1 MIKKLTKFGRSTLSV
16 ILCLTML
23 LTTFCFFDIGSVISN
38 AMVTV
43 TENNKMKGS
52 LSSQFM
58 YAPEIAYLKPGSS
71 AFQYFSNYDP
81 ATGKAISTNDATSRL
96 EFDYKGATEIAI
108 GVNRV
113 YYKNGENDVDFSGTL
128 KINNVTVTQNKVAY
142 NATTS
147 TSFSSIASSASGA
160 ISVTLNAS
168 QCSLTG
174 AATGTTYYIQ
184 WVFRYKVD
192 GAYHF
197 AFMYTGV
204 YVPLLDQA
212 GTSTSQR
219 YIKSGS
225 NPTENHSW
233 SFITGAMKYSGGN
246 RKSQFLGTTANTLLA
261 APLVSFVGRAQN
273 ENNYT
278 IPCGDGQALNEN
290 NFSSSQTPY
299 NTFVYNRP
307 KRGSNELYYDT
318 TSISVPSSY
327 SGTVAGNVSITNT
340 GDGVIGSGITLGMA
354 YIVVD
359 TSRYTNYNQI
369 PYLSAGYAQFYHD
382 LDGNGN
388 KLNSIKS
395 VKRYNKGSSTS
406 IAYDGTIYCDVDTSN
421 YTDHDSYSVARGL
434 YKFNGSV
441 IDGLVTFDTWFYN
454 GYKHFVGYTESIG
467 VHHYNGLYTETVN
480 KQTLRTVYN
489 DASHSHIDYKTYS
502 SGYSAYYTELKSV
515 AETLCN
521 PQLYSKTTTSLSGT
535 ASGSVKAIETSIIN
549 STTTADNY
557 VYFYVPEVIY
567 LTPGKTTFQY
577 YSDMSSVSLSNGVCT
592 PTVNSANKDTTGN
605 IYFYYKNASK
615 VKITQSGASSVSLS
629 GGNVTSF
636 NSYVNTSQSAVT
648 TANISGGS
656 VSSAAS
662 TYITWTATYV
672 EDNIEKTVTAKSYVY
687 SPYTSAF
694 SAAARYKCSD
704 GTNHFC
710 DSFAYLSGVHSITGM
725 NDVNRYASAT
735 NLTPLLGRLKE
746 PVNNTHMTP
755 DGTWIDGSSTS
766 NAYASR
772 FSDDSGSSD
781 RVVVAHAGTGK
792 IYVDTSRFTDL
803 NKIPNLTFGFGV
815 TDRQNANELYY
826 FVADYTGIN
835 TRGNGSTTSH
845 FDEWNRTPNYVMWGN
860 KNTKQT
866 VSEGMKYNNG
876 VVPGTN
882 TLSTTDGTENKVI
895 GTQVYTYQSGD
906 RALNALYLHLD
917 IVRAN
922 RSGLRKAVEYA
933 AKYSYA
939 LQAEYFNGSTQWTNY
954 TTALANAQ
962 NALTKVDGTANFGIF
977 PEGNVAGSGLAKTLK
992 DAVDVLL
999 NANRGTAPRN
1009 TNNYTATQKN
1019 VGLVANSN
1027 GTFTVAAIAE
1037 AASDGTASISKT
1049 FKAYDKVE
1057 FSAEQ
1062 YEGYKYVGYI
1072 KGGASSNGDAF
1083 SATDYNNMVNSTDP
1097 VSKSKNE
1104 TLTFG
1109 NAKNVN
1115 YSYTFYYI
1123 LNPDVLFDNEFDFDQ
1138 WALKATFSGAYS
1150 FDMATNTA
1158 TITNPGTSTDY
1169 STSNINGTGSYYM
1182 NVLPNHTY
1190 RISMKVKM
1198 GSTAGT
1204 VDYMA
1209 FAFRDAN
1216 RSNPSVGTS
1225 PYYSRPSISLAANA
1239 EGTLTSEFKIPSD
1252 ASYMTLR
1259 LGLRT
1264 ASITASFSDIYIQD
1278 ITTPGGFKDDVTDA
1292 TPHAN
1297 LSLISGS
1304 QIGNVASISRTGYA
1318 FDGWYN
1324 NQDSTGNG
1332 TGTKYTST
1340 STVGN
1345 SNLRLYAKWTVAP
1358 ELMFDNEFR
1367 FDNITASDIASGA
1380 NNSTFD
1386 IDYGS
1391 NKLRLNAKGADAYT
1405 GQWYGI
1411 KSGAF
1416 AVTPGHTY
1424 RIRTTVKNTSSSA
1437 KYAVVYIFCF
1447 ADSNLN
1453 STDTNGNRKS
1463 VGVTVASG
1471 AESTIDF
1478 YYTVQT
1484 GRYYG
1489 ALRFG
1494 INDSA
1499 NGDTAEFSNIYVQDT
1514 TSPGG
1519 VADDVTPADPINK
1532 VKLPGETVGSL
1543 ADIERSGYTFTGWN
1557 TAKNGTGTTYT
1568 ESTKMP
1574 SSNTQLWSQWEVN
1587 SYTITFAPNGGSV
1600 TPTSKTFT
1608 INDSISLPTPTRT
1621 GYTFSGWKV
1630 TEKADVSNW
1639 TLNDV
1644 YTGTSIP
1651 AGKYGNVTLTAQW
1664 TANKITVK
1672 FSGNGATGGATAD
1685 QVFTYDS
1692 AQALRA
1698 NGFTRAYTVTYNGNF
1713 SGKTPTLGATS
1724 QTATYTFK
1732 NWNNAAAGNGSYTYT
1747 NGQTVTNPNGAT
1759 SGTTYLYAQWNSAS
1773 VKLPTAT
1780 LPGYTFLGWYDAAT
1794 GGNKIGGAGDSYT
1807 PTAAKTLY
1815 AHWSANAITVKFSGN
1830 GATSGSMTDQVFTY
1844 DTAQALK
1851 SNGFS
1856 RAYTVTYNGNFSG
1869 KTPTLGAT
1877 SQTATYTFK
1886 NWNNAAAGNGSY
1898 TYTNG
1903 QTVTNPNGAT
1913 SGTTYLYAQWNSAS
1927 VKLPTATLPGYTFLG
1942 WYDAATGGNK
1952 IGGAG
1957 DSYTPT
1963 AAKTLYAHWSAN
1975 AITVKFSGNGATS
1988 GSMTDQVFTYD
1999 TAQALKS
2006 NGFSRAYTVTYNGN
2020 FSGKTPTLGAT
2031 SQTATY
2037 TFKNWN
2043 NAAAGNGSYTYTNGQ
2058 TVTNPN
2064 GATSGT
2070 TYLYAQWNS
2079 ASVKLPTAT
2088 LPGYTFLGW
2097 YDAAT
2102 GGNKIGGA
2110 GDSYTPTA
2118 AKTLYAHWSANA
2130 ITVKF
2135 SGNGATSGSMTDQV
2149 FTYDTAQALKSNGFS
2164 RAYTVTYN
2172 GNFSGKTPTLGATSQ
2187 TATYTFKN
2195 WNNAAAGNGSYTYTN
2210 GQTVTNPN
2218 GATSGTTYL
2227 YAQWNSASVKLPTA
2241 TLPGYTFL
2249 GWYDAA
2255 TGGNKIG
2262 GAGDSYTPTAA
2273 KTLYAHWQANKITVK
2288 FSGNGAT
2295 GGATADQVFTYDS
2308 AQALRAN
2315 GFSRAYTV
2323 TYSGNFAGRTPTLGA
2338 TSQTATYT
2346 FKNWN
2351 NAAAGNGSYT
2361 YTNGQTV
2368 TNPNGAT
2375 SGTTYLYAQW
2385 NSASVKLPTAT
2396 LPGYTFLGWYDAAT
2410 GGNKIGGAGDS
2421 YTPTAAKTLYAHWNA
2436 NTNTAY
2442 KVNVYVMNTSGG
2454 YPTSPTTHSYT
2465 GTTDTSV
2472 TIDPSRYYP
2481 DKSGQFSLDSDKG
2494 NVLTGTIKGDGSLV
2508 LVVYIKRA
2516 SHTVTYDSATNG
2528 GSTAT
2533 QTRTVYYQGA
2543 VDFTLKAEKSD
2554 WTFIGWNTD
2563 KNATE
2568 KLDSLTMGTSNV
2580 TLYAIFSKTVTV
2592 HFYSGSKGAV
2602 HNQFQITFK
2611 NNETAGSVKSPTSF
2625 GTIDGWTALG
2635 WTASTAASKAVGDA
2649 AIKGGT
2655 TITVAPAKNE
2665 YVYYAVYTQ
2674 SQTLKY
2680 ESNANGDTSVKNIPA
2695 NGTLAGAYYNS
2706 SDAKLNITRTIPST
2720 VPTRNGYTFK
2730 SWNTQ
2735 ANGSGTNYAAG
2746 ARYTNSAQ
2754 IDTLYA
2760 QWTENQYTITYVN
2773 GNGNADSKVGYK
2785 ITAEITIIAAPTYDG
2800 YVFVGWK
2807 VTTVTNGNW
2816 TSGDLYGAGA
2826 KIGSGKYGNVTLV
2839 AQWVYVKDAETKA
2852 DEYNQDNTISIV
2864 TGVDGNGNTTSIT
2877 TTKYDAESFKKYQDA
2892 INAYNNAKKSI
2903 PTDINASN
2911 YSEKLSTATKNLQD
2925 AINALVNIT
2934 LTERGVVTDYLN
2946 NFLIDSS
2953 GTRHNL
2959 NEMNL
2964 NHYDLATTVETAKN
2978 ALVNGNAIKAKS
2990 YGITAKD
2997 TDGKTFQTKINE
3009 YVAAMAKAFKTKTQ
3023 VKTEGPG
3030 FKVYENA
3037 DAAKAVTD
3045 ANGKTLAGATAV
3057 NYAYAGKGNYTYYC
3071 YTNSTNPTV
3080 LITVDDIV
3088 NAGRVC
3094 YPTTAKA
3101 TAAPTLSGSAKNAN
3115 AAYTI
3120 TKIPAGNAD
3129 NAYLTYTKL
3138 SIGGASSY
3146 YQQKQVIT
3154 LTPEFT
3160 SGTNGTVTYEFTAT
3174 DDALNPNVATQ
3185 SALSSGIGNANSWQ
3199 KNLADDTTNT
3209 KKITIVIDYHSGDQM
3224 TVTGDQVNRD
3234 TYLNQY
3240 HLFRQSGGASNWE
3253 LPKTG
3258 DKVYKVN
3265 DGTYKQTDRG
3275 SFTFTY
3281 ELGATDIGNGKINT
3295 TDVNEIIKLFKDE
3308 SNYSAAKKLSFVGT
3322 KYWTKNSN
3330 GTRVQHEGSGL
3341 GYQVWGNNWSFNY
3354 YPKSESYTYVH
3365 LVDRWG
3371 NVVDK
3376 VFYVGKQDIKEVT
3389 VTTASADGAYTILED
3404 GGSGIDTLSLNA
3416 GTLEILTDENSTLEN
3431 NVYRTTGNT
3440 VRIKTGEANKSYTL
3454 SMKDKATNASTATL
3468 ESDGNGIITLSI
3480 DDAMYKSG
3488 VYTFMLNGTE
3498 INLYD
3503 GVNNDKYI
3511 LNVYDGEAEEGE
3523 AAEMIVITT
3532 GEVGKTRFTDTDG
3545 NTVTVAASE
3554 TNEDGTKT
3562 WRMSKSRPAGEYEY
3576 RISVKVGH
3584 DWIEENSTGKLIFT
3598 EKQLDTGR
3606 IVKAEYDEESGLY
3619 KLTIEGRATKIQFI
3633 TEDGMTRTYTRYSEA
3648 VKSRKSYDAEGNEV
3662 PDTGRLLDHEVWL
3675 VNARLYSG
3683 QNYTVA
3689 GKFEAGWNREGTAT
3703 LTGH

>member
-219 YIKSGS
+219 YIASGS

-246 RKSQFLGTTANTLLA
+246 RKSQFLGTTANKLMA

-307 KRGSNELYYDT
+307 TRGQNELYYDT

-327 SGTVAGNVSITNT
+327 SGNVAGNVSITNT

-382 LDGNGN
+382 QDGNGN

-395 VKRYNKGSSTS
+395 VKRYDKGSSTS

-421 YTDHDSYSVARGL
+421 YKDHDSYSVARGL
-434 YKFNGSV
+434 YKFNGS
-441 IDGLVTFDTWFYN
+441 IIEGLVTFDTWFFN

-467 VHHYNGLYTETVN
+467 VHHYNGLFTETVN

-535 ASGSVKAIETSIIN
+535 ASGSVKAIETSIVN

-592 PTVNSANKDTTGN
+592 PTVNSANNDATGN

-755 DGTWIDGSSTS
+755 DGTWVDGSSTS

-772 FSDDSGSSD
+772 FSDDSGGSD
-781 RVVVAHAGTGK
+781 RVVVSHAGTGK

-803 NKIPNLTFGFGV
+803 KMIPNLTFGFGV
-815 TDRQNANELYY
+815 TDREKADELYY
-826 FVADYTGIN
+826 FVADYTGIS
-835 TRGNGSTTSH
+835 TRGNGSTTSY

-866 VSEGMKYNNG
+866 VSEGMKYNNL

-917 IVRAN
+917 VVRAN

-933 AKYSYA
+933 TKYSYA

-962 NALTKVDGTANFGIF
+962 DALTKVDGTANFGTY
-977 PEGNVAGSGLAKTLK
+977 NVDSTKRSGLAKTLM

-1009 TNNYTATQKN
+1009 TSNYTATQKN

-1072 KGGASSNGDAF
+1072 KDGASSNGDAF

-1104 TLTFG
+1104 TLVFG

-1138 WALKATFSGAYS
+1138 WALKATFSGAHS

-1216 RSNPSVGTS
+1216 RTNPSVGTS

-1304 QIGNVASISRTGYA
+1304 QIGNVASISRMGYA

-1391 NKLRLNAKGADAYT
+1391 NKLRLNAKGSDAYT

-1437 KYAVVYIFCF
+1437 KYAAVYIFCF

-1453 STDTNGNRKS
+1453 STDTDGNRKS
-1463 VGVTVASG
+1463 AGVTVASG

-1478 YYTVQT
+1478 NYTVQT

-1532 VKLPGETVGSL
+1532 VKLPGESVGSL

-1574 SSNTQLWSQWEVN
+1574 SSNTQLWSQWDVN

-1651 AGKYGNVTLTAQW
+1651 AGKYGNATLTAQWTVNTYTITYKYNNGVADTTAKYTIEQSITLPSPSKTGYTFAGWKVTTAGGNWKTTDSVYKGTVAAGKYGNVTLTAQWTVNTYTITYKYNNGAADTTAKYTIEQSITLPSPTKAGYTFAGWKVTTAGGNWKTTDSVYKGTVAAGKYGNVTLTAQW
-1664 TANKITVK
+1664 TANTYTITYVYN
-1672 FSGNGATGGATAD
+1672 NG
-1685 QVFTYDS
+1685 S
-1692 AQALRA
+1692 A
-1698 NGFTRAYTVTYNGNF
+1698 NT
-1713 SGKTPTLGATS
+1713 
-1724 QTATYTFK
+1724 TATY
-1732 NWNNAAAGNGSYTYT
+1732 NIEQAI
-1747 NGQTVTNPNGAT
+1747 
-1759 SGTTYLYAQWNSAS
+1759 
-1773 VKLPTAT
+1773 T
-1780 LPGYTFLGWYDAAT
+1780 LPSPTKTGYTFAGWKVTTA
-1794 GGNKIGGAGDSYT
+1794 GGNWKTTDSVYKGTVAAGKYGNVTLTAQWTVNTYT
-1807 PTAAKTLY
+1807 
-1815 AHWSANAITVKFSGN
+1815 ITYKYNN
-1830 GATSGSMTDQVFTY
+1830 GAA
-1844 DTAQALK
+1844 DTTAK
-1851 SNGFS
+1851 
-1856 RAYTVTYNGNFSG
+1856 YTIEQSI
-1869 KTPTLGAT
+1869 
-1877 SQTATYTFK
+1877 
-1886 NWNNAAAGNGSY
+1886 
-1898 TYTNG
+1898 
-1903 QTVTNPNGAT
+1903 
-1913 SGTTYLYAQWNSAS
+1913 
-1927 VKLPTATLPGYTFLG
+1927 TLPSPSKTGYTFAG
-1942 WYDAATGGNK
+1942 WKVTTAGGNWK
-1952 IGGAG
+1952 TTDSVYKGTVAAG
-1957 DSYTPT
+1957 KYGNV
-1963 AAKTLYAHWSAN
+1963 TL
-1975 AITVKFSGNGATS
+1975 
-1988 GSMTDQVFTYD
+1988 
-1999 TAQALKS
+1999 TAQWTA
-2006 NGFSRAYTVTYNGN
+2006 NVYTI
-2020 FSGKTPTLGAT
+2020 
-2031 SQTATY
+2031 
-2037 TFKNWN
+2037 
-2043 NAAAGNGSYTYTNGQ
+2043 
-2058 TVTNPN
+2058 
-2064 GATSGT
+2064 
-2070 TYLYAQWNS
+2070 
-2079 ASVKLPTAT
+2079 
-2088 LPGYTFLGW
+2088 TFL
-2097 YDAAT
+2097 
-2102 GGNKIGGA
+2102 
-2110 GDSYTPTA
+2110 P
-2118 AKTLYAHWSANA
+2118 
-2130 ITVKF
+2130 
-2135 SGNGATSGSMTDQV
+2135 
-2149 FTYDTAQALKSNGFS
+2149 
-2164 RAYTVTYN
+2164 
-2172 GNFSGKTPTLGATSQ
+2172 
-2187 TATYTFKN
+2187 
-2195 WNNAAAGNGSYTYTN
+2195 
-2210 GQTVTNPN
+2210 
-2218 GATSGTTYL
+2218 
-2227 YAQWNSASVKLPTA
+2227 
-2241 TLPGYTFL
+2241 
-2249 GWYDAA
+2249 
-2255 TGGNKIG
+2255 
-2262 GAGDSYTPTAA
+2262 
-2273 KTLYAHWQANKITVK
+2273 
-2288 FSGNGAT
+2288 
-2295 GGATADQVFTYDS
+2295 
-2308 AQALRAN
+2308 
-2315 GFSRAYTV
+2315 
-2323 TYSGNFAGRTPTLGA
+2323 
-2338 TSQTATYT
+2338 
-2346 FKNWN
+2346 
-2351 NAAAGNGSYT
+2351 
-2361 YTNGQTV
+2361 
-2368 TNPNGAT
+2368 
-2375 SGTTYLYAQW
+2375 
-2385 NSASVKLPTAT
+2385 
-2396 LPGYTFLGWYDAAT
+2396 
-2410 GGNKIGGAGDS
+2410 
-2421 YTPTAAKTLYAHWNA
+2421 
-2436 NTNTAY
+2436 
-2442 KVNVYVMNTSGG
+2442 
-2454 YPTSPTTHSYT
+2454 
-2465 GTTDTSV
+2465 
-2472 TIDPSRYYP
+2472 
-2481 DKSGQFSLDSDKG
+2481 
-2494 NVLTGTIKGDGSLV
+2494 
-2508 LVVYIKRA
+2508 
-2516 SHTVTYDSATNG
+2516 NG
-2528 GSTAT
+2528 GSVNPTSKTFTIESTIDLPTPTKDSYVFDGWLVTTAEGNWT
-2533 QTRTVYYQGA
+2533 NG
-2543 VDFTLKAEKSD
+2543 TLY
-2554 WTFIGWNTD
+2554 TD
-2563 KNATE
+2563 SSIAAGKY
-2568 KLDSLTMGTSNV
+2568 GNV
-2580 TLYAIFSKTVTV
+2580 TVTAQWHKTVTV

-2911 YSEKLSTATKNLQD
+2911 YSAKLSTATKNLQD

-2964 NHYDLATTVETAKN
+2964 NHYDLATTAETAKN

-3080 LITVDDIV
+3080 LITVDDIA
-3088 NAGRVC
+3088 NSGRVC

-3174 DDALNPNVATQ
+3174 DDALTPNVATQ
-3185 SALSSGIGNANSWQ
+3185 SALSSGIGDANSWQ

-3209 KKITIVIDYHSGDQM
+3209 KKITIVVDYHSGDQM

-3258 DKVYKVN
+3258 DRVYKVN
-3265 DGTYKQTDRG
+3265 DTTYGQTDRG

-3371 NVVDK
+3371 NAVDK

-3468 ESDGNGIITLSI
+3468 KSDGNGIITLSI

-3619 KLTIEGRATKIQFI
+3619 RLTIEGRATKIQFI

>member
-71 AFQYFSNYDP
+71 AVQYFSNYDP

-174 AATGTTYYIQ
+174 AAMGTTYYIQ

-1391 NKLRLNAKGADAYT
+1391 NKLRLNAKGSDAYT

-1437 KYAVVYIFCF
+1437 KYAAVYIFCF

-1453 STDTNGNRKS
+1453 STDTDGNRKS
-1463 VGVTVASG
+1463 AGVTVASG

-1478 YYTVQT
+1478 NYTVQT

-1532 VKLPGETVGSL
+1532 VKLSGETVGSL

-1664 TANKITVK
+1664 TV
-1672 FSGNGATGGATAD
+1672 
-1685 QVFTYDS
+1685 
-1692 AQALRA
+1692 
-1698 NGFTRAYTVTYNGNF
+1698 
-1713 SGKTPTLGATS
+1713 
-1724 QTATYTFK
+1724 
-1732 NWNNAAAGNGSYTYT
+1732 
-1747 NGQTVTNPNGAT
+1747 
-1759 SGTTYLYAQWNSAS
+1759 
-1773 VKLPTAT
+1773 
-1780 LPGYTFLGWYDAAT
+1780 
-1794 GGNKIGGAGDSYT
+1794 
-1807 PTAAKTLY
+1807 
-1815 AHWSANAITVKFSGN
+1815 
-1830 GATSGSMTDQVFTY
+1830 
-1844 DTAQALK
+1844 
-1851 SNGFS
+1851 
-1856 RAYTVTYNGNFSG
+1856 
-1869 KTPTLGAT
+1869 
-1877 SQTATYTFK
+1877 
-1886 NWNNAAAGNGSY
+1886 
-1898 TYTNG
+1898 
-1903 QTVTNPNGAT
+1903 
-1913 SGTTYLYAQWNSAS
+1913 
-1927 VKLPTATLPGYTFLG
+1927 
-1942 WYDAATGGNK
+1942 
-1952 IGGAG
+1952 
-1957 DSYTPT
+1957 
-1963 AAKTLYAHWSAN
+1963 
-1975 AITVKFSGNGATS
+1975 
-1988 GSMTDQVFTYD
+1988 
-1999 TAQALKS
+1999 
-2006 NGFSRAYTVTYNGN
+2006 
-2020 FSGKTPTLGAT
+2020 
-2031 SQTATY
+2031 
-2037 TFKNWN
+2037 
-2043 NAAAGNGSYTYTNGQ
+2043 
-2058 TVTNPN
+2058 
-2064 GATSGT
+2064 
-2070 TYLYAQWNS
+2070 
-2079 ASVKLPTAT
+2079 
-2088 LPGYTFLGW
+2088 
-2097 YDAAT
+2097 
-2102 GGNKIGGA
+2102 
-2110 GDSYTPTA
+2110 
-2118 AKTLYAHWSANA
+2118 
-2130 ITVKF
+2130 
-2135 SGNGATSGSMTDQV
+2135 
-2149 FTYDTAQALKSNGFS
+2149 
-2164 RAYTVTYN
+2164 
-2172 GNFSGKTPTLGATSQ
+2172 
-2187 TATYTFKN
+2187 
-2195 WNNAAAGNGSYTYTN
+2195 
-2210 GQTVTNPN
+2210 
-2218 GATSGTTYL
+2218 
-2227 YAQWNSASVKLPTA
+2227 
-2241 TLPGYTFL
+2241 
-2249 GWYDAA
+2249 
-2255 TGGNKIG
+2255 
-2262 GAGDSYTPTAA
+2262 
-2273 KTLYAHWQANKITVK
+2273 
-2288 FSGNGAT
+2288 
-2295 GGATADQVFTYDS
+2295 
-2308 AQALRAN
+2308 
-2315 GFSRAYTV
+2315 
-2323 TYSGNFAGRTPTLGA
+2323 
-2338 TSQTATYT
+2338 
-2346 FKNWN
+2346 
-2351 NAAAGNGSYT
+2351 
-2361 YTNGQTV
+2361 
-2368 TNPNGAT
+2368 
-2375 SGTTYLYAQW
+2375 
-2385 NSASVKLPTAT
+2385 
-2396 LPGYTFLGWYDAAT
+2396 
-2410 GGNKIGGAGDS
+2410 
-2421 YTPTAAKTLYAHWNA
+2421 
-2436 NTNTAY
+2436 NT
-2442 KVNVYVMNTSGG
+2442 
-2454 YPTSPTTHSYT
+2454 
-2465 GTTDTSV
+2465 
-2472 TIDPSRYYP
+2472 
-2481 DKSGQFSLDSDKG
+2481 
-2494 NVLTGTIKGDGSLV
+2494 
-2508 LVVYIKRA
+2508 
-2516 SHTVTYDSATNG
+2516 
-2528 GSTAT
+2528 
-2533 QTRTVYYQGA
+2533 
-2543 VDFTLKAEKSD
+2543 
-2554 WTFIGWNTD
+2554 
-2563 KNATE
+2563 
-2568 KLDSLTMGTSNV
+2568 
-2580 TLYAIFSKTVTV
+2580 
-2592 HFYSGSKGAV
+2592 
-2602 HNQFQITFK
+2602 
-2611 NNETAGSVKSPTSF
+2611 
-2625 GTIDGWTALG
+2625 
-2635 WTASTAASKAVGDA
+2635 
-2649 AIKGGT
+2649 
-2655 TITVAPAKNE
+2655 
-2665 YVYYAVYTQ
+2665 
-2674 SQTLKY
+2674 
-2680 ESNANGDTSVKNIPA
+2680 
-2695 NGTLAGAYYNS
+2695 
-2706 SDAKLNITRTIPST
+2706 
-2720 VPTRNGYTFK
+2720 
-2730 SWNTQ
+2730 
-2735 ANGSGTNYAAG
+2735 
-2746 ARYTNSAQ
+2746 
-2754 IDTLYA
+2754 
-2760 QWTENQYTITYVN
+2760 YTITYKYNN
-2773 GNGNADSKVGYK
+2773 GAADTTAKYTIEQSITLPSPSKTGY
-2785 ITAEITIIAAPTYDG
+2785 TFA
-2800 YVFVGWK
+2800 GWK
-2807 VTTVTNGNW
+2807 VTTAGGNW
-2816 TSGDLYGAGA
+2816 NTTDSVYKGTVAA
-2826 KIGSGKYGNVTLV
+2826 GKYGNVTLT
-2839 AQWVYVKDAETKA
+2839 AQWTV
-2852 DEYNQDNTISIV
+2852 NTY
-2864 TGVDGNGNTTSIT
+2864 TIT
-2877 TTKYDAESFKKYQDA
+2877 YK
-2892 INAYNNAKKSI
+2892 YNN
-2903 PTDINASN
+2903 
-2911 YSEKLSTATKNLQD
+2911 
-2925 AINALVNIT
+2925 
-2934 LTERGVVTDYLN
+2934 G
-2946 NFLIDSS
+2946 
-2953 GTRHNL
+2953 
-2959 NEMNL
+2959 
-2964 NHYDLATTVETAKN
+2964 
-2978 ALVNGNAIKAKS
+2978 
-2990 YGITAKD
+2990 
-2997 TDGKTFQTKINE
+2997 
-3009 YVAAMAKAFKTKTQ
+3009 AA
-3023 VKTEGPG
+3023 
-3030 FKVYENA
+3030 
-3037 DAAKAVTD
+3037 D
-3045 ANGKTLAGATAV
+3045 
-3057 NYAYAGKGNYTYYC
+3057 
-3071 YTNSTNPTV
+3071 
-3080 LITVDDIV
+3080 
-3088 NAGRVC
+3088 
-3094 YPTTAKA
+3094 TTAK
-3101 TAAPTLSGSAKNAN
+3101 
-3115 AAYTI
+3115 YTI
-3120 TKIPAGNAD
+3120 EQ
-3129 NAYLTYTKL
+3129 
-3138 SIGGASSY
+3138 S
-3146 YQQKQVIT
+3146 IT
-3154 LTPEFT
+3154 LPSPT
-3160 SGTNGTVTYEFTAT
+3160 
-3174 DDALNPNVATQ
+3174 
-3185 SALSSGIGNANSWQ
+3185 
-3199 KNLADDTTNT
+3199 
-3209 KKITIVIDYHSGDQM
+3209 
-3224 TVTGDQVNRD
+3224 
-3234 TYLNQY
+3234 
-3240 HLFRQSGGASNWE
+3240 
-3253 LPKTG
+3253 KTG
-3258 DKVYKVN
+3258 YTFAGWKVTTA
-3265 DGTYKQTDRG
+3265 G
-3275 SFTFTY
+3275 
-3281 ELGATDIGNGKINT
+3281 GNWNT
-3295 TDVNEIIKLFKDE
+3295 TD
-3308 SNYSAAKKLSFVGT
+3308 
-3322 KYWTKNSN
+3322 
-3330 GTRVQHEGSGL
+3330 
-3341 GYQVWGNNWSFNY
+3341 
-3354 YPKSESYTYVH
+3354 
-3365 LVDRWG
+3365 
-3371 NVVDK
+3371 
-3376 VFYVGKQDIKEVT
+3376 
-3389 VTTASADGAYTILED
+3389 
-3404 GGSGIDTLSLNA
+3404 
-3416 GTLEILTDENSTLEN
+3416 
-3431 NVYRTTGNT
+3431 
-3440 VRIKTGEANKSYTL
+3440 
-3454 SMKDKATNASTATL
+3454 
-3468 ESDGNGIITLSI
+3468 
-3480 DDAMYKSG
+3480 
-3488 VYTFMLNGTE
+3488 
-3498 INLYD
+3498 
-3503 GVNNDKYI
+3503 
-3511 LNVYDGEAEEGE
+3511 
-3523 AAEMIVITT
+3523 
-3532 GEVGKTRFTDTDG
+3532 
-3545 NTVTVAASE
+3545 
-3554 TNEDGTKT
+3554 
-3562 WRMSKSRPAGEYEY
+3562 
-3576 RISVKVGH
+3576 SV
-3584 DWIEENSTGKLIFT
+3584 
-3598 EKQLDTGR
+3598 
-3606 IVKAEYDEESGLY
+3606 
-3619 KLTIEGRATKIQFI
+3619 
-3633 TEDGMTRTYTRYSEA
+3633 
-3648 VKSRKSYDAEGNEV
+3648 
-3662 PDTGRLLDHEVWL
+3662 
-3675 VNARLYSG
+3675 
-3683 QNYTVA
+3683 
-3689 GKFEAGWNREGTAT
+3689 
-3703 LTGH
+3703 

>member
-108 GVNRV
+108 GVNKV

-246 RKSQFLGTTANTLLA
+246 RKSQFLGTTANKLMA

-278 IPCGDGQALNEN
+278 IPGGDGQALNEN

-299 NTFVYNRP
+299 NTFVYNRGS
-307 KRGSNELYYDT
+307 RGKNELYYDT

-327 SGTVAGNVSITNT
+327 SGTVTGNVSITNT

-434 YKFNGSV
+434 YKFNGSI

-454 GYKHFVGYTESIG
+454 GYKHITGYTESIG
-467 VHHYNGLYTETVN
+467 VHHYNGLYTEKVD

-535 ASGSVKAIETSIIN
+535 ASGSVKAIETSIVN

-648 TANISGGS
+648 TASISGGS

-687 SPYTSAF
+687 SPYVGSV
-694 SAAARYKCSD
+694 AAAALGR
-704 GTNHFC
+704 
-710 DSFAYLSGVHSITGM
+710 DSSGECE
-725 NDVNRYASAT
+725 SAT
-735 NLTPLLGRLKE
+735 SIIWGIHGLKE
-746 PVNNTHMTP
+746 NVYKNMNIYYATNSNTTSDHGNTKNGYGGGYNPKPILTKPTYDTNGTGYRWFNRTDPYNNKKVYSTASGF
-755 DGTWIDGSSTS
+755 DGMS
-766 NAYASR
+766 YVYR
-772 FSDDSGSSD
+772 DSGNGGM
-781 RVVVAHAGTGK
+781 VAVSGIGSL
-792 IYVDTSRFTDL
+792 YVDTSRFS
-803 NKIPNLTFGFGV
+803 NFGQIPNFAMFTNHDSDSNMCRYAEIMTKSV
-815 TDRQNANELYY
+815 NSRTS
-826 FVADYTGIN
+826 
-835 TRGNGSTTSH
+835 GSAI
-845 FDEWNRTPNYVMWGN
+845 
-860 KNTKQT
+860 KQT
-866 VSEGMKYNNG
+866 VVKGDKTTYSSTKPQAYNISGTDLSSFSTSG
-876 VVPGTN
+876 VASFILYAYSNNQDRKGEWTN
-882 TLSTTDGTENKVI
+882 AYSAVDV
-895 GTQVYTYQSGD
+895 SASD
-906 RALNALYLHLD
+906 
-917 IVRAN
+917 

-939 LQAEYFNGSTQWTNY
+939 LQAEYFNNTDTSTDYRWTAYVN
-954 TTALANAQ
+954 ALSNAQ
-962 NALTKVDGTANFGIF
+962 DALTKVDGTADFGTY
-977 PEGNVAGSGLAKTLK
+977 NVDSTKRSGLAKTLM

-1009 TNNYTATQKN
+1009 TSNYTATQKN

-1072 KGGASSNGDAF
+1072 KDGASSNGDAF

-1104 TLTFG
+1104 TLVFG

-1138 WALKATFSGAYS
+1138 WALKATFSGAHS

-1216 RSNPSVGTS
+1216 RTNPSVGTS

-1380 NNSTFD
+1380 NNSTYD

-1391 NKLRLNAKGADAYT
+1391 NKLRLNAKGSDAYT

-1447 ADSNLN
+1447 ADSNLS

-1478 YYTVQT
+1478 NYTVQT

-1574 SSNTQLWSQWEVN
+1574 SSNTQLWSQWDVN

-1651 AGKYGNVTLTAQW
+1651 SGKYGNVTLTAQWTVNTYTITYKYNNGAADTTAKYTIEQSITLPSPSKTGYTFAGWKVTTAGGNWNTTDSVYKGTVAAGKYGNVTLTAQWTVNTYTITYKYNNGAADTTAKYTIEQSITLPSPTKTGYTFAGWKVTTAGGNWKTTDSVYKGTVAAGKYGNVTLTAQW
-1664 TANKITVK
+1664 TANTYTITYVYN
-1672 FSGNGATGGATAD
+1672 NG
-1685 QVFTYDS
+1685 S
-1692 AQALRA
+1692 A
-1698 NGFTRAYTVTYNGNF
+1698 NT
-1713 SGKTPTLGATS
+1713 
-1724 QTATYTFK
+1724 TATY
-1732 NWNNAAAGNGSYTYT
+1732 NIEQAI
-1747 NGQTVTNPNGAT
+1747 
-1759 SGTTYLYAQWNSAS
+1759 
-1773 VKLPTAT
+1773 T
-1780 LPGYTFLGWYDAAT
+1780 LPSPSKTGYTFAGWKVTTA
-1794 GGNKIGGAGDSYT
+1794 GGNWKTTDSVYKGTVAAGKYGNVTLTAQWTANTYT
-1807 PTAAKTLY
+1807 ITY
-1815 AHWSANAITVKFSGN
+1815 VYNNGSANT
-1830 GATSGSMTDQVFTY
+1830 
-1844 DTAQALK
+1844 
-1851 SNGFS
+1851 
-1856 RAYTVTYNGNFSG
+1856 
-1869 KTPTLGAT
+1869 
-1877 SQTATYTFK
+1877 TATY
-1886 NWNNAAAGNGSY
+1886 NIEQAI
-1898 TYTNG
+1898 
-1903 QTVTNPNGAT
+1903 
-1913 SGTTYLYAQWNSAS
+1913 
-1927 VKLPTATLPGYTFLG
+1927 TLPSPSKTGYTFAG
-1942 WYDAATGGNK
+1942 WKVTTAGGNWK
-1952 IGGAG
+1952 TTDSVYKGTVAAGKYGNVTLTAQWTVNTYTITYKYNNGAADTTAKYTIEQSITLPSPTKTGYTFAGWKVTTAGGNWKTSDSVYKGTVAAG
-1957 DSYTPT
+1957 KYGNVTLTAQWTANTYTIT
-1963 AAKTLYAHWSAN
+1963 YVYNNGSAN
-1975 AITVKFSGNGATS
+1975 T
-1988 GSMTDQVFTYD
+1988 
-1999 TAQALKS
+1999 
-2006 NGFSRAYTVTYNGN
+2006 
-2020 FSGKTPTLGAT
+2020 
-2031 SQTATY
+2031 TATY
-2037 TFKNWN
+2037 NIEQ
-2043 NAAAGNGSYTYTNGQ
+2043 AI
-2058 TVTNPN
+2058 
-2064 GATSGT
+2064 
-2070 TYLYAQWNS
+2070 
-2079 ASVKLPTAT
+2079 T
-2088 LPGYTFLGW
+2088 LPSPTKTGYTFAGW
-2097 YDAAT
+2097 KVTTA
-2102 GGNKIGGA
+2102 GGNWKTTDSVYKGTVAA
-2110 GDSYTPTA
+2110 GKYGNVTLTAQWTVNTYT
-2118 AKTLYAHWSANA
+2118 
-2130 ITVKF
+2130 ITYKYN
-2135 SGNGATSGSMTDQV
+2135 NGAA
-2149 FTYDTAQALKSNGFS
+2149 DTTAK
-2164 RAYTVTYN
+2164 YTIEQ
-2172 GNFSGKTPTLGATSQ
+2172 SI
-2187 TATYTFKN
+2187 
-2195 WNNAAAGNGSYTYTN
+2195 
-2210 GQTVTNPN
+2210 
-2218 GATSGTTYL
+2218 
-2227 YAQWNSASVKLPTA
+2227 
-2241 TLPGYTFL
+2241 TLPSPTKTGYTFA
-2249 GWYDAA
+2249 GWKVTTA
-2255 TGGNKIG
+2255 GGNWKTT
-2262 GAGDSYTPTAA
+2262 DSVY
-2273 KTLYAHWQANKITVK
+2273 KGTV
-2288 FSGNGAT
+2288 
-2295 GGATADQVFTYDS
+2295 
-2308 AQALRAN
+2308 
-2315 GFSRAYTV
+2315 
-2323 TYSGNFAGRTPTLGA
+2323 
-2338 TSQTATYT
+2338 
-2346 FKNWN
+2346 
-2351 NAAAGNGSYT
+2351 AAGKYGNVTLTARWTANVYT
-2361 YTNGQTV
+2361 I
-2368 TNPNGAT
+2368 
-2375 SGTTYLYAQW
+2375 
-2385 NSASVKLPTAT
+2385 
-2396 LPGYTFLGWYDAAT
+2396 TFL
-2410 GGNKIGGAGDS
+2410 
-2421 YTPTAAKTLYAHWNA
+2421 P
-2436 NTNTAY
+2436 
-2442 KVNVYVMNTSGG
+2442 
-2454 YPTSPTTHSYT
+2454 
-2465 GTTDTSV
+2465 
-2472 TIDPSRYYP
+2472 
-2481 DKSGQFSLDSDKG
+2481 
-2494 NVLTGTIKGDGSLV
+2494 
-2508 LVVYIKRA
+2508 
-2516 SHTVTYDSATNG
+2516 NG
-2528 GSTAT
+2528 GSVNPTSKTFTIESTIDLPTPTKDSYVFDGWLVTTAEGNWT
-2533 QTRTVYYQGA
+2533 NG
-2543 VDFTLKAEKSD
+2543 TLY
-2554 WTFIGWNTD
+2554 TD
-2563 KNATE
+2563 SSIPAGKY
-2568 KLDSLTMGTSNV
+2568 GNV
-2580 TLYAIFSKTVTV
+2580 TVTAQWHKTVTV

-2611 NNETAGSVKSPTSF
+2611 NNETAGSVKSPASF

-2911 YSEKLSTATKNLQD
+2911 YSEKLSAATKTLQD

-3080 LITVDDIV
+3080 LITVDDIA
-3088 NAGRVC
+3088 NSGRVC

-3129 NAYLTYTKL
+3129 NDYLTYTKL

-3174 DDALNPNVATQ
+3174 DDALTPNVATQ
-3185 SALSSGIGNANSWQ
+3185 SALSSGIGDANSWQ

-3371 NVVDK
+3371 NAVDK

-3468 ESDGNGIITLSI
+3468 KSDGNGIITLSI

-3545 NTVTVAASE
+3545 NTITVAASE

>member
-219 YIKSGS
+219 YIASGS

-246 RKSQFLGTTANTLLA
+246 RKSQFLGTTANKLMA

-307 KRGSNELYYDT
+307 TRGQNELYYDT

-327 SGTVAGNVSITNT
+327 SGNVAGNVSITNT

-382 LDGNGN
+382 QDGNGN

-395 VKRYNKGSSTS
+395 VKRYDKGSSTS

-421 YTDHDSYSVARGL
+421 YKDHDSYSVARGL
-434 YKFNGSV
+434 YKFNGS
-441 IDGLVTFDTWFYN
+441 IIEGLVTFDTWFFN

-467 VHHYNGLYTETVN
+467 VHHYNGLFTETVN

-535 ASGSVKAIETSIIN
+535 ASGSVKAIETSIVN
-549 STTTADNY
+549 STTTTDNY

-577 YSDMSSVSLSNGVCT
+577 YSDMSSVTVSDGVCT
-592 PTVNSANKDTTGN
+592 ATLNNLRNDVTGN

-672 EDNIEKTVTAKSYVY
+672 EDNIEKTVTAQTRVY
-687 SPYTSAF
+687 SPYLSPF
-694 SAAARYKCSD
+694 VAAAKQRTKPRLQSA
-704 GTNHFC
+704 NFC
-710 DSFAYLSGVHSITGM
+710 DSFAYISGVHDITPMSGT
-725 NDVNRYASAT
+725 NRYPSAE
-735 NLTPLLGRLKE
+735 NLIPLLGKIKE
-746 PVNNTHMTP
+746 PVNGQHVAP
-755 DGTWIDGSSTS
+755 DGVWVDESSSDYAKGSSYYGDNTTS
-766 NAYASR
+766 SHTYVS
-772 FSDDSGSSD
+772 
-781 RVVVAHAGTGK
+781 HAGTGT
-792 IYVDTSRFTDL
+792 IYVDVSRFSNL
-803 NKIPNLTFGFGV
+803 SQVPNLTFGFGI
-815 TDRQNANELYY
+815 TDVEDSSGPNY
-826 FVADYTGIN
+826 FVADYTGISVN
-835 TRGNGSTTSH
+835 GNGKK
-845 FDEWNRTPNYVMWGN
+845 DENAEWNRTPKKYLWNED
-860 KNTKQT
+860 KNGT
-866 VSEGMKYNNG
+866 SGEGMKYEDDII
-876 VVPGTN
+876 PGLDDLTKA
-882 TLSTTDGTENKVI
+882 DGTDNLQI
-895 GTQVYTYQSGD
+895 GALTDAWRGGR
-906 RALNALYLHLD
+906 RAQNALFLHLD
-917 IVRAN
+917 VVRTDKT
-922 RSGLRKAVEYA
+922 GIRKAIEYA
-933 AKYSYA
+933 NKYSYA
-939 LQAEYFNGSTQWTNY
+939 LQEDYFNTSSSEWLTYKTKLAAAQD
-954 TTALANAQ
+954 ALV
-962 NALTKVDGTANFGIF
+962 KVDGRTADFDSKVGYGVF

-999 NANRGTAPRN
+999 NSNRGTAPRN
-1009 TNNYTATQKN
+1009 TSNYTATQTN

-1083 SATDYNNMVNSTDP
+1083 SATDYNSMVNSSDP

-1109 NAKNVN
+1109 NAKNVD

-1123 LNPDVLFDNEFDFDQ
+1123 VNPDVLFDNEFDFDS
-1138 WALKATFSGAYS
+1138 WASGILSAKKGTYGGMAA
-1150 FDMATNTA
+1150 FDFATNSY
-1158 TITNPGTSTDY
+1158 TITSNGTQVQPRFLGDQGGASYLGHRIDTKTTLIPGHKYRISYSVIGTADTTAHVAVFMFSTTSATDY
-1169 STSNINGTGSYYM
+1169 SVTGE
-1182 NVLPNHTY
+1182 
-1190 RISMKVKM
+1190 I
-1198 GSTAGT
+1198 
-1204 VDYMA
+1204 
-1209 FAFRDAN
+1209 
-1216 RSNPSVGTS
+1216 
-1225 PYYSRPSISLAANA
+1225 
-1239 EGTLTSEFKIPSD
+1239 D
-1252 ASYMTLR
+1252 AST
-1259 LGLRT
+1259 
-1264 ASITASFSDIYIQD
+1264 SIKANVKTSYSAEFTVKEGYTYPTFRFGIHGGSSNVPSGVSLTYSDIYLQD

-1292 TPHAN
+1292 TPHAV
-1297 LSLISGS
+1297 LGLIPGS
-1304 QIGNVASISRTGYA
+1304 QIGTMSSISRTGYA

-1391 NKLRLNAKGADAYT
+1391 NKLRLNAKGSDAYT

-1437 KYAVVYIFCF
+1437 KYAAVYIFCF

-1453 STDTNGNRKS
+1453 STDTDGNRKS
-1463 VGVTVASG
+1463 AGVTVASG

-1478 YYTVQT
+1478 NYTVQT

-1574 SSNTQLWSQWEVN
+1574 SSNTQLWSQWDVN

-1651 AGKYGNVTLTAQW
+1651 AGKYGNVTVTAQWTVNTYTITYKYNNGAADTTATYNIEQAITLPSPTKTGYTFAGWKVTTAGGNWKTTDSVYKGTVAAGKYGNVTLTAQWTVNTYTITYKYNNGAADTTAKYTIEQSITLPSPTKTGYTFAGWKVTTAGGNWKTTDSVYKGTVAAGKYGNVTLTAQWVANTYTITYVYNNGSANTTATYNIEQAITLPSPTKTGYTFAGWKVTTAGGNWKTTDSVYKGTVAAGKYGNVTLTAQW
-1664 TANKITVK
+1664 TANTYTITYVYN
-1672 FSGNGATGGATAD
+1672 NG
-1685 QVFTYDS
+1685 S
-1692 AQALRA
+1692 A
-1698 NGFTRAYTVTYNGNF
+1698 NT
-1713 SGKTPTLGATS
+1713 
-1724 QTATYTFK
+1724 TATY
-1732 NWNNAAAGNGSYTYT
+1732 NIEQAI
-1747 NGQTVTNPNGAT
+1747 
-1759 SGTTYLYAQWNSAS
+1759 
-1773 VKLPTAT
+1773 T
-1780 LPGYTFLGWYDAAT
+1780 LPSPTKTGYTFAGWKVTTA
-1794 GGNKIGGAGDSYT
+1794 GGNWNTTDSVYKGTVAAGKYGNVTLTAQWTVNTYT
-1807 PTAAKTLY
+1807 IMYKY
-1815 AHWSANAITVKFSGN
+1815 NN
-1830 GATSGSMTDQVFTY
+1830 GAA
-1844 DTAQALK
+1844 DTTAK
-1851 SNGFS
+1851 
-1856 RAYTVTYNGNFSG
+1856 YTIEQSI
-1869 KTPTLGAT
+1869 
-1877 SQTATYTFK
+1877 
-1886 NWNNAAAGNGSY
+1886 
-1898 TYTNG
+1898 
-1903 QTVTNPNGAT
+1903 
-1913 SGTTYLYAQWNSAS
+1913 
-1927 VKLPTATLPGYTFLG
+1927 TLPSPSKTGYTFAG
-1942 WYDAATGGNK
+1942 WKVTTAGGNWK
-1952 IGGAG
+1952 TTDSVYKGTVAAG
-1957 DSYTPT
+1957 KYGNV
-1963 AAKTLYAHWSAN
+1963 TL
-1975 AITVKFSGNGATS
+1975 
-1988 GSMTDQVFTYD
+1988 
-1999 TAQALKS
+1999 TAQWTA
-2006 NGFSRAYTVTYNGN
+2006 NVYTI
-2020 FSGKTPTLGAT
+2020 
-2031 SQTATY
+2031 
-2037 TFKNWN
+2037 
-2043 NAAAGNGSYTYTNGQ
+2043 
-2058 TVTNPN
+2058 
-2064 GATSGT
+2064 
-2070 TYLYAQWNS
+2070 
-2079 ASVKLPTAT
+2079 
-2088 LPGYTFLGW
+2088 TFL
-2097 YDAAT
+2097 
-2102 GGNKIGGA
+2102 
-2110 GDSYTPTA
+2110 P
-2118 AKTLYAHWSANA
+2118 
-2130 ITVKF
+2130 
-2135 SGNGATSGSMTDQV
+2135 
-2149 FTYDTAQALKSNGFS
+2149 
-2164 RAYTVTYN
+2164 
-2172 GNFSGKTPTLGATSQ
+2172 
-2187 TATYTFKN
+2187 
-2195 WNNAAAGNGSYTYTN
+2195 
-2210 GQTVTNPN
+2210 
-2218 GATSGTTYL
+2218 
-2227 YAQWNSASVKLPTA
+2227 
-2241 TLPGYTFL
+2241 
-2249 GWYDAA
+2249 
-2255 TGGNKIG
+2255 
-2262 GAGDSYTPTAA
+2262 
-2273 KTLYAHWQANKITVK
+2273 
-2288 FSGNGAT
+2288 
-2295 GGATADQVFTYDS
+2295 
-2308 AQALRAN
+2308 
-2315 GFSRAYTV
+2315 
-2323 TYSGNFAGRTPTLGA
+2323 
-2338 TSQTATYT
+2338 
-2346 FKNWN
+2346 
-2351 NAAAGNGSYT
+2351 
-2361 YTNGQTV
+2361 
-2368 TNPNGAT
+2368 
-2375 SGTTYLYAQW
+2375 
-2385 NSASVKLPTAT
+2385 
-2396 LPGYTFLGWYDAAT
+2396 
-2410 GGNKIGGAGDS
+2410 
-2421 YTPTAAKTLYAHWNA
+2421 
-2436 NTNTAY
+2436 
-2442 KVNVYVMNTSGG
+2442 
-2454 YPTSPTTHSYT
+2454 
-2465 GTTDTSV
+2465 
-2472 TIDPSRYYP
+2472 
-2481 DKSGQFSLDSDKG
+2481 
-2494 NVLTGTIKGDGSLV
+2494 
-2508 LVVYIKRA
+2508 
-2516 SHTVTYDSATNG
+2516 NG
-2528 GSTAT
+2528 GSVNPTSKTFTIESTIELPTPTKDSYVFDGWLVTTAEGNWT
-2533 QTRTVYYQGA
+2533 NG
-2543 VDFTLKAEKSD
+2543 TLY
-2554 WTFIGWNTD
+2554 TD
-2563 KNATE
+2563 SSIAAGKY
-2568 KLDSLTMGTSNV
+2568 GNV
-2580 TLYAIFSKTVTV
+2580 TVTAQWHKTVTV

-2911 YSEKLSTATKNLQD
+2911 YSAKLSTATKNLQD

-3080 LITVDDIV
+3080 LITVDDIA

-3129 NAYLTYTKL
+3129 NDYLTYTKL

-3174 DDALNPNVATQ
+3174 DDALTPNVATQ
-3185 SALSSGIGNANSWQ
+3185 SALSSGIGDANSWQ

-3209 KKITIVIDYHSGDQM
+3209 KKITIVVDYHSGDQM

-3330 GTRVQHEGSGL
+3330 GTRVQHDGSGL

-3371 NVVDK
+3371 NAVDK

-3584 DWIEENSTGKLIFT
+3584 NWIEENSTGKLIFT

-3619 KLTIEGRATKIQFI
+3619 RLTIEGRATKIQFI

-3703 LTGH
+3703 LTVH

>member
-108 GVNRV
+108 GVNKV

-246 RKSQFLGTTANTLLA
+246 RKSQFLGTTANKLMA

-278 IPCGDGQALNEN
+278 IPGGDGQALNEN

-299 NTFVYNRP
+299 NTFVYNRGS
-307 KRGSNELYYDT
+307 RGKNELYYDT

-327 SGTVAGNVSITNT
+327 SGTVTGNVSITNT

-434 YKFNGSV
+434 YKFNGSI

-454 GYKHFVGYTESIG
+454 GYKHITGYTESIG
-467 VHHYNGLYTETVN
+467 VHHYNGLYTEKVD

-535 ASGSVKAIETSIIN
+535 ASGSVKAIETSIVN

-648 TANISGGS
+648 TASISGGS

-687 SPYTSAF
+687 SPYVGSV
-694 SAAARYKCSD
+694 AAAALGR
-704 GTNHFC
+704 
-710 DSFAYLSGVHSITGM
+710 DSSGECE
-725 NDVNRYASAT
+725 SAT
-735 NLTPLLGRLKE
+735 SIIWGIHGLKE
-746 PVNNTHMTP
+746 NVYKNMNIYYATNSNTTSDHGNTKNGYGGGYNPKPILTKPTYDTNGTGYRWFNRTDPYNNKKVYSTASGF
-755 DGTWIDGSSTS
+755 DGMS
-766 NAYASR
+766 YVYR
-772 FSDDSGSSD
+772 DSGNGGM
-781 RVVVAHAGTGK
+781 VAVSGIGSL
-792 IYVDTSRFTDL
+792 YVDTSRFS
-803 NKIPNLTFGFGV
+803 NFGQIPNFAMFTNHDSDSNMCRYAEIMTKSV
-815 TDRQNANELYY
+815 NSRTS
-826 FVADYTGIN
+826 
-835 TRGNGSTTSH
+835 GSAI
-845 FDEWNRTPNYVMWGN
+845 
-860 KNTKQT
+860 KQT
-866 VSEGMKYNNG
+866 VVKGDKTTYSSTKPQAYNISGTDLSSFSTSG
-876 VVPGTN
+876 VASFILYAYSNNQDRKGEWTN
-882 TLSTTDGTENKVI
+882 AYSAVDV
-895 GTQVYTYQSGD
+895 SASD
-906 RALNALYLHLD
+906 
-917 IVRAN
+917 

-939 LQAEYFNGSTQWTNY
+939 LQAEYFNNTDTSTDYRWTAYVN
-954 TTALANAQ
+954 ALSNAQ
-962 NALTKVDGTANFGIF
+962 DALTKVDGTADFGTY
-977 PEGNVAGSGLAKTLK
+977 NVDSTKRSGLAKTLM

-1009 TNNYTATQKN
+1009 TSNYTATQKN

-1072 KGGASSNGDAF
+1072 KDGASSNGDAF

-1104 TLTFG
+1104 TLVFG

-1138 WALKATFSGAYS
+1138 WALKATFSGAHS

-1216 RSNPSVGTS
+1216 RTNPSVGTS

-1380 NNSTFD
+1380 NNSTYD

-1391 NKLRLNAKGADAYT
+1391 NKLRLNAKGSDAYT

-1447 ADSNLN
+1447 ADSNLS

-1478 YYTVQT
+1478 NYTVQT

-1574 SSNTQLWSQWEVN
+1574 SSNTQLWSQWDVN

-1651 AGKYGNVTLTAQW
+1651 SGKYGNVTLTAQWTVNTYTITYKYNNGAADTTAKYTIEQSITLPSPSKTGYTFAGWKVTTAGGNWKTTDSVYKGTVAAGKYGNVTLTAQWTVNTYTITYKYNNGAADTTAKYTIEQSITLPSPTKTGYTFAGWKVTTAGGNWKTSDSVYKGTVAAGKYGNVTLTAQW
-1664 TANKITVK
+1664 TANTYTITYVYN
-1672 FSGNGATGGATAD
+1672 NG
-1685 QVFTYDS
+1685 S
-1692 AQALRA
+1692 A
-1698 NGFTRAYTVTYNGNF
+1698 NT
-1713 SGKTPTLGATS
+1713 
-1724 QTATYTFK
+1724 TATY
-1732 NWNNAAAGNGSYTYT
+1732 NIEQAI
-1747 NGQTVTNPNGAT
+1747 
-1759 SGTTYLYAQWNSAS
+1759 
-1773 VKLPTAT
+1773 T
-1780 LPGYTFLGWYDAAT
+1780 LPSPTKTGYTFAGWKVTTA
-1794 GGNKIGGAGDSYT
+1794 GGNWKTSDSVYKGTVAAGKYGNVTLTAQWTANTYT
-1807 PTAAKTLY
+1807 ITY
-1815 AHWSANAITVKFSGN
+1815 VYNNGSANT
-1830 GATSGSMTDQVFTY
+1830 
-1844 DTAQALK
+1844 
-1851 SNGFS
+1851 
-1856 RAYTVTYNGNFSG
+1856 
-1869 KTPTLGAT
+1869 
-1877 SQTATYTFK
+1877 TATY
-1886 NWNNAAAGNGSY
+1886 NIEQAI
-1898 TYTNG
+1898 
-1903 QTVTNPNGAT
+1903 
-1913 SGTTYLYAQWNSAS
+1913 
-1927 VKLPTATLPGYTFLG
+1927 TLPSPTKTGYTFAG
-1942 WYDAATGGNK
+1942 WKVTTAGGNWK
-1952 IGGAG
+1952 TTDSVYKGTVAAG
-1957 DSYTPT
+1957 KYGNVTLTAQWTVNTYT
-1963 AAKTLYAHWSAN
+1963 
-1975 AITVKFSGNGATS
+1975 ITYKYNNGAA
-1988 GSMTDQVFTYD
+1988 D
-1999 TAQALKS
+1999 TTAK
-2006 NGFSRAYTVTYNGN
+2006 YTIEQ
-2020 FSGKTPTLGAT
+2020 SI
-2031 SQTATY
+2031 
-2037 TFKNWN
+2037 
-2043 NAAAGNGSYTYTNGQ
+2043 
-2058 TVTNPN
+2058 
-2064 GATSGT
+2064 
-2070 TYLYAQWNS
+2070 
-2079 ASVKLPTAT
+2079 T
-2088 LPGYTFLGW
+2088 LPSPTKAGYTFAGW
-2097 YDAAT
+2097 KVTTA
-2102 GGNKIGGA
+2102 GGNWKTT
-2110 GDSYTPTA
+2110 DSVY
-2118 AKTLYAHWSANA
+2118 KG
-2130 ITVKF
+2130 TV
-2135 SGNGATSGSMTDQV
+2135 
-2149 FTYDTAQALKSNGFS
+2149 
-2164 RAYTVTYN
+2164 
-2172 GNFSGKTPTLGATSQ
+2172 
-2187 TATYTFKN
+2187 
-2195 WNNAAAGNGSYTYTN
+2195 AAGKYGNVTLTARWTANVYTI
-2210 GQTVTNPN
+2210 
-2218 GATSGTTYL
+2218 
-2227 YAQWNSASVKLPTA
+2227 
-2241 TLPGYTFL
+2241 TFL
-2249 GWYDAA
+2249 
-2255 TGGNKIG
+2255 
-2262 GAGDSYTPTAA
+2262 P
-2273 KTLYAHWQANKITVK
+2273 
-2288 FSGNGAT
+2288 
-2295 GGATADQVFTYDS
+2295 
-2308 AQALRAN
+2308 
-2315 GFSRAYTV
+2315 
-2323 TYSGNFAGRTPTLGA
+2323 
-2338 TSQTATYT
+2338 
-2346 FKNWN
+2346 
-2351 NAAAGNGSYT
+2351 
-2361 YTNGQTV
+2361 
-2368 TNPNGAT
+2368 
-2375 SGTTYLYAQW
+2375 
-2385 NSASVKLPTAT
+2385 
-2396 LPGYTFLGWYDAAT
+2396 
-2410 GGNKIGGAGDS
+2410 
-2421 YTPTAAKTLYAHWNA
+2421 
-2436 NTNTAY
+2436 
-2442 KVNVYVMNTSGG
+2442 
-2454 YPTSPTTHSYT
+2454 
-2465 GTTDTSV
+2465 
-2472 TIDPSRYYP
+2472 
-2481 DKSGQFSLDSDKG
+2481 
-2494 NVLTGTIKGDGSLV
+2494 
-2508 LVVYIKRA
+2508 
-2516 SHTVTYDSATNG
+2516 NG
-2528 GSTAT
+2528 GSVNPTSKTFTIESTIDLPTPTKDSYVFDGWLVTTAEGNWT
-2533 QTRTVYYQGA
+2533 NG
-2543 VDFTLKAEKSD
+2543 TLY
-2554 WTFIGWNTD
+2554 TD
-2563 KNATE
+2563 SSIPAGKY
-2568 KLDSLTMGTSNV
+2568 GNV
-2580 TLYAIFSKTVTV
+2580 TVTAQWHKTVTV

-2611 NNETAGSVKSPTSF
+2611 NNETAGSVKSPASF

-2655 TITVAPAKNE
+2655 AITVAPAKNE

-2680 ESNANGDTSVKNIPA
+2680 ESNASGDTSVKNIPA

-2911 YSEKLSTATKNLQD
+2911 YSEKLSAATKTLQD

-3080 LITVDDIV
+3080 LITVDDIA

-3129 NAYLTYTKL
+3129 NDYLTYTKL

-3265 DGTYKQTDRG
+3265 DTTYGQTDRG

-3371 NVVDK
+3371 NAVDK

-3468 ESDGNGIITLSI
+3468 KSDGNGIITLSI

-3545 NTVTVAASE
+3545 NTITVAASE

>member
-1 MIKKLTKFGRSTLSV
+1 MGGKRMIKKFTKFGRSTLSV

-219 YIKSGS
+219 YIASGS

-246 RKSQFLGTTANTLLA
+246 RKSQFLGTTANKLMA

-307 KRGSNELYYDT
+307 TRGQNELYYDT

-327 SGTVAGNVSITNT
+327 SGNVAGNVSITNT

-359 TSRYTNYNQI
+359 TSRYSNYNQI

-382 LDGNGN
+382 QDGNGN

-421 YTDHDSYSVARGL
+421 YKDHDSYSVARGL
-434 YKFNGSV
+434 YKFNGS
-441 IDGLVTFDTWFYN
+441 IIEGLVTFDTWFFN

-467 VHHYNGLYTETVN
+467 VHHYNGLFTETVN

-521 PQLYSKTTTSLSGT
+521 PQLYSKTTTSLIGT
-535 ASGSVKAIETSIIN
+535 ASGSVKAIETSIVN

-592 PTVNSANKDTTGN
+592 PTVNSANKDATGN

-755 DGTWIDGSSTS
+755 DGTWVDGSSTS

-772 FSDDSGSSD
+772 FSDDSGGSD
-781 RVVVAHAGTGK
+781 RVVVSHAGTGK

-803 NKIPNLTFGFGV
+803 KMIPNLTFGFGV
-815 TDRQNANELYY
+815 TDREKADELYY
-826 FVADYTGIN
+826 FVADYTGIS
-835 TRGNGSTTSH
+835 TRGNGSTTSY

-866 VSEGMKYNNG
+866 VSEGMKYNNL

-917 IVRAN
+917 VVRAN

-933 AKYSYA
+933 TKYSYA

-962 NALTKVDGTANFGIF
+962 DALTKVDGTADFGTY
-977 PEGNVAGSGLAKTLK
+977 NVDSTKRSGLAKTLM

-1009 TNNYTATQKN
+1009 TSNYTATQKN

-1072 KGGASSNGDAF
+1072 KDGASSNGDAF
-1083 SATDYNNMVNSTDP
+1083 SATDYNNMVNSSDP

-1109 NAKNVN
+1109 NAKNVD

-1138 WALKATFSGAYS
+1138 WALKATFSGAHS

-1216 RSNPSVGTS
+1216 RSNPTVGTS

-1304 QIGNVASISRTGYA
+1304 QIGNVASISRMGYA

-1391 NKLRLNAKGADAYT
+1391 NKLRLNAKGSDAYT

-1437 KYAVVYIFCF
+1437 KYAAVYIFCF

-1453 STDTNGNRKS
+1453 STDTDGNRKS
-1463 VGVTVASG
+1463 AGVTVASG

-1478 YYTVQT
+1478 NYTVQT

-1532 VKLPGETVGSL
+1532 VKLPGENVGSL

-1574 SSNTQLWSQWEVN
+1574 SSNTQLWSQWDVN

-1664 TANKITVK
+1664 TV
-1672 FSGNGATGGATAD
+1672 
-1685 QVFTYDS
+1685 
-1692 AQALRA
+1692 
-1698 NGFTRAYTVTYNGNF
+1698 
-1713 SGKTPTLGATS
+1713 
-1724 QTATYTFK
+1724 
-1732 NWNNAAAGNGSYTYT
+1732 
-1747 NGQTVTNPNGAT
+1747 
-1759 SGTTYLYAQWNSAS
+1759 
-1773 VKLPTAT
+1773 
-1780 LPGYTFLGWYDAAT
+1780 
-1794 GGNKIGGAGDSYT
+1794 
-1807 PTAAKTLY
+1807 
-1815 AHWSANAITVKFSGN
+1815 
-1830 GATSGSMTDQVFTY
+1830 
-1844 DTAQALK
+1844 
-1851 SNGFS
+1851 
-1856 RAYTVTYNGNFSG
+1856 
-1869 KTPTLGAT
+1869 
-1877 SQTATYTFK
+1877 
-1886 NWNNAAAGNGSY
+1886 
-1898 TYTNG
+1898 
-1903 QTVTNPNGAT
+1903 
-1913 SGTTYLYAQWNSAS
+1913 
-1927 VKLPTATLPGYTFLG
+1927 
-1942 WYDAATGGNK
+1942 
-1952 IGGAG
+1952 
-1957 DSYTPT
+1957 
-1963 AAKTLYAHWSAN
+1963 
-1975 AITVKFSGNGATS
+1975 
-1988 GSMTDQVFTYD
+1988 
-1999 TAQALKS
+1999 
-2006 NGFSRAYTVTYNGN
+2006 
-2020 FSGKTPTLGAT
+2020 
-2031 SQTATY
+2031 
-2037 TFKNWN
+2037 
-2043 NAAAGNGSYTYTNGQ
+2043 
-2058 TVTNPN
+2058 
-2064 GATSGT
+2064 
-2070 TYLYAQWNS
+2070 
-2079 ASVKLPTAT
+2079 
-2088 LPGYTFLGW
+2088 
-2097 YDAAT
+2097 
-2102 GGNKIGGA
+2102 
-2110 GDSYTPTA
+2110 
-2118 AKTLYAHWSANA
+2118 
-2130 ITVKF
+2130 
-2135 SGNGATSGSMTDQV
+2135 
-2149 FTYDTAQALKSNGFS
+2149 
-2164 RAYTVTYN
+2164 
-2172 GNFSGKTPTLGATSQ
+2172 
-2187 TATYTFKN
+2187 
-2195 WNNAAAGNGSYTYTN
+2195 
-2210 GQTVTNPN
+2210 
-2218 GATSGTTYL
+2218 
-2227 YAQWNSASVKLPTA
+2227 
-2241 TLPGYTFL
+2241 
-2249 GWYDAA
+2249 
-2255 TGGNKIG
+2255 
-2262 GAGDSYTPTAA
+2262 
-2273 KTLYAHWQANKITVK
+2273 
-2288 FSGNGAT
+2288 
-2295 GGATADQVFTYDS
+2295 
-2308 AQALRAN
+2308 
-2315 GFSRAYTV
+2315 
-2323 TYSGNFAGRTPTLGA
+2323 
-2338 TSQTATYT
+2338 
-2346 FKNWN
+2346 
-2351 NAAAGNGSYT
+2351 
-2361 YTNGQTV
+2361 
-2368 TNPNGAT
+2368 
-2375 SGTTYLYAQW
+2375 
-2385 NSASVKLPTAT
+2385 
-2396 LPGYTFLGWYDAAT
+2396 
-2410 GGNKIGGAGDS
+2410 
-2421 YTPTAAKTLYAHWNA
+2421 
-2436 NTNTAY
+2436 NT
-2442 KVNVYVMNTSGG
+2442 
-2454 YPTSPTTHSYT
+2454 
-2465 GTTDTSV
+2465 
-2472 TIDPSRYYP
+2472 
-2481 DKSGQFSLDSDKG
+2481 
-2494 NVLTGTIKGDGSLV
+2494 
-2508 LVVYIKRA
+2508 
-2516 SHTVTYDSATNG
+2516 
-2528 GSTAT
+2528 
-2533 QTRTVYYQGA
+2533 
-2543 VDFTLKAEKSD
+2543 
-2554 WTFIGWNTD
+2554 
-2563 KNATE
+2563 
-2568 KLDSLTMGTSNV
+2568 
-2580 TLYAIFSKTVTV
+2580 
-2592 HFYSGSKGAV
+2592 
-2602 HNQFQITFK
+2602 
-2611 NNETAGSVKSPTSF
+2611 
-2625 GTIDGWTALG
+2625 
-2635 WTASTAASKAVGDA
+2635 
-2649 AIKGGT
+2649 
-2655 TITVAPAKNE
+2655 
-2665 YVYYAVYTQ
+2665 
-2674 SQTLKY
+2674 
-2680 ESNANGDTSVKNIPA
+2680 
-2695 NGTLAGAYYNS
+2695 
-2706 SDAKLNITRTIPST
+2706 
-2720 VPTRNGYTFK
+2720 
-2730 SWNTQ
+2730 
-2735 ANGSGTNYAAG
+2735 
-2746 ARYTNSAQ
+2746 
-2754 IDTLYA
+2754 
-2760 QWTENQYTITYVN
+2760 YTITYKYNN
-2773 GNGNADSKVGYK
+2773 GAADTTAKYTIEQSITLPSPSKTGY
-2785 ITAEITIIAAPTYDG
+2785 TFA
-2800 YVFVGWK
+2800 GWK
-2807 VTTVTNGNW
+2807 VTTAGGNW
-2816 TSGDLYGAGA
+2816 NTTDSVYKGTVAA
-2826 KIGSGKYGNVTLV
+2826 GKYGNVTLT
-2839 AQWVYVKDAETKA
+2839 AQWTV
-2852 DEYNQDNTISIV
+2852 NTY
-2864 TGVDGNGNTTSIT
+2864 TIT
-2877 TTKYDAESFKKYQDA
+2877 YK
-2892 INAYNNAKKSI
+2892 YNN
-2903 PTDINASN
+2903 
-2911 YSEKLSTATKNLQD
+2911 
-2925 AINALVNIT
+2925 
-2934 LTERGVVTDYLN
+2934 G
-2946 NFLIDSS
+2946 
-2953 GTRHNL
+2953 
-2959 NEMNL
+2959 
-2964 NHYDLATTVETAKN
+2964 
-2978 ALVNGNAIKAKS
+2978 
-2990 YGITAKD
+2990 
-2997 TDGKTFQTKINE
+2997 
-3009 YVAAMAKAFKTKTQ
+3009 AA
-3023 VKTEGPG
+3023 
-3030 FKVYENA
+3030 
-3037 DAAKAVTD
+3037 D
-3045 ANGKTLAGATAV
+3045 
-3057 NYAYAGKGNYTYYC
+3057 
-3071 YTNSTNPTV
+3071 
-3080 LITVDDIV
+3080 
-3088 NAGRVC
+3088 
-3094 YPTTAKA
+3094 TTAK
-3101 TAAPTLSGSAKNAN
+3101 
-3115 AAYTI
+3115 YTI
-3120 TKIPAGNAD
+3120 EQ
-3129 NAYLTYTKL
+3129 
-3138 SIGGASSY
+3138 S
-3146 YQQKQVIT
+3146 IT
-3154 LTPEFT
+3154 LE
-3160 SGTNGTVTYEFTAT
+3160 
-3174 DDALNPNVATQ
+3174 PNKGRLHV
-3185 SALSSGIGNANSWQ
+3185 
-3199 KNLADDTTNT
+3199 
-3209 KKITIVIDYHSGDQM
+3209 
-3224 TVTGDQVNRD
+3224 
-3234 TYLNQY
+3234 
-3240 HLFRQSGGASNWE
+3240 
-3253 LPKTG
+3253 
-3258 DKVYKVN
+3258 
-3265 DGTYKQTDRG
+3265 
-3275 SFTFTY
+3275 
-3281 ELGATDIGNGKINT
+3281 
-3295 TDVNEIIKLFKDE
+3295 
-3308 SNYSAAKKLSFVGT
+3308 
-3322 KYWTKNSN
+3322 
-3330 GTRVQHEGSGL
+3330 
-3341 GYQVWGNNWSFNY
+3341 
-3354 YPKSESYTYVH
+3354 
-3365 LVDRWG
+3365 
-3371 NVVDK
+3371 
-3376 VFYVGKQDIKEVT
+3376 
-3389 VTTASADGAYTILED
+3389 
-3404 GGSGIDTLSLNA
+3404 
-3416 GTLEILTDENSTLEN
+3416 
-3431 NVYRTTGNT
+3431 
-3440 VRIKTGEANKSYTL
+3440 
-3454 SMKDKATNASTATL
+3454 
-3468 ESDGNGIITLSI
+3468 
-3480 DDAMYKSG
+3480 
-3488 VYTFMLNGTE
+3488 
-3498 INLYD
+3498 LY
-3503 GVNNDKYI
+3503 
-3511 LNVYDGEAEEGE
+3511 
-3523 AAEMIVITT
+3523 
-3532 GEVGKTRFTDTDG
+3532 
-3545 NTVTVAASE
+3545 
-3554 TNEDGTKT
+3554 
-3562 WRMSKSRPAGEYEY
+3562 
-3576 RISVKVGH
+3576 
-3584 DWIEENSTGKLIFT
+3584 
-3598 EKQLDTGR
+3598 TGR
-3606 IVKAEYDEESGLY
+3606 
-3619 KLTIEGRATKIQFI
+3619 
-3633 TEDGMTRTYTRYSEA
+3633 
-3648 VKSRKSYDAEGNEV
+3648 
-3662 PDTGRLLDHEVWL
+3662 
-3675 VNARLYSG
+3675 
-3683 QNYTVA
+3683 
-3689 GKFEAGWNREGTAT
+3689 
-3703 LTGH
+3703 

>member
-219 YIKSGS
+219 YIASGS

-246 RKSQFLGTTANTLLA
+246 RKSQFLGTTANKLMA

-307 KRGSNELYYDT
+307 TRGQNELYYDT

-327 SGTVAGNVSITNT
+327 SGNVAGNVSITNT

-359 TSRYTNYNQI
+359 TSRYSNYNQI

-382 LDGNGN
+382 QDGNGN

-421 YTDHDSYSVARGL
+421 YKDHDSYSVARGL
-434 YKFNGSV
+434 YKFNGS
-441 IDGLVTFDTWFYN
+441 IIEGLVTFDTWFFN

-467 VHHYNGLYTETVN
+467 VHHYNGLFTETVN

-535 ASGSVKAIETSIIN
+535 ASGSVKAIETSIVN

-592 PTVNSANKDTTGN
+592 PTVNSANKDATGN

-755 DGTWIDGSSTS
+755 DGTWVDGSSTS

-772 FSDDSGSSD
+772 FSDDSGGSD
-781 RVVVAHAGTGK
+781 RVVVSHAGTGK

-815 TDRQNANELYY
+815 TDREKADELYY
-826 FVADYTGIN
+826 FVADYTGIS
-835 TRGNGSTTSH
+835 TRGNGSTTSY

-866 VSEGMKYNNG
+866 VSEGMKYNNL

-917 IVRAN
+917 VVRAN

-933 AKYSYA
+933 TKYSYA

-962 NALTKVDGTANFGIF
+962 DALTKVDGTADFGTY
-977 PEGNVAGSGLAKTLK
+977 NVDSTKRSGLAKTLM

-1009 TNNYTATQKN
+1009 TSNYTATQKN

-1072 KGGASSNGDAF
+1072 KDGASSNGDAF

-1104 TLTFG
+1104 TLVFG

-1138 WALKATFSGAYS
+1138 WALKATFSGAHS

-1216 RSNPSVGTS
+1216 RTNPSVGTS

-1304 QIGNVASISRTGYA
+1304 QIGNVASISRMGYA

-1391 NKLRLNAKGADAYT
+1391 NKLRLNAKGSDAYT

-1437 KYAVVYIFCF
+1437 KYAAVYIFCF

-1453 STDTNGNRKS
+1453 STDTDGNRKS
-1463 VGVTVASG
+1463 AGVTVASG

-1478 YYTVQT
+1478 NYTVQT

-1532 VKLPGETVGSL
+1532 VKLPGESVGSL

-1574 SSNTQLWSQWEVN
+1574 SSNTQLWSQWDVN

-1664 TANKITVK
+1664 TVNTYTITYK
-1672 FSGNGATGGATAD
+1672 YNNGAADTTAKYTIEQSITLPSPSKTGYTFAGWKVTTAGGNWNTTDSVYKGTVAAGKYGNVTLTAQWTVNTYTITYKYNNGAADTTAKYTIEQSITLPSPSKTGYTFAGWKVTTAGGNWKTTD
-1685 QVFTYDS
+1685 SVYKGTVAAGKYGNVTLTAQWTANTYTITYVYNNGS
-1692 AQALRA
+1692 A
-1698 NGFTRAYTVTYNGNF
+1698 NT
-1713 SGKTPTLGATS
+1713 
-1724 QTATYTFK
+1724 TATY
-1732 NWNNAAAGNGSYTYT
+1732 NIEQAI
-1747 NGQTVTNPNGAT
+1747 
-1759 SGTTYLYAQWNSAS
+1759 
-1773 VKLPTAT
+1773 T
-1780 LPGYTFLGWYDAAT
+1780 LPSPTKTGYTFAGWKVTTA
-1794 GGNKIGGAGDSYT
+1794 GGNWKTTDSVYKGTVAAGKYGNVTLTAQWTVNTYT
-1807 PTAAKTLY
+1807 
-1815 AHWSANAITVKFSGN
+1815 ITYKYNN
-1830 GATSGSMTDQVFTY
+1830 GAA
-1844 DTAQALK
+1844 DTTAK
-1851 SNGFS
+1851 
-1856 RAYTVTYNGNFSG
+1856 YTIEQSI
-1869 KTPTLGAT
+1869 
-1877 SQTATYTFK
+1877 
-1886 NWNNAAAGNGSY
+1886 
-1898 TYTNG
+1898 
-1903 QTVTNPNGAT
+1903 
-1913 SGTTYLYAQWNSAS
+1913 
-1927 VKLPTATLPGYTFLG
+1927 TLPSPSKTGYTFAG
-1942 WYDAATGGNK
+1942 WKVTTAGGNWK
-1952 IGGAG
+1952 TTDSVYKGTVAAG
-1957 DSYTPT
+1957 KYGNV
-1963 AAKTLYAHWSAN
+1963 TL
-1975 AITVKFSGNGATS
+1975 
-1988 GSMTDQVFTYD
+1988 
-1999 TAQALKS
+1999 TAQWTA
-2006 NGFSRAYTVTYNGN
+2006 NVYTI
-2020 FSGKTPTLGAT
+2020 
-2031 SQTATY
+2031 
-2037 TFKNWN
+2037 
-2043 NAAAGNGSYTYTNGQ
+2043 
-2058 TVTNPN
+2058 
-2064 GATSGT
+2064 
-2070 TYLYAQWNS
+2070 
-2079 ASVKLPTAT
+2079 
-2088 LPGYTFLGW
+2088 TFL
-2097 YDAAT
+2097 
-2102 GGNKIGGA
+2102 
-2110 GDSYTPTA
+2110 P
-2118 AKTLYAHWSANA
+2118 
-2130 ITVKF
+2130 
-2135 SGNGATSGSMTDQV
+2135 
-2149 FTYDTAQALKSNGFS
+2149 
-2164 RAYTVTYN
+2164 
-2172 GNFSGKTPTLGATSQ
+2172 
-2187 TATYTFKN
+2187 
-2195 WNNAAAGNGSYTYTN
+2195 
-2210 GQTVTNPN
+2210 
-2218 GATSGTTYL
+2218 
-2227 YAQWNSASVKLPTA
+2227 
-2241 TLPGYTFL
+2241 
-2249 GWYDAA
+2249 
-2255 TGGNKIG
+2255 
-2262 GAGDSYTPTAA
+2262 
-2273 KTLYAHWQANKITVK
+2273 
-2288 FSGNGAT
+2288 
-2295 GGATADQVFTYDS
+2295 
-2308 AQALRAN
+2308 
-2315 GFSRAYTV
+2315 
-2323 TYSGNFAGRTPTLGA
+2323 
-2338 TSQTATYT
+2338 
-2346 FKNWN
+2346 
-2351 NAAAGNGSYT
+2351 
-2361 YTNGQTV
+2361 
-2368 TNPNGAT
+2368 
-2375 SGTTYLYAQW
+2375 
-2385 NSASVKLPTAT
+2385 
-2396 LPGYTFLGWYDAAT
+2396 
-2410 GGNKIGGAGDS
+2410 
-2421 YTPTAAKTLYAHWNA
+2421 
-2436 NTNTAY
+2436 
-2442 KVNVYVMNTSGG
+2442 
-2454 YPTSPTTHSYT
+2454 
-2465 GTTDTSV
+2465 
-2472 TIDPSRYYP
+2472 
-2481 DKSGQFSLDSDKG
+2481 
-2494 NVLTGTIKGDGSLV
+2494 
-2508 LVVYIKRA
+2508 
-2516 SHTVTYDSATNG
+2516 NG
-2528 GSTAT
+2528 GSVNPTSKTFTIESTIELPTPTKDSYVFDGWLVTTAEGNWT
-2533 QTRTVYYQGA
+2533 NG
-2543 VDFTLKAEKSD
+2543 TLY
-2554 WTFIGWNTD
+2554 TD
-2563 KNATE
+2563 SSIPAGKY
-2568 KLDSLTMGTSNV
+2568 GNV
-2580 TLYAIFSKTVTV
+2580 TVTAQWHKTVTV

-2680 ESNANGDTSVKNIPA
+2680 ESNASGDTSVKNIPA

-2892 INAYNNAKKSI
+2892 INAYNNARKSI
-2903 PTDINASN
+2903 PTDINASD
-2911 YSEKLSTATKNLQD
+2911 YSAKLSTATKNLQD

-3080 LITVDDIV
+3080 LITVDDIA

-3120 TKIPAGNAD
+3120 TKIPADNAD
-3129 NAYLTYTKL
+3129 NDYLTYTKL

-3174 DDALNPNVATQ
+3174 DDALTPNVATQ
-3185 SALSSGIGNANSWQ
+3185 SALSSGIGDANSWQ

-3209 KKITIVIDYHSGDQM
+3209 KKITIVVDYHSGDQM
-3224 TVTGDQVNRD
+3224 TVTGDQVQSD
-3234 TYLNQY
+3234 KWLNQY

-3258 DKVYKVN
+3258 DRVYKVN
-3265 DGTYKQTDRG
+3265 DTTYGQTDRG

-3371 NVVDK
+3371 NAVDK

-3468 ESDGNGIITLSI
+3468 KSDGNGIITLSI

-3606 IVKAEYDEESGLY
+3606 IVKAEYDKESGFY
-3619 KLTIEGRATKIQFI
+3619 RLTIEGRATKIQFI

-3689 GKFEAGWNREGTAT
+3689 GKFESGWNREGTAT

>member
-108 GVNRV
+108 GVNKV

-160 ISVTLNAS
+160 ISVTLNAN

-219 YIKSGS
+219 YIASGS

-246 RKSQFLGTTANTLLA
+246 RKSQFLGTTANKLMA

-290 NFSSSQTPY
+290 NFSSSKTPY

-307 KRGSNELYYDT
+307 TRGQNELYYDT

-327 SGTVAGNVSITNT
+327 SGTVTGNVSITNT

-359 TSRYTNYNQI
+359 TSRYSNYNQI

-382 LDGNGN
+382 QDGNGN

-421 YTDHDSYSVARGL
+421 YKDHDSYSVARGL
-434 YKFNGSV
+434 YKFNGS
-441 IDGLVTFDTWFYN
+441 IIEGLVTFDTWFFN

-467 VHHYNGLYTETVN
+467 VHHYNGLFTETVN

-521 PQLYSKTTTSLSGT
+521 PQLYSKKTTSLSGT
-535 ASGSVKAIETSIIN
+535 ASGSVKAIETSIVN

-577 YSDMSSVSLSNGVCT
+577 YSDMSSISLSNGVCT
-592 PTVNSANKDTTGN
+592 PTVNSANKDATGN

-755 DGTWIDGSSTS
+755 DGTWVDGSSTS

-772 FSDDSGSSD
+772 FSDDSGGSD
-781 RVVVAHAGTGK
+781 RVVVSHAGTGK

-803 NKIPNLTFGFGV
+803 KMIPNLTFGFGV
-815 TDRQNANELYY
+815 TDREKADELYY
-826 FVADYTGIN
+826 FVADYTGIS
-835 TRGNGSTTSH
+835 TRGNGSTTSY

-866 VSEGMKYNNG
+866 VSEGMKYNNL

-917 IVRAN
+917 VVRAN

-933 AKYSYA
+933 TKYSYA

-962 NALTKVDGTANFGIF
+962 DALTKVDGTANFGTY
-977 PEGNVAGSGLAKTLK
+977 NVDSTKRSGLAKTLM

-1009 TNNYTATQKN
+1009 TSNYTATQKN

-1104 TLTFG
+1104 TLAFG

-1138 WALKATFSGAYS
+1138 WALKATFSGAHS

-1216 RSNPSVGTS
+1216 RTNPSVGTS

-1304 QIGNVASISRTGYA
+1304 QIGNVASISRMGYA

-1391 NKLRLNAKGADAYT
+1391 NKLRLNAKGSDAYT

-1437 KYAVVYIFCF
+1437 KYAAVYIFCF

-1453 STDTNGNRKS
+1453 STDTDGNRKS
-1463 VGVTVASG
+1463 AGVTVASG

-1478 YYTVQT
+1478 NYTVQT

-1532 VKLPGETVGSL
+1532 VKLPGESVGSL

-1574 SSNTQLWSQWEVN
+1574 SSNTQLWSQWDVN

-1651 AGKYGNVTLTAQW
+1651 AGKYGNATLTAQWTVNTYTITYKYNNGVADTTAKYTIEQSITLPSPSKTGYTFAGWKVTTAGGNWKTTDSVYKGTVAAGKYGNVTLTAQW
-1664 TANKITVK
+1664 TANTYTITYVYN
-1672 FSGNGATGGATAD
+1672 NG
-1685 QVFTYDS
+1685 S
-1692 AQALRA
+1692 A
-1698 NGFTRAYTVTYNGNF
+1698 NT
-1713 SGKTPTLGATS
+1713 
-1724 QTATYTFK
+1724 TATY
-1732 NWNNAAAGNGSYTYT
+1732 NIEQAI
-1747 NGQTVTNPNGAT
+1747 
-1759 SGTTYLYAQWNSAS
+1759 
-1773 VKLPTAT
+1773 T
-1780 LPGYTFLGWYDAAT
+1780 LPSPTKTGYTFAGWKVTTA
-1794 GGNKIGGAGDSYT
+1794 GGNWKTTDSVYKGTVAAGKYGNVTLTAQWTANTYT
-1807 PTAAKTLY
+1807 ITY
-1815 AHWSANAITVKFSGN
+1815 VYNNGSANT
-1830 GATSGSMTDQVFTY
+1830 
-1844 DTAQALK
+1844 
-1851 SNGFS
+1851 
-1856 RAYTVTYNGNFSG
+1856 
-1869 KTPTLGAT
+1869 
-1877 SQTATYTFK
+1877 TATY
-1886 NWNNAAAGNGSY
+1886 NIEQAI
-1898 TYTNG
+1898 
-1903 QTVTNPNGAT
+1903 
-1913 SGTTYLYAQWNSAS
+1913 
-1927 VKLPTATLPGYTFLG
+1927 TLPSPTKTGYTFAG
-1942 WYDAATGGNK
+1942 WKVTTAGGNWK
-1952 IGGAG
+1952 TTDSVYKGTVAAG
-1957 DSYTPT
+1957 KYGNVTLTAQWTANTYTIT
-1963 AAKTLYAHWSAN
+1963 YVYNNGSAN
-1975 AITVKFSGNGATS
+1975 T
-1988 GSMTDQVFTYD
+1988 
-1999 TAQALKS
+1999 
-2006 NGFSRAYTVTYNGN
+2006 
-2020 FSGKTPTLGAT
+2020 
-2031 SQTATY
+2031 TATY
-2037 TFKNWN
+2037 NIEQ
-2043 NAAAGNGSYTYTNGQ
+2043 AI
-2058 TVTNPN
+2058 
-2064 GATSGT
+2064 
-2070 TYLYAQWNS
+2070 
-2079 ASVKLPTAT
+2079 T
-2088 LPGYTFLGW
+2088 LPSPTKTGYTFAGW
-2097 YDAAT
+2097 KVTTA
-2102 GGNKIGGA
+2102 GGNWKTTDSVYKGTVAA
-2110 GDSYTPTA
+2110 GKYGNV
-2118 AKTLYAHWSANA
+2118 TL
-2130 ITVKF
+2130 
-2135 SGNGATSGSMTDQV
+2135 
-2149 FTYDTAQALKSNGFS
+2149 TAQWTANV
-2164 RAYTVTYN
+2164 YTI
-2172 GNFSGKTPTLGATSQ
+2172 
-2187 TATYTFKN
+2187 
-2195 WNNAAAGNGSYTYTN
+2195 
-2210 GQTVTNPN
+2210 
-2218 GATSGTTYL
+2218 
-2227 YAQWNSASVKLPTA
+2227 
-2241 TLPGYTFL
+2241 TFL
-2249 GWYDAA
+2249 
-2255 TGGNKIG
+2255 
-2262 GAGDSYTPTAA
+2262 P
-2273 KTLYAHWQANKITVK
+2273 
-2288 FSGNGAT
+2288 
-2295 GGATADQVFTYDS
+2295 
-2308 AQALRAN
+2308 
-2315 GFSRAYTV
+2315 
-2323 TYSGNFAGRTPTLGA
+2323 
-2338 TSQTATYT
+2338 
-2346 FKNWN
+2346 
-2351 NAAAGNGSYT
+2351 
-2361 YTNGQTV
+2361 
-2368 TNPNGAT
+2368 
-2375 SGTTYLYAQW
+2375 
-2385 NSASVKLPTAT
+2385 
-2396 LPGYTFLGWYDAAT
+2396 
-2410 GGNKIGGAGDS
+2410 
-2421 YTPTAAKTLYAHWNA
+2421 
-2436 NTNTAY
+2436 
-2442 KVNVYVMNTSGG
+2442 
-2454 YPTSPTTHSYT
+2454 
-2465 GTTDTSV
+2465 
-2472 TIDPSRYYP
+2472 
-2481 DKSGQFSLDSDKG
+2481 
-2494 NVLTGTIKGDGSLV
+2494 
-2508 LVVYIKRA
+2508 
-2516 SHTVTYDSATNG
+2516 NG
-2528 GSTAT
+2528 GSVNPTSKTFTIESTIDLPTPTKDSYVFDGWLVTTAEGNWT
-2533 QTRTVYYQGA
+2533 NG
-2543 VDFTLKAEKSD
+2543 TLY
-2554 WTFIGWNTD
+2554 TD
-2563 KNATE
+2563 SSIAAGKY
-2568 KLDSLTMGTSNV
+2568 GNV
-2580 TLYAIFSKTVTV
+2580 TVTAQWHKTVTV

-2602 HNQFQITFK
+2602 HNQFRITFK

-2892 INAYNNAKKSI
+2892 INAYNNARKSI
-2903 PTDINASN
+2903 PTDINASD
-2911 YSEKLSTATKNLQD
+2911 YSAKLSTATKNLQD

-3080 LITVDDIV
+3080 LITVDDIA
-3088 NAGRVC
+3088 NSGRVC

-3129 NAYLTYTKL
+3129 NDYLTYTKL

-3185 SALSSGIGNANSWQ
+3185 SALSSGIGDANSWQ
-3199 KNLADDTTNT
+3199 KNLTDDTTNT
-3209 KKITIVIDYHSGDQM
+3209 KKITIVVDYHSGDQM
-3224 TVTGDQVNRD
+3224 TVTGDQVQSD
-3234 TYLNQY
+3234 KWLNQY

-3258 DKVYKVN
+3258 DRVYKVN
-3265 DGTYKQTDRG
+3265 DTTYGQTDRG

-3371 NVVDK
+3371 NAVDK

-3532 GEVGKTRFTDTDG
+3532 GEVVKTRFTDTDG

-3584 DWIEENSTGKLIFT
+3584 NWIEENSTGKLIFT

-3619 KLTIEGRATKIQFI
+3619 RLTIEGRATKIQFI

>member
-1 MIKKLTKFGRSTLSV
+1 MIKKFTKFGRSTLSV

-219 YIKSGS
+219 YIASGS

-246 RKSQFLGTTANTLLA
+246 RKSQFLGTTANKLMA

-307 KRGSNELYYDT
+307 TRGQNELYYDT

-327 SGTVAGNVSITNT
+327 SGNVAGNVSITNT

-359 TSRYTNYNQI
+359 TSRYSNYNQI

-382 LDGNGN
+382 QDGNGN

-421 YTDHDSYSVARGL
+421 YKDHDSYSVARGL
-434 YKFNGSV
+434 YKFNGS
-441 IDGLVTFDTWFYN
+441 IIEGLVTFDTWFFN

-467 VHHYNGLYTETVN
+467 VHHYNGLFTETVN

-535 ASGSVKAIETSIIN
+535 ASGSVKAIETSIVN

-592 PTVNSANKDTTGN
+592 PTVNSANKDATGN

-755 DGTWIDGSSTS
+755 DGTWVDGSSTS

-772 FSDDSGSSD
+772 FSDDSGGSD
-781 RVVVAHAGTGK
+781 RVVVSHAGTGK

-803 NKIPNLTFGFGV
+803 KMIPNLTFGFGV
-815 TDRQNANELYY
+815 TDREKADELYY
-826 FVADYTGIN
+826 FVADYTGIS
-835 TRGNGSTTSH
+835 TRGNGSTTSY

-866 VSEGMKYNNG
+866 VSEGMKYNNL

-917 IVRAN
+917 VVRAN

-933 AKYSYA
+933 TKYSYA

-962 NALTKVDGTANFGIF
+962 DALTKVDGTADFGTY
-977 PEGNVAGSGLAKTLK
+977 NVDSTKRSGLAKTLM

-1009 TNNYTATQKN
+1009 TSNYTATQKN

-1072 KGGASSNGDAF
+1072 KDGASSNGDAF

-1104 TLTFG
+1104 TLVFG

-1115 YSYTFYYI
+1115 YSYTFYYV

-1138 WALKATFSGAYS
+1138 WALKATFSGAHS

-1216 RSNPSVGTS
+1216 RTNPSVGTS

-1304 QIGNVASISRTGYA
+1304 QIGNVASISRMGYA

-1391 NKLRLNAKGADAYT
+1391 NKLRLNAKGSDAYT

-1437 KYAVVYIFCF
+1437 KYAAVYIFCF

-1453 STDTNGNRKS
+1453 STDTDGNRKS
-1463 VGVTVASG
+1463 AGVTVASG

-1478 YYTVQT
+1478 NYTVQT

-1532 VKLPGETVGSL
+1532 VKLPGESVGSL

-1574 SSNTQLWSQWEVN
+1574 SSNTQLWSQWDVN

-1664 TANKITVK
+1664 TVNTYTITYK
-1672 FSGNGATGGATAD
+1672 YNNGAADTTAKYTIEQSITLPSPSKTGYTFAGWKVTTAGGNWNTTDSVYKGTVAAGKYGNVTLTAQWTVNTYTITYKYNNGAADTTAKYTIEQAITLPSPTKTGYTFAGWKVTTAGGNWKTTD
-1685 QVFTYDS
+1685 SVYKGTVAAGKYGNVTLTAQWTANTYTITYVYNNGS
-1692 AQALRA
+1692 A
-1698 NGFTRAYTVTYNGNF
+1698 NT
-1713 SGKTPTLGATS
+1713 
-1724 QTATYTFK
+1724 TATY
-1732 NWNNAAAGNGSYTYT
+1732 NIEQAI
-1747 NGQTVTNPNGAT
+1747 
-1759 SGTTYLYAQWNSAS
+1759 
-1773 VKLPTAT
+1773 T
-1780 LPGYTFLGWYDAAT
+1780 LPSPTKTGYTFAGWKVTTA
-1794 GGNKIGGAGDSYT
+1794 GGNWKTTDSVYKGTVAAGKYGNVTLTAQWTANTYT
-1807 PTAAKTLY
+1807 ITY
-1815 AHWSANAITVKFSGN
+1815 VYNNGSANT
-1830 GATSGSMTDQVFTY
+1830 
-1844 DTAQALK
+1844 
-1851 SNGFS
+1851 
-1856 RAYTVTYNGNFSG
+1856 
-1869 KTPTLGAT
+1869 
-1877 SQTATYTFK
+1877 TATY
-1886 NWNNAAAGNGSY
+1886 NIEQAI
-1898 TYTNG
+1898 
-1903 QTVTNPNGAT
+1903 
-1913 SGTTYLYAQWNSAS
+1913 
-1927 VKLPTATLPGYTFLG
+1927 TLPSPTKTGYTFAG
-1942 WYDAATGGNK
+1942 WKVTTAGGNWK
-1952 IGGAG
+1952 TTDSVYKGTVAAG
-1957 DSYTPT
+1957 KYGNVTLTAQWTANTYTIT
-1963 AAKTLYAHWSAN
+1963 YVYNNGSAN
-1975 AITVKFSGNGATS
+1975 T
-1988 GSMTDQVFTYD
+1988 
-1999 TAQALKS
+1999 
-2006 NGFSRAYTVTYNGN
+2006 
-2020 FSGKTPTLGAT
+2020 
-2031 SQTATY
+2031 TATY
-2037 TFKNWN
+2037 NIEQ
-2043 NAAAGNGSYTYTNGQ
+2043 AI
-2058 TVTNPN
+2058 
-2064 GATSGT
+2064 
-2070 TYLYAQWNS
+2070 
-2079 ASVKLPTAT
+2079 T
-2088 LPGYTFLGW
+2088 LPSPTKTGYTFAGW
-2097 YDAAT
+2097 KVTTA
-2102 GGNKIGGA
+2102 GGNWKTTDSVYKGTVAA
-2110 GDSYTPTA
+2110 GKYGNVTLTAQWTANTYTIT
-2118 AKTLYAHWSANA
+2118 YVYNNGSAN
-2130 ITVKF
+2130 T
-2135 SGNGATSGSMTDQV
+2135 
-2149 FTYDTAQALKSNGFS
+2149 
-2164 RAYTVTYN
+2164 
-2172 GNFSGKTPTLGATSQ
+2172 
-2187 TATYTFKN
+2187 TATYN
-2195 WNNAAAGNGSYTYTN
+2195 IEQAI
-2210 GQTVTNPN
+2210 
-2218 GATSGTTYL
+2218 
-2227 YAQWNSASVKLPTA
+2227 
-2241 TLPGYTFL
+2241 TLPSPSKTGYTFA
-2249 GWYDAA
+2249 GWKVTTA
-2255 TGGNKIG
+2255 GGNWKTTDSVYKG
-2262 GAGDSYTPTAA
+2262 TVAAGKYGNVTLTAQWTVNTYT
-2273 KTLYAHWQANKITVK
+2273 ITYK
-2288 FSGNGAT
+2288 YNNGAADT
-2295 GGATADQVFTYDS
+2295 TAK
-2308 AQALRAN
+2308 
-2315 GFSRAYTV
+2315 YTIEQ
-2323 TYSGNFAGRTPTLGA
+2323 SI
-2338 TSQTATYT
+2338 
-2346 FKNWN
+2346 
-2351 NAAAGNGSYT
+2351 
-2361 YTNGQTV
+2361 
-2368 TNPNGAT
+2368 
-2375 SGTTYLYAQW
+2375 
-2385 NSASVKLPTAT
+2385 T
-2396 LPGYTFLGWYDAAT
+2396 LPSPSKTGYTFAGWKVTTA
-2410 GGNKIGGAGDS
+2410 GGNWKTTDSVYKGTVAAGK
-2421 YTPTAAKTLYAHWNA
+2421 YGNVTLTAQW
-2436 NTNTAY
+2436 TA
-2442 KVNVYVMNTSGG
+2442 NVY
-2454 YPTSPTTHSYT
+2454 
-2465 GTTDTSV
+2465 
-2472 TIDPSRYYP
+2472 TITFLP
-2481 DKSGQFSLDSDKG
+2481 
-2494 NVLTGTIKGDGSLV
+2494 
-2508 LVVYIKRA
+2508 
-2516 SHTVTYDSATNG
+2516 NG
-2528 GSTAT
+2528 GSVNPTSKTFTIESTIDLPTPTKDGYVFDGWLVTTAEGNWT
-2533 QTRTVYYQGA
+2533 NG
-2543 VDFTLKAEKSD
+2543 TLY
-2554 WTFIGWNTD
+2554 TD
-2563 KNATE
+2563 SSIAAGKY
-2568 KLDSLTMGTSNV
+2568 GNV
-2580 TLYAIFSKTVTV
+2580 TVTAQWHKTVTV

-2602 HNQFQITFK
+2602 HNQFRITFK

-2680 ESNANGDTSVKNIPA
+2680 ESNASGDTSVKNIPA

-2911 YSEKLSTATKNLQD
+2911 YSAKLSTATKNLQD

-3080 LITVDDIV
+3080 LITVDDIA

-3120 TKIPAGNAD
+3120 AKIPAGNAD
-3129 NAYLTYTKL
+3129 NDYLTYTKL

-3174 DDALNPNVATQ
+3174 DDALTPNVATQ
-3185 SALSSGIGNANSWQ
+3185 SALSSGIGDANSWQ

-3209 KKITIVIDYHSGDQM
+3209 KKITIVVDYHSGDQM

-3258 DKVYKVN
+3258 DRVYKVN
-3265 DGTYKQTDRG
+3265 DTTYGQTDRG

-3341 GYQVWGNNWSFNY
+3341 GYQAWGNNWSFNY

-3606 IVKAEYDEESGLY
+3606 IVKAEYDKESGLY

-3689 GKFEAGWNREGTAT
+3689 GKFESGWNREGTAT

>member
-246 RKSQFLGTTANTLLA
+246 RKSQFLGTTANKLMA

-1391 NKLRLNAKGADAYT
+1391 NKLRLNAKGSDAYT

-1437 KYAVVYIFCF
+1437 KYAAVYIFCF

-1463 VGVTVASG
+1463 AGVTVASG

-1478 YYTVQT
+1478 NYTVQT

-1532 VKLPGETVGSL
+1532 VKLSGETVGSL

-1630 TEKADVSNW
+1630 TEKADVSDW

-1664 TANKITVK
+1664 TV
-1672 FSGNGATGGATAD
+1672 
-1685 QVFTYDS
+1685 
-1692 AQALRA
+1692 
-1698 NGFTRAYTVTYNGNF
+1698 
-1713 SGKTPTLGATS
+1713 
-1724 QTATYTFK
+1724 
-1732 NWNNAAAGNGSYTYT
+1732 
-1747 NGQTVTNPNGAT
+1747 
-1759 SGTTYLYAQWNSAS
+1759 
-1773 VKLPTAT
+1773 
-1780 LPGYTFLGWYDAAT
+1780 
-1794 GGNKIGGAGDSYT
+1794 
-1807 PTAAKTLY
+1807 
-1815 AHWSANAITVKFSGN
+1815 
-1830 GATSGSMTDQVFTY
+1830 
-1844 DTAQALK
+1844 
-1851 SNGFS
+1851 
-1856 RAYTVTYNGNFSG
+1856 
-1869 KTPTLGAT
+1869 
-1877 SQTATYTFK
+1877 
-1886 NWNNAAAGNGSY
+1886 
-1898 TYTNG
+1898 
-1903 QTVTNPNGAT
+1903 
-1913 SGTTYLYAQWNSAS
+1913 
-1927 VKLPTATLPGYTFLG
+1927 
-1942 WYDAATGGNK
+1942 
-1952 IGGAG
+1952 
-1957 DSYTPT
+1957 
-1963 AAKTLYAHWSAN
+1963 
-1975 AITVKFSGNGATS
+1975 
-1988 GSMTDQVFTYD
+1988 
-1999 TAQALKS
+1999 
-2006 NGFSRAYTVTYNGN
+2006 
-2020 FSGKTPTLGAT
+2020 
-2031 SQTATY
+2031 
-2037 TFKNWN
+2037 
-2043 NAAAGNGSYTYTNGQ
+2043 
-2058 TVTNPN
+2058 
-2064 GATSGT
+2064 
-2070 TYLYAQWNS
+2070 
-2079 ASVKLPTAT
+2079 
-2088 LPGYTFLGW
+2088 
-2097 YDAAT
+2097 
-2102 GGNKIGGA
+2102 
-2110 GDSYTPTA
+2110 
-2118 AKTLYAHWSANA
+2118 
-2130 ITVKF
+2130 
-2135 SGNGATSGSMTDQV
+2135 
-2149 FTYDTAQALKSNGFS
+2149 
-2164 RAYTVTYN
+2164 
-2172 GNFSGKTPTLGATSQ
+2172 
-2187 TATYTFKN
+2187 
-2195 WNNAAAGNGSYTYTN
+2195 
-2210 GQTVTNPN
+2210 
-2218 GATSGTTYL
+2218 
-2227 YAQWNSASVKLPTA
+2227 
-2241 TLPGYTFL
+2241 
-2249 GWYDAA
+2249 
-2255 TGGNKIG
+2255 
-2262 GAGDSYTPTAA
+2262 
-2273 KTLYAHWQANKITVK
+2273 
-2288 FSGNGAT
+2288 
-2295 GGATADQVFTYDS
+2295 
-2308 AQALRAN
+2308 
-2315 GFSRAYTV
+2315 
-2323 TYSGNFAGRTPTLGA
+2323 
-2338 TSQTATYT
+2338 
-2346 FKNWN
+2346 
-2351 NAAAGNGSYT
+2351 
-2361 YTNGQTV
+2361 
-2368 TNPNGAT
+2368 
-2375 SGTTYLYAQW
+2375 
-2385 NSASVKLPTAT
+2385 
-2396 LPGYTFLGWYDAAT
+2396 
-2410 GGNKIGGAGDS
+2410 
-2421 YTPTAAKTLYAHWNA
+2421 
-2436 NTNTAY
+2436 NT
-2442 KVNVYVMNTSGG
+2442 
-2454 YPTSPTTHSYT
+2454 
-2465 GTTDTSV
+2465 
-2472 TIDPSRYYP
+2472 
-2481 DKSGQFSLDSDKG
+2481 
-2494 NVLTGTIKGDGSLV
+2494 
-2508 LVVYIKRA
+2508 
-2516 SHTVTYDSATNG
+2516 
-2528 GSTAT
+2528 
-2533 QTRTVYYQGA
+2533 
-2543 VDFTLKAEKSD
+2543 
-2554 WTFIGWNTD
+2554 
-2563 KNATE
+2563 
-2568 KLDSLTMGTSNV
+2568 
-2580 TLYAIFSKTVTV
+2580 
-2592 HFYSGSKGAV
+2592 
-2602 HNQFQITFK
+2602 
-2611 NNETAGSVKSPTSF
+2611 
-2625 GTIDGWTALG
+2625 
-2635 WTASTAASKAVGDA
+2635 
-2649 AIKGGT
+2649 
-2655 TITVAPAKNE
+2655 
-2665 YVYYAVYTQ
+2665 
-2674 SQTLKY
+2674 
-2680 ESNANGDTSVKNIPA
+2680 
-2695 NGTLAGAYYNS
+2695 
-2706 SDAKLNITRTIPST
+2706 
-2720 VPTRNGYTFK
+2720 
-2730 SWNTQ
+2730 
-2735 ANGSGTNYAAG
+2735 
-2746 ARYTNSAQ
+2746 
-2754 IDTLYA
+2754 
-2760 QWTENQYTITYVN
+2760 YTITYKYNN
-2773 GNGNADSKVGYK
+2773 GAADTTAKYTIEQSITLPSPTKTGY
-2785 ITAEITIIAAPTYDG
+2785 TFA
-2800 YVFVGWK
+2800 GWK
-2807 VTTVTNGNW
+2807 VTTAGGNW
-2816 TSGDLYGAGA
+2816 KTTDSVYKGTVAA
-2826 KIGSGKYGNVTLV
+2826 GKYGNVTLT
-2839 AQWVYVKDAETKA
+2839 AQWVA
-2852 DEYNQDNTISIV
+2852 NT
-2864 TGVDGNGNTTSIT
+2864 
-2877 TTKYDAESFKKYQDA
+2877 
-2892 INAYNNAKKSI
+2892 
-2903 PTDINASN
+2903 
-2911 YSEKLSTATKNLQD
+2911 
-2925 AINALVNIT
+2925 
-2934 LTERGVVTDYLN
+2934 
-2946 NFLIDSS
+2946 
-2953 GTRHNL
+2953 
-2959 NEMNL
+2959 
-2964 NHYDLATTVETAKN
+2964 
-2978 ALVNGNAIKAKS
+2978 
-2990 YGITAKD
+2990 
-2997 TDGKTFQTKINE
+2997 
-3009 YVAAMAKAFKTKTQ
+3009 
-3023 VKTEGPG
+3023 
-3030 FKVYENA
+3030 
-3037 DAAKAVTD
+3037 
-3045 ANGKTLAGATAV
+3045 
-3057 NYAYAGKGNYTYYC
+3057 
-3071 YTNSTNPTV
+3071 
-3080 LITVDDIV
+3080 
-3088 NAGRVC
+3088 
-3094 YPTTAKA
+3094 
-3101 TAAPTLSGSAKNAN
+3101 
-3115 AAYTI
+3115 YTI
-3120 TKIPAGNAD
+3120 TYVYNNGSANTTA
-3129 NAYLTYTKL
+3129 TYN
-3138 SIGGASSY
+3138 IEQA
-3146 YQQKQVIT
+3146 IT
-3154 LTPEFT
+3154 LPSPT
-3160 SGTNGTVTYEFTAT
+3160 
-3174 DDALNPNVATQ
+3174 
-3185 SALSSGIGNANSWQ
+3185 
-3199 KNLADDTTNT
+3199 
-3209 KKITIVIDYHSGDQM
+3209 
-3224 TVTGDQVNRD
+3224 
-3234 TYLNQY
+3234 
-3240 HLFRQSGGASNWE
+3240 
-3253 LPKTG
+3253 KTG
-3258 DKVYKVN
+3258 YTFAGWKVTTA
-3265 DGTYKQTDRG
+3265 G
-3275 SFTFTY
+3275 
-3281 ELGATDIGNGKINT
+3281 GNWNT
-3295 TDVNEIIKLFKDE
+3295 TD
-3308 SNYSAAKKLSFVGT
+3308 S
-3322 KYWTKNSN
+3322 
-3330 GTRVQHEGSGL
+3330 
-3341 GYQVWGNNWSFNY
+3341 
-3354 YPKSESYTYVH
+3354 
-3365 LVDRWG
+3365 
-3371 NVVDK
+3371 
-3376 VFYVGKQDIKEVT
+3376 
-3389 VTTASADGAYTILED
+3389 
-3404 GGSGIDTLSLNA
+3404 
-3416 GTLEILTDENSTLEN
+3416 
-3431 NVYRTTGNT
+3431 VYKG
-3440 VRIKTGEANKSYTL
+3440 
-3454 SMKDKATNASTATL
+3454 
-3468 ESDGNGIITLSI
+3468 
-3480 DDAMYKSG
+3480 
-3488 VYTFMLNGTE
+3488 
-3498 INLYD
+3498 
-3503 GVNNDKYI
+3503 
-3511 LNVYDGEAEEGE
+3511 
-3523 AAEMIVITT
+3523 
-3532 GEVGKTRFTDTDG
+3532 
-3545 NTVTVAASE
+3545 TVAA
-3554 TNEDGTKT
+3554 
-3562 WRMSKSRPAGEYEY
+3562 
-3576 RISVKVGH
+3576 
-3584 DWIEENSTGKLIFT
+3584 GKYGNVT
-3598 EKQLDTGR
+3598 
-3606 IVKAEYDEESGLY
+3606 
-3619 KLTIEGRATKIQFI
+3619 LTAQWTVN
-3633 TEDGMTRTYTRYSEA
+3633 TYTITVQPIQQQNTQLS
-3648 VKSRKSYDAEGNEV
+3648 SRSHFRAHPKQATRLQV
-3662 PDTGRLLDHEVWL
+3662 GR
-3675 VNARLYSG
+3675 
-3683 QNYTVA
+3683 
-3689 GKFEAGWNREGTAT
+3689 
-3703 LTGH
+3703 

>member
-71 AFQYFSNYDP
+71 AVQYFSNYDP

-1264 ASITASFSDIYIQD
+1264 ANITASFSDIYIQD

-1391 NKLRLNAKGADAYT
+1391 NKLRLNAKGSDSYT

-1437 KYAVVYIFCF
+1437 KYAAVYIFCF

-1453 STDTNGNRKS
+1453 STDTDGNRKS
-1463 VGVTVASG
+1463 AGVTVASG

-1478 YYTVQT
+1478 NYTVQT

-1532 VKLPGETVGSL
+1532 VKLPGENVGSL

-1574 SSNTQLWSQWEVN
+1574 SSNTQLWSQWDVN

-1664 TANKITVK
+1664 TVNTYTITYK
-1672 FSGNGATGGATAD
+1672 YNNGAADTTAKYTIEQSITLPSPSKTGYTFAGWKVTTAGGNWNTTDSVYKGTVAAGKYGNVTLTAQWTVNTYTITYKYNNGAADTTAKYTIEQSITLPSPTKTGYTFAGWKVTTAGGNWKTTD
-1685 QVFTYDS
+1685 SVYKGTVAAGKYGNVTLTAQWVANTYTITYVYNNGS
-1692 AQALRA
+1692 A
-1698 NGFTRAYTVTYNGNF
+1698 NT
-1713 SGKTPTLGATS
+1713 
-1724 QTATYTFK
+1724 TATY
-1732 NWNNAAAGNGSYTYT
+1732 NIEQAI
-1747 NGQTVTNPNGAT
+1747 
-1759 SGTTYLYAQWNSAS
+1759 
-1773 VKLPTAT
+1773 T
-1780 LPGYTFLGWYDAAT
+1780 LPSPTKTGYTFAGWKVTTA
-1794 GGNKIGGAGDSYT
+1794 GGNWNTTDSVYKGTVAAGKYGNVTLTAQWTVNTYTITYKYNNGAADTTAKYTIEQSITLPSPTKTGYTFAGWKVTTAGGNWNTTDSVYKGTVAAGKYGNVTLTAQWTVNTYTITYKYNNGAADTTAKYTIEQSITLPSPSKTGYTFAGWKVTTAGGNWKTTDSVYKGTVAAGKYGNVTLTAQWVANTYT
-1807 PTAAKTLY
+1807 ITY
-1815 AHWSANAITVKFSGN
+1815 VYNNGSANT
-1830 GATSGSMTDQVFTY
+1830 
-1844 DTAQALK
+1844 
-1851 SNGFS
+1851 
-1856 RAYTVTYNGNFSG
+1856 
-1869 KTPTLGAT
+1869 
-1877 SQTATYTFK
+1877 TATY
-1886 NWNNAAAGNGSY
+1886 NIEQAI
-1898 TYTNG
+1898 
-1903 QTVTNPNGAT
+1903 
-1913 SGTTYLYAQWNSAS
+1913 
-1927 VKLPTATLPGYTFLG
+1927 TLPSPTKTGYTFAG
-1942 WYDAATGGNK
+1942 WKVTTAGGNWK
-1952 IGGAG
+1952 TTDSVYKGTVAAG
-1957 DSYTPT
+1957 KYGNVTLTAQWTVNTYT
-1963 AAKTLYAHWSAN
+1963 
-1975 AITVKFSGNGATS
+1975 ITYKYNNGAA
-1988 GSMTDQVFTYD
+1988 D
-1999 TAQALKS
+1999 TTAK
-2006 NGFSRAYTVTYNGN
+2006 YTIEQ
-2020 FSGKTPTLGAT
+2020 SI
-2031 SQTATY
+2031 
-2037 TFKNWN
+2037 
-2043 NAAAGNGSYTYTNGQ
+2043 
-2058 TVTNPN
+2058 
-2064 GATSGT
+2064 
-2070 TYLYAQWNS
+2070 
-2079 ASVKLPTAT
+2079 T
-2088 LPGYTFLGW
+2088 LPSPSKTGYTFAGW
-2097 YDAAT
+2097 KVTTA
-2102 GGNKIGGA
+2102 GGNWKTTDSVYKGTVAA
-2110 GDSYTPTA
+2110 GKYGNV
-2118 AKTLYAHWSANA
+2118 TL
-2130 ITVKF
+2130 
-2135 SGNGATSGSMTDQV
+2135 
-2149 FTYDTAQALKSNGFS
+2149 TAQWTANV
-2164 RAYTVTYN
+2164 YTI
-2172 GNFSGKTPTLGATSQ
+2172 
-2187 TATYTFKN
+2187 
-2195 WNNAAAGNGSYTYTN
+2195 
-2210 GQTVTNPN
+2210 
-2218 GATSGTTYL
+2218 
-2227 YAQWNSASVKLPTA
+2227 
-2241 TLPGYTFL
+2241 TFL
-2249 GWYDAA
+2249 
-2255 TGGNKIG
+2255 
-2262 GAGDSYTPTAA
+2262 P
-2273 KTLYAHWQANKITVK
+2273 
-2288 FSGNGAT
+2288 
-2295 GGATADQVFTYDS
+2295 
-2308 AQALRAN
+2308 
-2315 GFSRAYTV
+2315 
-2323 TYSGNFAGRTPTLGA
+2323 
-2338 TSQTATYT
+2338 
-2346 FKNWN
+2346 
-2351 NAAAGNGSYT
+2351 
-2361 YTNGQTV
+2361 
-2368 TNPNGAT
+2368 
-2375 SGTTYLYAQW
+2375 
-2385 NSASVKLPTAT
+2385 
-2396 LPGYTFLGWYDAAT
+2396 
-2410 GGNKIGGAGDS
+2410 
-2421 YTPTAAKTLYAHWNA
+2421 
-2436 NTNTAY
+2436 
-2442 KVNVYVMNTSGG
+2442 
-2454 YPTSPTTHSYT
+2454 
-2465 GTTDTSV
+2465 
-2472 TIDPSRYYP
+2472 
-2481 DKSGQFSLDSDKG
+2481 
-2494 NVLTGTIKGDGSLV
+2494 
-2508 LVVYIKRA
+2508 
-2516 SHTVTYDSATNG
+2516 NG
-2528 GSTAT
+2528 GSVNPTSKTFTIESTIELPTPTKDSYVFDGWLVTTAEGNWT
-2533 QTRTVYYQGA
+2533 NG
-2543 VDFTLKAEKSD
+2543 TLY
-2554 WTFIGWNTD
+2554 TD
-2563 KNATE
+2563 SSIPAGKY
-2568 KLDSLTMGTSNV
+2568 GNV
-2580 TLYAIFSKTVTV
+2580 TVTAQWHKTVTV

-2611 NNETAGSVKSPTSF
+2611 NNETAGSVKSPASF

-2635 WTASTAASKAVGDA
+2635 WTASTAASKTVGDA

-2735 ANGSGTNYAAG
+2735 ANGSGTNYATG

-2911 YSEKLSTATKNLQD
+2911 YSEKLSAATKTLQD

-3080 LITVDDIV
+3080 LITVDDIA
-3088 NAGRVC
+3088 NSGRVC

-3129 NAYLTYTKL
+3129 NDYLTYTKL

-3308 SNYSAAKKLSFVGT
+3308 SNYSAAKKLTFVGT

-3576 RISVKVGH
+3576 RIGVKVGH

-3619 KLTIEGRATKIQFI
+3619 RLTIEGRATKIQFI

>member
-1 MIKKLTKFGRSTLSV
+1 MIKKFTKFGRSTLSV

-108 GVNRV
+108 GVNKV

-219 YIKSGS
+219 YIASGS

-246 RKSQFLGTTANTLLA
+246 RKSQFLGTTANKLMA

-307 KRGSNELYYDT
+307 TRGQNELYYDT

-327 SGTVAGNVSITNT
+327 SGNVAGNVSITNT

-382 LDGNGN
+382 QDGNGN

-421 YTDHDSYSVARGL
+421 YKDHDSYSVARGL
-434 YKFNGSV
+434 YKFNGSI
-441 IDGLVTFDTWFYN
+441 IDGLVTFDTWFFN

-467 VHHYNGLYTETVN
+467 VHHYNGLFTETVN

-535 ASGSVKAIETSIIN
+535 ASGSVKAIETSIVN

-592 PTVNSANKDTTGN
+592 PTVNSANKDATGN

-656 VSSAAS
+656 VSEAKSS
-662 TYITWTATYV
+662 YIKWTATYV

-687 SPYTSAF
+687 SPYVGSV
-694 SAAARYKCSD
+694 AAAALGR
-704 GTNHFC
+704 
-710 DSFAYLSGVHSITGM
+710 DSSGECE
-725 NDVNRYASAT
+725 SAT
-735 NLTPLLGRLKE
+735 SIIWGIHGLKE
-746 PVNNTHMTP
+746 NVYKNMNIYYATNSNTTSDHSNTKNGYGGGYNPKPILTKPTYDTNGTGYRWFNRTDPYNNKKVYSTASGF
-755 DGTWIDGSSTS
+755 DGMS
-766 NAYASR
+766 YVYR
-772 FSDDSGSSD
+772 DSGNGGM
-781 RVVVAHAGTGK
+781 VAVSGIGSL
-792 IYVDTSRFTDL
+792 YVDTSRFS
-803 NKIPNLTFGFGV
+803 NFGQIPNFAMFTNHDSDSNMCRYAEIMTKSV
-815 TDRQNANELYY
+815 NSRTS
-826 FVADYTGIN
+826 
-835 TRGNGSTTSH
+835 GSAI
-845 FDEWNRTPNYVMWGN
+845 
-860 KNTKQT
+860 KQT
-866 VSEGMKYNNG
+866 VVKGDKTTYSSTKPQAYNISGTDLSSFSTSG
-876 VVPGTN
+876 VASFILYAYTN
-882 TLSTTDGTENKVI
+882 NKDDK
-895 GTQVYTYQSGD
+895 GEWT
-906 RALNALYLHLD
+906 NAYSAVD
-917 IVRAN
+917 VSASD

-962 NALTKVDGTANFGIF
+962 DALTKVDGTANFGIF

-1072 KGGASSNGDAF
+1072 KDGASSNGDAF

-1138 WALKATFSGAYS
+1138 WALKATFSGAHS

-1216 RSNPSVGTS
+1216 RTNPSVGTS

-1391 NKLRLNAKGADAYT
+1391 NKLRLNAKGSDAYT

-1437 KYAVVYIFCF
+1437 KYAAVYIFCF

-1453 STDTNGNRKS
+1453 STDTDGNRKS
-1463 VGVTVASG
+1463 AGVTVASG

-1478 YYTVQT
+1478 NYTVQT

-1532 VKLPGETVGSL
+1532 VKLPGESVGSL

-1574 SSNTQLWSQWEVN
+1574 SSNTQLWSQWDVN

-1664 TANKITVK
+1664 TVNTYTITYK
-1672 FSGNGATGGATAD
+1672 YNNGAADTTAKYTIEQSITLPSPSKTGYTFAGWKVTTAGGNWNTTDSVYKGTVAAGKYGNVTLTAQWTVNTYTITYKYNNGAADTTAKYTIEQAITLPSPTKTGYTFAGWKVTTAGGNWKTTD
-1685 QVFTYDS
+1685 SVYKGTVAAGKYGNVTLTAQWTANTYTITYVYNNGS
-1692 AQALRA
+1692 A
-1698 NGFTRAYTVTYNGNF
+1698 NT
-1713 SGKTPTLGATS
+1713 
-1724 QTATYTFK
+1724 TATY
-1732 NWNNAAAGNGSYTYT
+1732 NIEQAI
-1747 NGQTVTNPNGAT
+1747 
-1759 SGTTYLYAQWNSAS
+1759 
-1773 VKLPTAT
+1773 T
-1780 LPGYTFLGWYDAAT
+1780 LPSPTKTGYTFAGWKVTTA
-1794 GGNKIGGAGDSYT
+1794 GGNWKTTDSVYKGTVAAGKYGNVTLTAQWTVNTYT
-1807 PTAAKTLY
+1807 
-1815 AHWSANAITVKFSGN
+1815 ITYKYNN
-1830 GATSGSMTDQVFTY
+1830 GAA
-1844 DTAQALK
+1844 DTTAK
-1851 SNGFS
+1851 
-1856 RAYTVTYNGNFSG
+1856 YTIEQSI
-1869 KTPTLGAT
+1869 
-1877 SQTATYTFK
+1877 
-1886 NWNNAAAGNGSY
+1886 
-1898 TYTNG
+1898 
-1903 QTVTNPNGAT
+1903 
-1913 SGTTYLYAQWNSAS
+1913 
-1927 VKLPTATLPGYTFLG
+1927 TLPSPSKTGYTFAG
-1942 WYDAATGGNK
+1942 WKVTTAGGNWK
-1952 IGGAG
+1952 TTDSVYKGTVAAG
-1957 DSYTPT
+1957 KYGNV
-1963 AAKTLYAHWSAN
+1963 TL
-1975 AITVKFSGNGATS
+1975 
-1988 GSMTDQVFTYD
+1988 
-1999 TAQALKS
+1999 TAQWTA
-2006 NGFSRAYTVTYNGN
+2006 NVYTI
-2020 FSGKTPTLGAT
+2020 
-2031 SQTATY
+2031 
-2037 TFKNWN
+2037 
-2043 NAAAGNGSYTYTNGQ
+2043 
-2058 TVTNPN
+2058 
-2064 GATSGT
+2064 
-2070 TYLYAQWNS
+2070 
-2079 ASVKLPTAT
+2079 
-2088 LPGYTFLGW
+2088 TFL
-2097 YDAAT
+2097 
-2102 GGNKIGGA
+2102 
-2110 GDSYTPTA
+2110 P
-2118 AKTLYAHWSANA
+2118 
-2130 ITVKF
+2130 
-2135 SGNGATSGSMTDQV
+2135 
-2149 FTYDTAQALKSNGFS
+2149 
-2164 RAYTVTYN
+2164 
-2172 GNFSGKTPTLGATSQ
+2172 
-2187 TATYTFKN
+2187 
-2195 WNNAAAGNGSYTYTN
+2195 
-2210 GQTVTNPN
+2210 
-2218 GATSGTTYL
+2218 
-2227 YAQWNSASVKLPTA
+2227 
-2241 TLPGYTFL
+2241 
-2249 GWYDAA
+2249 
-2255 TGGNKIG
+2255 
-2262 GAGDSYTPTAA
+2262 
-2273 KTLYAHWQANKITVK
+2273 
-2288 FSGNGAT
+2288 
-2295 GGATADQVFTYDS
+2295 
-2308 AQALRAN
+2308 
-2315 GFSRAYTV
+2315 
-2323 TYSGNFAGRTPTLGA
+2323 
-2338 TSQTATYT
+2338 
-2346 FKNWN
+2346 
-2351 NAAAGNGSYT
+2351 
-2361 YTNGQTV
+2361 
-2368 TNPNGAT
+2368 
-2375 SGTTYLYAQW
+2375 
-2385 NSASVKLPTAT
+2385 
-2396 LPGYTFLGWYDAAT
+2396 
-2410 GGNKIGGAGDS
+2410 
-2421 YTPTAAKTLYAHWNA
+2421 
-2436 NTNTAY
+2436 
-2442 KVNVYVMNTSGG
+2442 
-2454 YPTSPTTHSYT
+2454 
-2465 GTTDTSV
+2465 
-2472 TIDPSRYYP
+2472 
-2481 DKSGQFSLDSDKG
+2481 
-2494 NVLTGTIKGDGSLV
+2494 
-2508 LVVYIKRA
+2508 
-2516 SHTVTYDSATNG
+2516 NG
-2528 GSTAT
+2528 GSVNPTSKTFTIESTIDLPTPTKDSYVFDGWLVTTAEGNWT
-2533 QTRTVYYQGA
+2533 NG
-2543 VDFTLKAEKSD
+2543 TLY
-2554 WTFIGWNTD
+2554 TD
-2563 KNATE
+2563 SSIAAGKY
-2568 KLDSLTMGTSNV
+2568 GNV
-2580 TLYAIFSKTVTV
+2580 TVTAQWHKTVTV

-2602 HNQFQITFK
+2602 HNQFRITFK
-2611 NNETAGSVKSPTSF
+2611 NNEIAGSVKSPTSF

-2635 WTASTAASKAVGDA
+2635 WTASTAASKDVGDA

-2695 NGTLAGAYYNS
+2695 NGTLPGAYYNS

-2746 ARYTNSAQ
+2746 ARYTNNAQ

-2911 YSEKLSTATKNLQD
+2911 YSEKLSAATKTLQD

-3080 LITVDDIV
+3080 LITVDDIA

-3120 TKIPAGNAD
+3120 AKIPAGNAD
-3129 NAYLTYTKL
+3129 NDYLTYTKL

-3174 DDALNPNVATQ
+3174 DDALTPNVATQ
-3185 SALSSGIGNANSWQ
+3185 SALSSGIGDANSWQ

-3209 KKITIVIDYHSGDQM
+3209 KKITIVVDYHSGDQM

-3258 DKVYKVN
+3258 DRVYKVN
-3265 DGTYKQTDRG
+3265 DTTYGQTDRG

-3341 GYQVWGNNWSFNY
+3341 GYQAWGNNWSFNY

-3371 NVVDK
+3371 NAVDK
-3376 VFYVGKQDIKEVT
+3376 VFYVGKQDINEVS
-3389 VTTASADGAYTILED
+3389 VSTASTDGAYTILED

-3584 DWIEENSTGKLIFT
+3584 NWIEENSTGKLIFT

-3619 KLTIEGRATKIQFI
+3619 RLTIEGRATKIQFI

>member
-108 GVNRV
+108 GVNKV

-246 RKSQFLGTTANTLLA
+246 RKSQFLGTTANKLMA

-278 IPCGDGQALNEN
+278 IPGGDGQALNEN

-299 NTFVYNRP
+299 NTFVYNRGS
-307 KRGSNELYYDT
+307 RGKNELYYDT

-327 SGTVAGNVSITNT
+327 SGTVTGNVSITNT

-434 YKFNGSV
+434 YKFNGSI

-454 GYKHFVGYTESIG
+454 GYKHITGYTESIG
-467 VHHYNGLYTETVN
+467 VHHYNGLYTEKVD

-535 ASGSVKAIETSIIN
+535 ASGSVKAIETSIVN

-648 TANISGGS
+648 TASISGGS

-687 SPYTSAF
+687 SPYVGSV
-694 SAAARYKCSD
+694 AAAALGR
-704 GTNHFC
+704 
-710 DSFAYLSGVHSITGM
+710 DSSGECE
-725 NDVNRYASAT
+725 SAT
-735 NLTPLLGRLKE
+735 SIIWGIHGLKE
-746 PVNNTHMTP
+746 NVYKNMNIYYATNSNTTSDHGNTKNGYGGGYNPKPILTKPTYDTNGTGYRWFNRTDPYNNKKVYSTASGF
-755 DGTWIDGSSTS
+755 DGMS
-766 NAYASR
+766 YVYR
-772 FSDDSGSSD
+772 DSGNGGM
-781 RVVVAHAGTGK
+781 VAVSGIGSL
-792 IYVDTSRFTDL
+792 YVDTSRFS
-803 NKIPNLTFGFGV
+803 NFGQIPNFAMFTNHDSDSNMCRYAEIMTKSV
-815 TDRQNANELYY
+815 NSRTS
-826 FVADYTGIN
+826 
-835 TRGNGSTTSH
+835 GSAI
-845 FDEWNRTPNYVMWGN
+845 
-860 KNTKQT
+860 KQT
-866 VSEGMKYNNG
+866 VVKGDKTTYSSTKPQAYNISGTDLSSFSTSG
-876 VVPGTN
+876 VASFILYAYSNNQDRKGEWTN
-882 TLSTTDGTENKVI
+882 AYSAVDV
-895 GTQVYTYQSGD
+895 SASD
-906 RALNALYLHLD
+906 
-917 IVRAN
+917 

-939 LQAEYFNGSTQWTNY
+939 LQAEYFNNTDTSTDYRWTAYVN
-954 TTALANAQ
+954 ALSNAQ
-962 NALTKVDGTANFGIF
+962 DALTKVDGTADFGTY
-977 PEGNVAGSGLAKTLK
+977 NVDSTKRSGLAKTLM

-1009 TNNYTATQKN
+1009 TSNYTATQKN

-1072 KGGASSNGDAF
+1072 KDGASSNGDAF

-1104 TLTFG
+1104 TLVFG

-1138 WALKATFSGAYS
+1138 WALKATFSGAHS

-1216 RSNPSVGTS
+1216 RTNPSVGTS

-1380 NNSTFD
+1380 NNSTYD

-1391 NKLRLNAKGADAYT
+1391 NKLRLNAKGSDAYT

-1447 ADSNLN
+1447 ADSNLS

-1478 YYTVQT
+1478 NYTVQT

-1574 SSNTQLWSQWEVN
+1574 SSNTQLWSQWDVN

-1651 AGKYGNVTLTAQW
+1651 SGKYGNVTLTAQW
-1664 TANKITVK
+1664 T
-1672 FSGNGATGGATAD
+1672 
-1685 QVFTYDS
+1685 
-1692 AQALRA
+1692 
-1698 NGFTRAYTVTYNGNF
+1698 
-1713 SGKTPTLGATS
+1713 
-1724 QTATYTFK
+1724 
-1732 NWNNAAAGNGSYTYT
+1732 
-1747 NGQTVTNPNGAT
+1747 
-1759 SGTTYLYAQWNSAS
+1759 
-1773 VKLPTAT
+1773 
-1780 LPGYTFLGWYDAAT
+1780 
-1794 GGNKIGGAGDSYT
+1794 
-1807 PTAAKTLY
+1807 
-1815 AHWSANAITVKFSGN
+1815 
-1830 GATSGSMTDQVFTY
+1830 
-1844 DTAQALK
+1844 
-1851 SNGFS
+1851 
-1856 RAYTVTYNGNFSG
+1856 
-1869 KTPTLGAT
+1869 
-1877 SQTATYTFK
+1877 
-1886 NWNNAAAGNGSY
+1886 
-1898 TYTNG
+1898 
-1903 QTVTNPNGAT
+1903 
-1913 SGTTYLYAQWNSAS
+1913 
-1927 VKLPTATLPGYTFLG
+1927 
-1942 WYDAATGGNK
+1942 
-1952 IGGAG
+1952 
-1957 DSYTPT
+1957 
-1963 AAKTLYAHWSAN
+1963 
-1975 AITVKFSGNGATS
+1975 
-1988 GSMTDQVFTYD
+1988 
-1999 TAQALKS
+1999 
-2006 NGFSRAYTVTYNGN
+2006 
-2020 FSGKTPTLGAT
+2020 
-2031 SQTATY
+2031 
-2037 TFKNWN
+2037 
-2043 NAAAGNGSYTYTNGQ
+2043 
-2058 TVTNPN
+2058 
-2064 GATSGT
+2064 
-2070 TYLYAQWNS
+2070 
-2079 ASVKLPTAT
+2079 
-2088 LPGYTFLGW
+2088 
-2097 YDAAT
+2097 
-2102 GGNKIGGA
+2102 
-2110 GDSYTPTA
+2110 
-2118 AKTLYAHWSANA
+2118 
-2130 ITVKF
+2130 
-2135 SGNGATSGSMTDQV
+2135 
-2149 FTYDTAQALKSNGFS
+2149 
-2164 RAYTVTYN
+2164 
-2172 GNFSGKTPTLGATSQ
+2172 
-2187 TATYTFKN
+2187 
-2195 WNNAAAGNGSYTYTN
+2195 
-2210 GQTVTNPN
+2210 
-2218 GATSGTTYL
+2218 
-2227 YAQWNSASVKLPTA
+2227 
-2241 TLPGYTFL
+2241 
-2249 GWYDAA
+2249 
-2255 TGGNKIG
+2255 
-2262 GAGDSYTPTAA
+2262 
-2273 KTLYAHWQANKITVK
+2273 
-2288 FSGNGAT
+2288 
-2295 GGATADQVFTYDS
+2295 
-2308 AQALRAN
+2308 
-2315 GFSRAYTV
+2315 
-2323 TYSGNFAGRTPTLGA
+2323 
-2338 TSQTATYT
+2338 
-2346 FKNWN
+2346 
-2351 NAAAGNGSYT
+2351 
-2361 YTNGQTV
+2361 
-2368 TNPNGAT
+2368 
-2375 SGTTYLYAQW
+2375 
-2385 NSASVKLPTAT
+2385 
-2396 LPGYTFLGWYDAAT
+2396 
-2410 GGNKIGGAGDS
+2410 
-2421 YTPTAAKTLYAHWNA
+2421 
-2436 NTNTAY
+2436 
-2442 KVNVYVMNTSGG
+2442 
-2454 YPTSPTTHSYT
+2454 
-2465 GTTDTSV
+2465 
-2472 TIDPSRYYP
+2472 
-2481 DKSGQFSLDSDKG
+2481 
-2494 NVLTGTIKGDGSLV
+2494 
-2508 LVVYIKRA
+2508 
-2516 SHTVTYDSATNG
+2516 
-2528 GSTAT
+2528 
-2533 QTRTVYYQGA
+2533 
-2543 VDFTLKAEKSD
+2543 
-2554 WTFIGWNTD
+2554 
-2563 KNATE
+2563 
-2568 KLDSLTMGTSNV
+2568 
-2580 TLYAIFSKTVTV
+2580 
-2592 HFYSGSKGAV
+2592 
-2602 HNQFQITFK
+2602 
-2611 NNETAGSVKSPTSF
+2611 
-2625 GTIDGWTALG
+2625 
-2635 WTASTAASKAVGDA
+2635 
-2649 AIKGGT
+2649 
-2655 TITVAPAKNE
+2655 
-2665 YVYYAVYTQ
+2665 
-2674 SQTLKY
+2674 
-2680 ESNANGDTSVKNIPA
+2680 
-2695 NGTLAGAYYNS
+2695 
-2706 SDAKLNITRTIPST
+2706 
-2720 VPTRNGYTFK
+2720 
-2730 SWNTQ
+2730 
-2735 ANGSGTNYAAG
+2735 
-2746 ARYTNSAQ
+2746 
-2754 IDTLYA
+2754 
-2760 QWTENQYTITYVN
+2760 
-2773 GNGNADSKVGYK
+2773 
-2785 ITAEITIIAAPTYDG
+2785 
-2800 YVFVGWK
+2800 
-2807 VTTVTNGNW
+2807 
-2816 TSGDLYGAGA
+2816 
-2826 KIGSGKYGNVTLV
+2826 
-2839 AQWVYVKDAETKA
+2839 
-2852 DEYNQDNTISIV
+2852 
-2864 TGVDGNGNTTSIT
+2864 
-2877 TTKYDAESFKKYQDA
+2877 
-2892 INAYNNAKKSI
+2892 
-2903 PTDINASN
+2903 
-2911 YSEKLSTATKNLQD
+2911 
-2925 AINALVNIT
+2925 
-2934 LTERGVVTDYLN
+2934 
-2946 NFLIDSS
+2946 
-2953 GTRHNL
+2953 
-2959 NEMNL
+2959 
-2964 NHYDLATTVETAKN
+2964 
-2978 ALVNGNAIKAKS
+2978 
-2990 YGITAKD
+2990 
-2997 TDGKTFQTKINE
+2997 
-3009 YVAAMAKAFKTKTQ
+3009 
-3023 VKTEGPG
+3023 
-3030 FKVYENA
+3030 
-3037 DAAKAVTD
+3037 
-3045 ANGKTLAGATAV
+3045 
-3057 NYAYAGKGNYTYYC
+3057 
-3071 YTNSTNPTV
+3071 
-3080 LITVDDIV
+3080 
-3088 NAGRVC
+3088 
-3094 YPTTAKA
+3094 
-3101 TAAPTLSGSAKNAN
+3101 
-3115 AAYTI
+3115 
-3120 TKIPAGNAD
+3120 
-3129 NAYLTYTKL
+3129 
-3138 SIGGASSY
+3138 
-3146 YQQKQVIT
+3146 
-3154 LTPEFT
+3154 
-3160 SGTNGTVTYEFTAT
+3160 
-3174 DDALNPNVATQ
+3174 
-3185 SALSSGIGNANSWQ
+3185 
-3199 KNLADDTTNT
+3199 
-3209 KKITIVIDYHSGDQM
+3209 
-3224 TVTGDQVNRD
+3224 
-3234 TYLNQY
+3234 
-3240 HLFRQSGGASNWE
+3240 
-3253 LPKTG
+3253 
-3258 DKVYKVN
+3258 
-3265 DGTYKQTDRG
+3265 
-3275 SFTFTY
+3275 
-3281 ELGATDIGNGKINT
+3281 
-3295 TDVNEIIKLFKDE
+3295 
-3308 SNYSAAKKLSFVGT
+3308 
-3322 KYWTKNSN
+3322 
-3330 GTRVQHEGSGL
+3330 
-3341 GYQVWGNNWSFNY
+3341 
-3354 YPKSESYTYVH
+3354 
-3365 LVDRWG
+3365 
-3371 NVVDK
+3371 
-3376 VFYVGKQDIKEVT
+3376 
-3389 VTTASADGAYTILED
+3389 
-3404 GGSGIDTLSLNA
+3404 
-3416 GTLEILTDENSTLEN
+3416 
-3431 NVYRTTGNT
+3431 
-3440 VRIKTGEANKSYTL
+3440 
-3454 SMKDKATNASTATL
+3454 
-3468 ESDGNGIITLSI
+3468 
-3480 DDAMYKSG
+3480 
-3488 VYTFMLNGTE
+3488 
-3498 INLYD
+3498 
-3503 GVNNDKYI
+3503 
-3511 LNVYDGEAEEGE
+3511 
-3523 AAEMIVITT
+3523 
-3532 GEVGKTRFTDTDG
+3532 
-3545 NTVTVAASE
+3545 
-3554 TNEDGTKT
+3554 
-3562 WRMSKSRPAGEYEY
+3562 
-3576 RISVKVGH
+3576 
-3584 DWIEENSTGKLIFT
+3584 
-3598 EKQLDTGR
+3598 
-3606 IVKAEYDEESGLY
+3606 
-3619 KLTIEGRATKIQFI
+3619 
-3633 TEDGMTRTYTRYSEA
+3633 
-3648 VKSRKSYDAEGNEV
+3648 
-3662 PDTGRLLDHEVWL
+3662 
-3675 VNARLYSG
+3675 
-3683 QNYTVA
+3683 
-3689 GKFEAGWNREGTAT
+3689 
-3703 LTGH
+3703 

>member
-23 LTTFCFFDIGSVISN
+23 LTAFCFFDIGSVISN

-71 AFQYFSNYDP
+71 AVQYFSNYDP

-1391 NKLRLNAKGADAYT
+1391 NKLRLNAKGSDAYT

-1437 KYAVVYIFCF
+1437 KYAAVYIFCF

-1453 STDTNGNRKS
+1453 STDTDGNRKS
-1463 VGVTVASG
+1463 AGVTVASG

-1478 YYTVQT
+1478 NYTVQT

-1574 SSNTQLWSQWEVN
+1574 SSNTQLWSQWDVN

-1608 INDSISLPTPTRT
+1608 INNSISLPTPTRT

-1664 TANKITVK
+1664 TV
-1672 FSGNGATGGATAD
+1672 
-1685 QVFTYDS
+1685 
-1692 AQALRA
+1692 
-1698 NGFTRAYTVTYNGNF
+1698 
-1713 SGKTPTLGATS
+1713 
-1724 QTATYTFK
+1724 
-1732 NWNNAAAGNGSYTYT
+1732 
-1747 NGQTVTNPNGAT
+1747 
-1759 SGTTYLYAQWNSAS
+1759 
-1773 VKLPTAT
+1773 
-1780 LPGYTFLGWYDAAT
+1780 
-1794 GGNKIGGAGDSYT
+1794 
-1807 PTAAKTLY
+1807 
-1815 AHWSANAITVKFSGN
+1815 
-1830 GATSGSMTDQVFTY
+1830 
-1844 DTAQALK
+1844 
-1851 SNGFS
+1851 
-1856 RAYTVTYNGNFSG
+1856 
-1869 KTPTLGAT
+1869 
-1877 SQTATYTFK
+1877 
-1886 NWNNAAAGNGSY
+1886 
-1898 TYTNG
+1898 
-1903 QTVTNPNGAT
+1903 
-1913 SGTTYLYAQWNSAS
+1913 
-1927 VKLPTATLPGYTFLG
+1927 
-1942 WYDAATGGNK
+1942 
-1952 IGGAG
+1952 
-1957 DSYTPT
+1957 
-1963 AAKTLYAHWSAN
+1963 
-1975 AITVKFSGNGATS
+1975 
-1988 GSMTDQVFTYD
+1988 
-1999 TAQALKS
+1999 
-2006 NGFSRAYTVTYNGN
+2006 
-2020 FSGKTPTLGAT
+2020 
-2031 SQTATY
+2031 
-2037 TFKNWN
+2037 
-2043 NAAAGNGSYTYTNGQ
+2043 
-2058 TVTNPN
+2058 
-2064 GATSGT
+2064 
-2070 TYLYAQWNS
+2070 
-2079 ASVKLPTAT
+2079 
-2088 LPGYTFLGW
+2088 
-2097 YDAAT
+2097 
-2102 GGNKIGGA
+2102 
-2110 GDSYTPTA
+2110 
-2118 AKTLYAHWSANA
+2118 
-2130 ITVKF
+2130 
-2135 SGNGATSGSMTDQV
+2135 
-2149 FTYDTAQALKSNGFS
+2149 
-2164 RAYTVTYN
+2164 
-2172 GNFSGKTPTLGATSQ
+2172 
-2187 TATYTFKN
+2187 
-2195 WNNAAAGNGSYTYTN
+2195 
-2210 GQTVTNPN
+2210 
-2218 GATSGTTYL
+2218 
-2227 YAQWNSASVKLPTA
+2227 
-2241 TLPGYTFL
+2241 
-2249 GWYDAA
+2249 
-2255 TGGNKIG
+2255 
-2262 GAGDSYTPTAA
+2262 
-2273 KTLYAHWQANKITVK
+2273 
-2288 FSGNGAT
+2288 
-2295 GGATADQVFTYDS
+2295 
-2308 AQALRAN
+2308 
-2315 GFSRAYTV
+2315 
-2323 TYSGNFAGRTPTLGA
+2323 
-2338 TSQTATYT
+2338 
-2346 FKNWN
+2346 
-2351 NAAAGNGSYT
+2351 
-2361 YTNGQTV
+2361 
-2368 TNPNGAT
+2368 
-2375 SGTTYLYAQW
+2375 
-2385 NSASVKLPTAT
+2385 
-2396 LPGYTFLGWYDAAT
+2396 
-2410 GGNKIGGAGDS
+2410 
-2421 YTPTAAKTLYAHWNA
+2421 
-2436 NTNTAY
+2436 NT
-2442 KVNVYVMNTSGG
+2442 
-2454 YPTSPTTHSYT
+2454 
-2465 GTTDTSV
+2465 
-2472 TIDPSRYYP
+2472 
-2481 DKSGQFSLDSDKG
+2481 
-2494 NVLTGTIKGDGSLV
+2494 
-2508 LVVYIKRA
+2508 
-2516 SHTVTYDSATNG
+2516 
-2528 GSTAT
+2528 
-2533 QTRTVYYQGA
+2533 
-2543 VDFTLKAEKSD
+2543 
-2554 WTFIGWNTD
+2554 
-2563 KNATE
+2563 
-2568 KLDSLTMGTSNV
+2568 
-2580 TLYAIFSKTVTV
+2580 
-2592 HFYSGSKGAV
+2592 
-2602 HNQFQITFK
+2602 
-2611 NNETAGSVKSPTSF
+2611 
-2625 GTIDGWTALG
+2625 
-2635 WTASTAASKAVGDA
+2635 
-2649 AIKGGT
+2649 
-2655 TITVAPAKNE
+2655 
-2665 YVYYAVYTQ
+2665 
-2674 SQTLKY
+2674 
-2680 ESNANGDTSVKNIPA
+2680 
-2695 NGTLAGAYYNS
+2695 
-2706 SDAKLNITRTIPST
+2706 
-2720 VPTRNGYTFK
+2720 
-2730 SWNTQ
+2730 
-2735 ANGSGTNYAAG
+2735 
-2746 ARYTNSAQ
+2746 
-2754 IDTLYA
+2754 
-2760 QWTENQYTITYVN
+2760 YTITYKYNN
-2773 GNGNADSKVGYK
+2773 GAADTTAKYTIEQSITLPSPSKTGY
-2785 ITAEITIIAAPTYDG
+2785 TFA
-2800 YVFVGWK
+2800 GWK
-2807 VTTVTNGNW
+2807 VTTAGGNW
-2816 TSGDLYGAGA
+2816 NTTDSVYKGTVAA
-2826 KIGSGKYGNVTLV
+2826 GKYGNVTLT
-2839 AQWVYVKDAETKA
+2839 AQWTV
-2852 DEYNQDNTISIV
+2852 NT
-2864 TGVDGNGNTTSIT
+2864 
-2877 TTKYDAESFKKYQDA
+2877 
-2892 INAYNNAKKSI
+2892 
-2903 PTDINASN
+2903 
-2911 YSEKLSTATKNLQD
+2911 
-2925 AINALVNIT
+2925 
-2934 LTERGVVTDYLN
+2934 
-2946 NFLIDSS
+2946 
-2953 GTRHNL
+2953 
-2959 NEMNL
+2959 
-2964 NHYDLATTVETAKN
+2964 
-2978 ALVNGNAIKAKS
+2978 
-2990 YGITAKD
+2990 
-2997 TDGKTFQTKINE
+2997 
-3009 YVAAMAKAFKTKTQ
+3009 
-3023 VKTEGPG
+3023 
-3030 FKVYENA
+3030 
-3037 DAAKAVTD
+3037 
-3045 ANGKTLAGATAV
+3045 
-3057 NYAYAGKGNYTYYC
+3057 
-3071 YTNSTNPTV
+3071 
-3080 LITVDDIV
+3080 
-3088 NAGRVC
+3088 
-3094 YPTTAKA
+3094 
-3101 TAAPTLSGSAKNAN
+3101 
-3115 AAYTI
+3115 YTI
-3120 TKIPAGNAD
+3120 T
-3129 NAYLTYTKL
+3129 
-3138 SIGGASSY
+3138 
-3146 YQQKQVIT
+3146 
-3154 LTPEFT
+3154 
-3160 SGTNGTVTYEFTAT
+3160 
-3174 DDALNPNVATQ
+3174 
-3185 SALSSGIGNANSWQ
+3185 
-3199 KNLADDTTNT
+3199 
-3209 KKITIVIDYHSGDQM
+3209 
-3224 TVTGDQVNRD
+3224 
-3234 TYLNQY
+3234 
-3240 HLFRQSGGASNWE
+3240 
-3253 LPKTG
+3253 
-3258 DKVYKVN
+3258 YK
-3265 DGTYKQTDRG
+3265 YKD
-3275 SFTFTY
+3275 
-3281 ELGATDIGNGKINT
+3281 
-3295 TDVNEIIKLFKDE
+3295 
-3308 SNYSAAKKLSFVGT
+3308 
-3322 KYWTKNSN
+3322 
-3330 GTRVQHEGSGL
+3330 
-3341 GYQVWGNNWSFNY
+3341 
-3354 YPKSESYTYVH
+3354 
-3365 LVDRWG
+3365 
-3371 NVVDK
+3371 
-3376 VFYVGKQDIKEVT
+3376 
-3389 VTTASADGAYTILED
+3389 
-3404 GGSGIDTLSLNA
+3404 
-3416 GTLEILTDENSTLEN
+3416 
-3431 NVYRTTGNT
+3431 
-3440 VRIKTGEANKSYTL
+3440 
-3454 SMKDKATNASTATL
+3454 
-3468 ESDGNGIITLSI
+3468 
-3480 DDAMYKSG
+3480 
-3488 VYTFMLNGTE
+3488 
-3498 INLYD
+3498 
-3503 GVNNDKYI
+3503 
-3511 LNVYDGEAEEGE
+3511 
-3523 AAEMIVITT
+3523 
-3532 GEVGKTRFTDTDG
+3532 
-3545 NTVTVAASE
+3545 
-3554 TNEDGTKT
+3554 
-3562 WRMSKSRPAGEYEY
+3562 
-3576 RISVKVGH
+3576 
-3584 DWIEENSTGKLIFT
+3584 
-3598 EKQLDTGR
+3598 
-3606 IVKAEYDEESGLY
+3606 
-3619 KLTIEGRATKIQFI
+3619 
-3633 TEDGMTRTYTRYSEA
+3633 
-3648 VKSRKSYDAEGNEV
+3648 RKSV
-3662 PDTGRLLDHEVWL
+3662 V
-3675 VNARLYSG
+3675 
-3683 QNYTVA
+3683 
-3689 GKFEAGWNREGTAT
+3689 
-3703 LTGH
+3703 

>member
-1 MIKKLTKFGRSTLSV
+1 MIKKFTKFGRSTLSV

-219 YIKSGS
+219 YIASGS

-246 RKSQFLGTTANTLLA
+246 RKSQFLGTTANKLMA

-307 KRGSNELYYDT
+307 TRGQNELYYDT

-327 SGTVAGNVSITNT
+327 SGNVAGNVSITNT

-359 TSRYTNYNQI
+359 TSRYSNYNQI

-382 LDGNGN
+382 QDGNGN

-421 YTDHDSYSVARGL
+421 YKDHDSYSVARGL
-434 YKFNGSV
+434 YKFNGS
-441 IDGLVTFDTWFYN
+441 IIEGLVTFDTWFFN

-467 VHHYNGLYTETVN
+467 VHHYNGLFTETVN

-521 PQLYSKTTTSLSGT
+521 PQLYSKTTTSLIGT
-535 ASGSVKAIETSIIN
+535 ASGSVKAIETSIVN

-592 PTVNSANKDTTGN
+592 PTVNSANKDATGN

-755 DGTWIDGSSTS
+755 DGTWVDGSSTS

-772 FSDDSGSSD
+772 FSDDSGGSD
-781 RVVVAHAGTGK
+781 RVVVSHAGTGK

-803 NKIPNLTFGFGV
+803 KMIPNLTFGFGV
-815 TDRQNANELYY
+815 TDREKADELYY
-826 FVADYTGIN
+826 FVADYTGIS
-835 TRGNGSTTSH
+835 TRGNGSTTSY

-866 VSEGMKYNNG
+866 VSEGMKYNNL

-917 IVRAN
+917 VVRAN

-933 AKYSYA
+933 TKYSYA

-962 NALTKVDGTANFGIF
+962 DALTKVDGTADFGTY
-977 PEGNVAGSGLAKTLK
+977 NVDSTKRSGLAKTLM

-1009 TNNYTATQKN
+1009 TSNYTATQKN

-1072 KGGASSNGDAF
+1072 KDGASSNGDAF
-1083 SATDYNNMVNSTDP
+1083 SATDYNNMVNSSDP

-1109 NAKNVN
+1109 NAKNVD

-1138 WALKATFSGAYS
+1138 WALKATFSGAHS

-1216 RSNPSVGTS
+1216 RSNPTVGTS

-1304 QIGNVASISRTGYA
+1304 QIGNVASISRMGYA

-1391 NKLRLNAKGADAYT
+1391 NKLRLNAKGSDAYT

-1437 KYAVVYIFCF
+1437 KYAAVYIFCF

-1453 STDTNGNRKS
+1453 STDTDGNRKS
-1463 VGVTVASG
+1463 AGVTVASG

-1478 YYTVQT
+1478 NYTVQT

-1532 VKLPGETVGSL
+1532 VKLPGENVGSL

-1574 SSNTQLWSQWEVN
+1574 SSNTQLWSQWDVN

-1664 TANKITVK
+1664 TVNTYTITYK
-1672 FSGNGATGGATAD
+1672 YNNGAADTTAKYTIEQSITLPSPSKTGYTFAGWKVTTAGGNWNTTDSVYKGTVAAGKYGNVTLTAQWTVNTYTITYKYNNGAADTTAKYTIEQSITLPSPTKAGYTFAGWKVTTAGGNWKTTD
-1685 QVFTYDS
+1685 SVYKGTVAAGKYGNVTLTAQWTANTYTITYVYNNGS
-1692 AQALRA
+1692 A
-1698 NGFTRAYTVTYNGNF
+1698 NT
-1713 SGKTPTLGATS
+1713 
-1724 QTATYTFK
+1724 TATY
-1732 NWNNAAAGNGSYTYT
+1732 NIEQAI
-1747 NGQTVTNPNGAT
+1747 
-1759 SGTTYLYAQWNSAS
+1759 
-1773 VKLPTAT
+1773 T
-1780 LPGYTFLGWYDAAT
+1780 LPSPTKTGYTFAGWKVTTA
-1794 GGNKIGGAGDSYT
+1794 GGNWKTTDSVYKGTVAAGKYGNVTLTAQWTVNTYT
-1807 PTAAKTLY
+1807 
-1815 AHWSANAITVKFSGN
+1815 ITYKYNN
-1830 GATSGSMTDQVFTY
+1830 GAA
-1844 DTAQALK
+1844 DTTAK
-1851 SNGFS
+1851 
-1856 RAYTVTYNGNFSG
+1856 YTIEQSI
-1869 KTPTLGAT
+1869 
-1877 SQTATYTFK
+1877 
-1886 NWNNAAAGNGSY
+1886 
-1898 TYTNG
+1898 
-1903 QTVTNPNGAT
+1903 
-1913 SGTTYLYAQWNSAS
+1913 
-1927 VKLPTATLPGYTFLG
+1927 TLPSPSKTGYTFAG
-1942 WYDAATGGNK
+1942 WKVTTAGGNWK
-1952 IGGAG
+1952 TTDSVYKGTVAAG
-1957 DSYTPT
+1957 KYGNV
-1963 AAKTLYAHWSAN
+1963 TL
-1975 AITVKFSGNGATS
+1975 
-1988 GSMTDQVFTYD
+1988 
-1999 TAQALKS
+1999 TAQWTA
-2006 NGFSRAYTVTYNGN
+2006 NVYTI
-2020 FSGKTPTLGAT
+2020 
-2031 SQTATY
+2031 
-2037 TFKNWN
+2037 
-2043 NAAAGNGSYTYTNGQ
+2043 
-2058 TVTNPN
+2058 
-2064 GATSGT
+2064 
-2070 TYLYAQWNS
+2070 
-2079 ASVKLPTAT
+2079 
-2088 LPGYTFLGW
+2088 TFL
-2097 YDAAT
+2097 
-2102 GGNKIGGA
+2102 
-2110 GDSYTPTA
+2110 P
-2118 AKTLYAHWSANA
+2118 
-2130 ITVKF
+2130 
-2135 SGNGATSGSMTDQV
+2135 
-2149 FTYDTAQALKSNGFS
+2149 
-2164 RAYTVTYN
+2164 
-2172 GNFSGKTPTLGATSQ
+2172 
-2187 TATYTFKN
+2187 
-2195 WNNAAAGNGSYTYTN
+2195 
-2210 GQTVTNPN
+2210 
-2218 GATSGTTYL
+2218 
-2227 YAQWNSASVKLPTA
+2227 
-2241 TLPGYTFL
+2241 
-2249 GWYDAA
+2249 
-2255 TGGNKIG
+2255 
-2262 GAGDSYTPTAA
+2262 
-2273 KTLYAHWQANKITVK
+2273 
-2288 FSGNGAT
+2288 
-2295 GGATADQVFTYDS
+2295 
-2308 AQALRAN
+2308 
-2315 GFSRAYTV
+2315 
-2323 TYSGNFAGRTPTLGA
+2323 
-2338 TSQTATYT
+2338 
-2346 FKNWN
+2346 
-2351 NAAAGNGSYT
+2351 
-2361 YTNGQTV
+2361 
-2368 TNPNGAT
+2368 
-2375 SGTTYLYAQW
+2375 
-2385 NSASVKLPTAT
+2385 
-2396 LPGYTFLGWYDAAT
+2396 
-2410 GGNKIGGAGDS
+2410 
-2421 YTPTAAKTLYAHWNA
+2421 
-2436 NTNTAY
+2436 
-2442 KVNVYVMNTSGG
+2442 
-2454 YPTSPTTHSYT
+2454 
-2465 GTTDTSV
+2465 
-2472 TIDPSRYYP
+2472 
-2481 DKSGQFSLDSDKG
+2481 
-2494 NVLTGTIKGDGSLV
+2494 
-2508 LVVYIKRA
+2508 
-2516 SHTVTYDSATNG
+2516 NG
-2528 GSTAT
+2528 GSVNPTSKTFTIESTIELPTPTKDSYVFDGWLVTTAEGNWT
-2533 QTRTVYYQGA
+2533 NG
-2543 VDFTLKAEKSD
+2543 TLY
-2554 WTFIGWNTD
+2554 TD
-2563 KNATE
+2563 SSIAAGKY
-2568 KLDSLTMGTSNV
+2568 GNV
-2580 TLYAIFSKTVTV
+2580 TVTAQWHKTVTV

-2706 SDAKLNITRTIPST
+2706 SDAKLNITRMIPST

-2911 YSEKLSTATKNLQD
+2911 YSAKLSTATKNLQD

-3080 LITVDDIV
+3080 LITVDDIA

-3129 NAYLTYTKL
+3129 NDYLTYTKL

-3174 DDALNPNVATQ
+3174 DDALTPNVATQ
-3185 SALSSGIGNANSWQ
+3185 SALSSGIGDANSWQ

-3209 KKITIVIDYHSGDQM
+3209 KKITIVVDYHSGDQM

-3258 DKVYKVN
+3258 DRVYKVN
-3265 DGTYKQTDRG
+3265 DTTYGQTDRG

-3371 NVVDK
+3371 NAVDK

>member
-160 ISVTLNAS
+160 ISVTLNAN

-219 YIKSGS
+219 YIASGS

-246 RKSQFLGTTANTLLA
+246 RKSQFLGTTANKLMA

-307 KRGSNELYYDT
+307 TRGQNELYYDT

-327 SGTVAGNVSITNT
+327 SGNVAGNVSITNT

-359 TSRYTNYNQI
+359 TSRYSNYNQI

-382 LDGNGN
+382 QDGNGN

-421 YTDHDSYSVARGL
+421 YKDHDSYSVARGL
-434 YKFNGSV
+434 YKFNGS
-441 IDGLVTFDTWFYN
+441 IIEGLVTFDTWFFN

-467 VHHYNGLYTETVN
+467 VHHYNGLFTETVN

-521 PQLYSKTTTSLSGT
+521 PQLYSKKTTSLSGT
-535 ASGSVKAIETSIIN
+535 ASGSVKAIETSIVN

-592 PTVNSANKDTTGN
+592 PTVNSANKDATGN

-772 FSDDSGSSD
+772 FSDDSGGSD
-781 RVVVAHAGTGK
+781 RVVVSHAGTGK

-803 NKIPNLTFGFGV
+803 KMIPNLTFGFGV
-815 TDRQNANELYY
+815 TDREKADELYY
-826 FVADYTGIN
+826 FVADYTGIS
-835 TRGNGSTTSH
+835 TRGNGSTTSY

-866 VSEGMKYNNG
+866 VSEGMKYNNL

-882 TLSTTDGTENKVI
+882 SLSTTDGTENKVI

-917 IVRAN
+917 VVRAN

-962 NALTKVDGTANFGIF
+962 NALTKVDGTADFGTY
-977 PEGNVAGSGLAKTLK
+977 NVDSTKRSGLAKTLM

-1009 TNNYTATQKN
+1009 TSNYTATQKN

-1083 SATDYNNMVNSTDP
+1083 SATDYNSMVNSTDP

-1104 TLTFG
+1104 TLVFG

-1138 WALKATFSGAYS
+1138 WALKATFSGAHS

-1216 RSNPSVGTS
+1216 RTNPSVGTS

-1380 NNSTFD
+1380 NNSTYD

-1391 NKLRLNAKGADAYT
+1391 NKLRLNAKGSDAYT

-1494 INDSA
+1494 ISDSA

-1574 SSNTQLWSQWEVN
+1574 SSNTQLWSQWDVN

-1651 AGKYGNVTLTAQW
+1651 SGKYGNVTLTAQWTVNTYTITYKYNNGAADTTAKYTIEQSITLPSPSKTGYTFAGWKVTTAGGNWNTTDSVYKGTVAAGKYGNVTLTAQWTVNTYTITYKYNNGAADTTATYNIEQSITLPSPTKTGYTFAGWKVTTAGGNWKTTDSVYKGTVAAGKYGNVTLTAQWIANTYTITYVYNNGSANTTATYNIEQAITLPSPTKTGYTFAGWKVTTAGGNWKTTDSVYKGTVAVGKYGNVTLTAQWTANTYTITYKYNNGAADTTAKYTIEQSITLPSPTKTGYTFAGWKVTTAGGNWKTTDSVYKGTVAAGKYGNVTLTAQWTVNTYTITYKYNNGAADTTAKYTIEQSITLPSPTKTGYTFAGWKVTTAGGNWKTTDSVYKGTVAAGKYGNVTLTAQWTVNTYTITYVYNNGSANTTATYNIEQAITLPSPTKTGYTFAGWKVTTAGGNWKTTDSVYKGTVAAGKYGNVTLTAQWTVNTYTITYKYNNGAADTTAKYTIEQSITLPSPSKTGYTFAGWKVTTAGGNWKTTDSVYKGTVAAGKYGNVTLTAQW
-1664 TANKITVK
+1664 TANV
-1672 FSGNGATGGATAD
+1672 
-1685 QVFTYDS
+1685 
-1692 AQALRA
+1692 
-1698 NGFTRAYTVTYNGNF
+1698 YTI
-1713 SGKTPTLGATS
+1713 
-1724 QTATYTFK
+1724 
-1732 NWNNAAAGNGSYTYT
+1732 
-1747 NGQTVTNPNGAT
+1747 
-1759 SGTTYLYAQWNSAS
+1759 
-1773 VKLPTAT
+1773 
-1780 LPGYTFLGWYDAAT
+1780 TFL
-1794 GGNKIGGAGDSYT
+1794 
-1807 PTAAKTLY
+1807 P
-1815 AHWSANAITVKFSGN
+1815 
-1830 GATSGSMTDQVFTY
+1830 
-1844 DTAQALK
+1844 
-1851 SNGFS
+1851 
-1856 RAYTVTYNGNFSG
+1856 
-1869 KTPTLGAT
+1869 
-1877 SQTATYTFK
+1877 
-1886 NWNNAAAGNGSY
+1886 
-1898 TYTNG
+1898 
-1903 QTVTNPNGAT
+1903 
-1913 SGTTYLYAQWNSAS
+1913 
-1927 VKLPTATLPGYTFLG
+1927 
-1942 WYDAATGGNK
+1942 
-1952 IGGAG
+1952 
-1957 DSYTPT
+1957 
-1963 AAKTLYAHWSAN
+1963 
-1975 AITVKFSGNGATS
+1975 
-1988 GSMTDQVFTYD
+1988 
-1999 TAQALKS
+1999 
-2006 NGFSRAYTVTYNGN
+2006 
-2020 FSGKTPTLGAT
+2020 
-2031 SQTATY
+2031 
-2037 TFKNWN
+2037 
-2043 NAAAGNGSYTYTNGQ
+2043 
-2058 TVTNPN
+2058 
-2064 GATSGT
+2064 
-2070 TYLYAQWNS
+2070 
-2079 ASVKLPTAT
+2079 
-2088 LPGYTFLGW
+2088 
-2097 YDAAT
+2097 
-2102 GGNKIGGA
+2102 
-2110 GDSYTPTA
+2110 
-2118 AKTLYAHWSANA
+2118 
-2130 ITVKF
+2130 
-2135 SGNGATSGSMTDQV
+2135 
-2149 FTYDTAQALKSNGFS
+2149 
-2164 RAYTVTYN
+2164 
-2172 GNFSGKTPTLGATSQ
+2172 
-2187 TATYTFKN
+2187 
-2195 WNNAAAGNGSYTYTN
+2195 
-2210 GQTVTNPN
+2210 
-2218 GATSGTTYL
+2218 
-2227 YAQWNSASVKLPTA
+2227 
-2241 TLPGYTFL
+2241 
-2249 GWYDAA
+2249 
-2255 TGGNKIG
+2255 
-2262 GAGDSYTPTAA
+2262 
-2273 KTLYAHWQANKITVK
+2273 
-2288 FSGNGAT
+2288 
-2295 GGATADQVFTYDS
+2295 
-2308 AQALRAN
+2308 
-2315 GFSRAYTV
+2315 
-2323 TYSGNFAGRTPTLGA
+2323 
-2338 TSQTATYT
+2338 
-2346 FKNWN
+2346 
-2351 NAAAGNGSYT
+2351 
-2361 YTNGQTV
+2361 
-2368 TNPNGAT
+2368 
-2375 SGTTYLYAQW
+2375 
-2385 NSASVKLPTAT
+2385 
-2396 LPGYTFLGWYDAAT
+2396 
-2410 GGNKIGGAGDS
+2410 
-2421 YTPTAAKTLYAHWNA
+2421 
-2436 NTNTAY
+2436 
-2442 KVNVYVMNTSGG
+2442 
-2454 YPTSPTTHSYT
+2454 
-2465 GTTDTSV
+2465 
-2472 TIDPSRYYP
+2472 
-2481 DKSGQFSLDSDKG
+2481 
-2494 NVLTGTIKGDGSLV
+2494 
-2508 LVVYIKRA
+2508 
-2516 SHTVTYDSATNG
+2516 NG
-2528 GSTAT
+2528 GSVNPTSKTFTIESTIDLPTPTKDSYVFDGWLVTTAEGNWT
-2533 QTRTVYYQGA
+2533 NG
-2543 VDFTLKAEKSD
+2543 TLY
-2554 WTFIGWNTD
+2554 TD
-2563 KNATE
+2563 SSIPAGKY
-2568 KLDSLTMGTSNV
+2568 GNV
-2580 TLYAIFSKTVTV
+2580 TVTAQWHKTVTV

-2602 HNQFQITFK
+2602 HNQFKITFK
-2611 NNETAGSVKSPTSF
+2611 NNETAGSVKSPASF

-2655 TITVAPAKNE
+2655 AITVAPAKNE

-2680 ESNANGDTSVKNIPA
+2680 ESNASGDTSVKNVPA

-2706 SDAKLNITRTIPST
+2706 SDATLNITRTIPST

-2911 YSEKLSTATKNLQD
+2911 YSAKLSTATKNLQD

-3080 LITVDDIV
+3080 LITVDDIA

-3129 NAYLTYTKL
+3129 NDYLTYTKL

-3174 DDALNPNVATQ
+3174 DDALTPNVATQ
-3185 SALSSGIGNANSWQ
+3185 SALSSGIGDANSWQ

-3209 KKITIVIDYHSGDQM
+3209 KKITIVVDYHSGDQM
-3224 TVTGDQVNRD
+3224 TVTGDQVQSD
-3234 TYLNQY
+3234 KWLNQY

-3258 DKVYKVN
+3258 DRVYKVN
-3265 DGTYKQTDRG
+3265 DTTYGQTDRG

-3371 NVVDK
+3371 NAVDK

-3488 VYTFMLNGTE
+3488 VYTFMLNDTE

>member
-108 GVNRV
+108 GVNKV

-246 RKSQFLGTTANTLLA
+246 RKSQFLGTTANKLMA

-278 IPCGDGQALNEN
+278 IPGGDGQALNEN

-299 NTFVYNRP
+299 NTFVYNRGS
-307 KRGSNELYYDT
+307 RGKNELYYDT

-327 SGTVAGNVSITNT
+327 SGTVTGNVSITNT

-434 YKFNGSV
+434 YKFNGSI

-454 GYKHFVGYTESIG
+454 GYKHITGYTESIG
-467 VHHYNGLYTETVN
+467 VHHYNGLYTEKVD

-535 ASGSVKAIETSIIN
+535 ASGSVKAIETSIVN

-648 TANISGGS
+648 TASISGGS

-687 SPYTSAF
+687 SPYVGSV
-694 SAAARYKCSD
+694 AAAALGR
-704 GTNHFC
+704 
-710 DSFAYLSGVHSITGM
+710 DSSGECE
-725 NDVNRYASAT
+725 SAT
-735 NLTPLLGRLKE
+735 SIIWGIHGLKE
-746 PVNNTHMTP
+746 NVYKNMNIYYATNSNTTSDHGNTKNGYGGGYNPKPILTKPTYDTNGTGYRWFNRTDPYNNKKVYSTASGF
-755 DGTWIDGSSTS
+755 DGMS
-766 NAYASR
+766 YVYR
-772 FSDDSGSSD
+772 DSGNGGM
-781 RVVVAHAGTGK
+781 VAVSGIGSL
-792 IYVDTSRFTDL
+792 YVDTSRFS
-803 NKIPNLTFGFGV
+803 NFGQIPNFAMFTNHDSDSNMCRYAEIMTKSV
-815 TDRQNANELYY
+815 NSRTS
-826 FVADYTGIN
+826 
-835 TRGNGSTTSH
+835 GSAI
-845 FDEWNRTPNYVMWGN
+845 
-860 KNTKQT
+860 KQT
-866 VSEGMKYNNG
+866 VVKGDKTTYSSTKPQAYNISGTDLSSFSTSG
-876 VVPGTN
+876 VASFILYAYSNNQDRKGEWTN
-882 TLSTTDGTENKVI
+882 AYSAVDV
-895 GTQVYTYQSGD
+895 SASD
-906 RALNALYLHLD
+906 
-917 IVRAN
+917 

-939 LQAEYFNGSTQWTNY
+939 LQAEYFNNTDTSTDYRWTAYVN
-954 TTALANAQ
+954 ALSNAQ
-962 NALTKVDGTANFGIF
+962 DALTKVDGTADFGTY
-977 PEGNVAGSGLAKTLK
+977 NVDSTKRSGLAKTLM

-1009 TNNYTATQKN
+1009 TSNYTATQKN

-1072 KGGASSNGDAF
+1072 KDGASSNGDAF

-1104 TLTFG
+1104 TLVFG

-1138 WALKATFSGAYS
+1138 WALKATFSGAHS

-1216 RSNPSVGTS
+1216 RTNPSVGTS

-1380 NNSTFD
+1380 NNSTYD

-1391 NKLRLNAKGADAYT
+1391 NKLRLNAKGSDAYT

-1447 ADSNLN
+1447 ADSNLS

-1478 YYTVQT
+1478 NYTVQT

-1574 SSNTQLWSQWEVN
+1574 SSNTQLWSQWDVN

-1651 AGKYGNVTLTAQW
+1651 SGKYGNVTLTAQWTVNTYTITYKYNNGAADTTAKYTIEQSITLPSPTKTGYTFAGWKVTTAGGNWKTSDSVYKGTVAAGKYGNVTLTAQW
-1664 TANKITVK
+1664 TANTYTITYVYN
-1672 FSGNGATGGATAD
+1672 NG
-1685 QVFTYDS
+1685 S
-1692 AQALRA
+1692 A
-1698 NGFTRAYTVTYNGNF
+1698 NT
-1713 SGKTPTLGATS
+1713 
-1724 QTATYTFK
+1724 TATY
-1732 NWNNAAAGNGSYTYT
+1732 NIEQAI
-1747 NGQTVTNPNGAT
+1747 
-1759 SGTTYLYAQWNSAS
+1759 
-1773 VKLPTAT
+1773 T
-1780 LPGYTFLGWYDAAT
+1780 LPSPTKTGYTFAGWKVTTA
-1794 GGNKIGGAGDSYT
+1794 GGNWKTTDSVYKGTVAAGKYGNVTLTAQWTVNTYTITYKYNNGAADTTAKYT
-1807 PTAAKTLY
+1807 IEQ
-1815 AHWSANAITVKFSGN
+1815 AITLPSP
-1830 GATSGSMTDQVFTY
+1830 T
-1844 DTAQALK
+1844 
-1851 SNGFS
+1851 
-1856 RAYTVTYNGNFSG
+1856 
-1869 KTPTLGAT
+1869 KT
-1877 SQTATYTFK
+1877 
-1886 NWNNAAAGNGSY
+1886 
-1898 TYTNG
+1898 
-1903 QTVTNPNGAT
+1903 
-1913 SGTTYLYAQWNSAS
+1913 
-1927 VKLPTATLPGYTFLG
+1927 GYTFAG
-1942 WYDAATGGNK
+1942 WKVTTAGGNWK
-1952 IGGAG
+1952 TT
-1957 DSYTPT
+1957 DSVY
-1963 AAKTLYAHWSAN
+1963 KG
-1975 AITVKFSGNGATS
+1975 TV
-1988 GSMTDQVFTYD
+1988 
-1999 TAQALKS
+1999 
-2006 NGFSRAYTVTYNGN
+2006 
-2020 FSGKTPTLGAT
+2020 
-2031 SQTATY
+2031 
-2037 TFKNWN
+2037 
-2043 NAAAGNGSYTYTNGQ
+2043 AAGKYGNVTLTARWTANVYTI
-2058 TVTNPN
+2058 
-2064 GATSGT
+2064 
-2070 TYLYAQWNS
+2070 
-2079 ASVKLPTAT
+2079 
-2088 LPGYTFLGW
+2088 TFL
-2097 YDAAT
+2097 
-2102 GGNKIGGA
+2102 
-2110 GDSYTPTA
+2110 P
-2118 AKTLYAHWSANA
+2118 
-2130 ITVKF
+2130 
-2135 SGNGATSGSMTDQV
+2135 
-2149 FTYDTAQALKSNGFS
+2149 
-2164 RAYTVTYN
+2164 
-2172 GNFSGKTPTLGATSQ
+2172 
-2187 TATYTFKN
+2187 
-2195 WNNAAAGNGSYTYTN
+2195 
-2210 GQTVTNPN
+2210 
-2218 GATSGTTYL
+2218 
-2227 YAQWNSASVKLPTA
+2227 
-2241 TLPGYTFL
+2241 
-2249 GWYDAA
+2249 
-2255 TGGNKIG
+2255 
-2262 GAGDSYTPTAA
+2262 
-2273 KTLYAHWQANKITVK
+2273 
-2288 FSGNGAT
+2288 
-2295 GGATADQVFTYDS
+2295 
-2308 AQALRAN
+2308 
-2315 GFSRAYTV
+2315 
-2323 TYSGNFAGRTPTLGA
+2323 
-2338 TSQTATYT
+2338 
-2346 FKNWN
+2346 
-2351 NAAAGNGSYT
+2351 
-2361 YTNGQTV
+2361 
-2368 TNPNGAT
+2368 
-2375 SGTTYLYAQW
+2375 
-2385 NSASVKLPTAT
+2385 
-2396 LPGYTFLGWYDAAT
+2396 
-2410 GGNKIGGAGDS
+2410 
-2421 YTPTAAKTLYAHWNA
+2421 
-2436 NTNTAY
+2436 
-2442 KVNVYVMNTSGG
+2442 
-2454 YPTSPTTHSYT
+2454 
-2465 GTTDTSV
+2465 
-2472 TIDPSRYYP
+2472 
-2481 DKSGQFSLDSDKG
+2481 
-2494 NVLTGTIKGDGSLV
+2494 
-2508 LVVYIKRA
+2508 
-2516 SHTVTYDSATNG
+2516 NG
-2528 GSTAT
+2528 GSVNPTSKT
-2533 QTRTVYYQGA
+2533 
-2543 VDFTLKAEKSD
+2543 FTIESTIDLPTPMKDGYVFDGWLVTKAEGS
-2554 WTFIGWNTD
+2554 WTNGTLYTD
-2563 KNATE
+2563 SSIAAGKY
-2568 KLDSLTMGTSNV
+2568 GNV
-2580 TLYAIFSKTVTV
+2580 TVTAQWHKTVTV

-2611 NNETAGSVKSPTSF
+2611 NNETAGSVKSPASF

-2911 YSEKLSTATKNLQD
+2911 YSEKLSAATKTLQD

-3080 LITVDDIV
+3080 LITVDDIA
-3088 NAGRVC
+3088 NSGRVC

-3129 NAYLTYTKL
+3129 NDYLTYTKL

-3174 DDALNPNVATQ
+3174 DDALTPNVATQ
-3185 SALSSGIGNANSWQ
+3185 SALSSGIGDANSWQ

-3371 NVVDK
+3371 NAVDK

-3440 VRIKTGEANKSYTL
+3440 VRIKTAEANKSYTL

-3511 LNVYDGEAEEGE
+3511 VNVYDGEAEEGE

-3619 KLTIEGRATKIQFI
+3619 KLTIEGRVTKIQFI

>member
-1 MIKKLTKFGRSTLSV
+1 MIKKFTKFGRSTLSV

-108 GVNRV
+108 GVNKV

-219 YIKSGS
+219 YIASGS

-246 RKSQFLGTTANTLLA
+246 RKSQFLGTTANKLMA

-307 KRGSNELYYDT
+307 TRGQNELYYDT

-327 SGTVAGNVSITNT
+327 SGNVAGNVSITNT

-359 TSRYTNYNQI
+359 TSRYSNYNQI

-382 LDGNGN
+382 QDGNGN

-421 YTDHDSYSVARGL
+421 YKDHDSYSVARGL
-434 YKFNGSV
+434 YKFNGS
-441 IDGLVTFDTWFYN
+441 IIEGLVTFDTWFFN

-467 VHHYNGLYTETVN
+467 VHHYNGLFTETVN

-535 ASGSVKAIETSIIN
+535 ASGSVKAIETSIVN

-592 PTVNSANKDTTGN
+592 PTVNSANKDATGN

-755 DGTWIDGSSTS
+755 DGTWVDGSSTS

-772 FSDDSGSSD
+772 FSDDSGGSD
-781 RVVVAHAGTGK
+781 RVVVSHAGTGK

-803 NKIPNLTFGFGV
+803 KMIPNLTFGFGV
-815 TDRQNANELYY
+815 TDREKADELYY
-826 FVADYTGIN
+826 FVADYTGIS
-835 TRGNGSTTSH
+835 TRGNGSTTSY

-866 VSEGMKYNNG
+866 VSEGMKYNNL

-917 IVRAN
+917 VVRAN

-933 AKYSYA
+933 TKYSYA

-962 NALTKVDGTANFGIF
+962 DALTKVDGTANFGTY
-977 PEGNVAGSGLAKTLK
+977 NVDSTKRSGLAKTLM

-1009 TNNYTATQKN
+1009 TSNYTATQKN

-1037 AASDGTASISKT
+1037 AASDSTASISKT

-1072 KGGASSNGDAF
+1072 KDGASSNGDAF

-1104 TLTFG
+1104 TLVFG

-1138 WALKATFSGAYS
+1138 WALKATFSGAHS

-1216 RSNPSVGTS
+1216 RTNPSVGTS

-1304 QIGNVASISRTGYA
+1304 QIGNVASISRMGYA

-1391 NKLRLNAKGADAYT
+1391 NKLRLNAKGSDAYT

-1437 KYAVVYIFCF
+1437 KYAAVYIFCF

-1453 STDTNGNRKS
+1453 STDTDGNRKS
-1463 VGVTVASG
+1463 AGVTVASG

-1478 YYTVQT
+1478 NYTVQT

-1532 VKLPGETVGSL
+1532 VKLPGESVGSL

-1574 SSNTQLWSQWEVN
+1574 SSNTQLWSQWDVN

-1621 GYTFSGWKV
+1621 GYT
-1630 TEKADVSNW
+1630 
-1639 TLNDV
+1639 
-1644 YTGTSIP
+1644 
-1651 AGKYGNVTLTAQW
+1651 
-1664 TANKITVK
+1664 
-1672 FSGNGATGGATAD
+1672 
-1685 QVFTYDS
+1685 
-1692 AQALRA
+1692 
-1698 NGFTRAYTVTYNGNF
+1698 
-1713 SGKTPTLGATS
+1713 
-1724 QTATYTFK
+1724 
-1732 NWNNAAAGNGSYTYT
+1732 
-1747 NGQTVTNPNGAT
+1747 
-1759 SGTTYLYAQWNSAS
+1759 
-1773 VKLPTAT
+1773 
-1780 LPGYTFLGWYDAAT
+1780 
-1794 GGNKIGGAGDSYT
+1794 
-1807 PTAAKTLY
+1807 
-1815 AHWSANAITVKFSGN
+1815 
-1830 GATSGSMTDQVFTY
+1830 
-1844 DTAQALK
+1844 
-1851 SNGFS
+1851 
-1856 RAYTVTYNGNFSG
+1856 
-1869 KTPTLGAT
+1869 
-1877 SQTATYTFK
+1877 
-1886 NWNNAAAGNGSY
+1886 
-1898 TYTNG
+1898 
-1903 QTVTNPNGAT
+1903 
-1913 SGTTYLYAQWNSAS
+1913 
-1927 VKLPTATLPGYTFLG
+1927 
-1942 WYDAATGGNK
+1942 
-1952 IGGAG
+1952 
-1957 DSYTPT
+1957 
-1963 AAKTLYAHWSAN
+1963 
-1975 AITVKFSGNGATS
+1975 
-1988 GSMTDQVFTYD
+1988 
-1999 TAQALKS
+1999 
-2006 NGFSRAYTVTYNGN
+2006 
-2020 FSGKTPTLGAT
+2020 
-2031 SQTATY
+2031 
-2037 TFKNWN
+2037 
-2043 NAAAGNGSYTYTNGQ
+2043 
-2058 TVTNPN
+2058 
-2064 GATSGT
+2064 
-2070 TYLYAQWNS
+2070 
-2079 ASVKLPTAT
+2079 
-2088 LPGYTFLGW
+2088 
-2097 YDAAT
+2097 
-2102 GGNKIGGA
+2102 
-2110 GDSYTPTA
+2110 
-2118 AKTLYAHWSANA
+2118 
-2130 ITVKF
+2130 
-2135 SGNGATSGSMTDQV
+2135 
-2149 FTYDTAQALKSNGFS
+2149 
-2164 RAYTVTYN
+2164 
-2172 GNFSGKTPTLGATSQ
+2172 
-2187 TATYTFKN
+2187 
-2195 WNNAAAGNGSYTYTN
+2195 
-2210 GQTVTNPN
+2210 
-2218 GATSGTTYL
+2218 
-2227 YAQWNSASVKLPTA
+2227 
-2241 TLPGYTFL
+2241 
-2249 GWYDAA
+2249 
-2255 TGGNKIG
+2255 
-2262 GAGDSYTPTAA
+2262 
-2273 KTLYAHWQANKITVK
+2273 
-2288 FSGNGAT
+2288 
-2295 GGATADQVFTYDS
+2295 
-2308 AQALRAN
+2308 
-2315 GFSRAYTV
+2315 
-2323 TYSGNFAGRTPTLGA
+2323 
-2338 TSQTATYT
+2338 
-2346 FKNWN
+2346 
-2351 NAAAGNGSYT
+2351 
-2361 YTNGQTV
+2361 
-2368 TNPNGAT
+2368 
-2375 SGTTYLYAQW
+2375 
-2385 NSASVKLPTAT
+2385 
-2396 LPGYTFLGWYDAAT
+2396 
-2410 GGNKIGGAGDS
+2410 
-2421 YTPTAAKTLYAHWNA
+2421 
-2436 NTNTAY
+2436 
-2442 KVNVYVMNTSGG
+2442 
-2454 YPTSPTTHSYT
+2454 
-2465 GTTDTSV
+2465 
-2472 TIDPSRYYP
+2472 
-2481 DKSGQFSLDSDKG
+2481 
-2494 NVLTGTIKGDGSLV
+2494 
-2508 LVVYIKRA
+2508 
-2516 SHTVTYDSATNG
+2516 
-2528 GSTAT
+2528 
-2533 QTRTVYYQGA
+2533 
-2543 VDFTLKAEKSD
+2543 
-2554 WTFIGWNTD
+2554 
-2563 KNATE
+2563 
-2568 KLDSLTMGTSNV
+2568 
-2580 TLYAIFSKTVTV
+2580 
-2592 HFYSGSKGAV
+2592 
-2602 HNQFQITFK
+2602 
-2611 NNETAGSVKSPTSF
+2611 
-2625 GTIDGWTALG
+2625 
-2635 WTASTAASKAVGDA
+2635 
-2649 AIKGGT
+2649 
-2655 TITVAPAKNE
+2655 
-2665 YVYYAVYTQ
+2665 
-2674 SQTLKY
+2674 
-2680 ESNANGDTSVKNIPA
+2680 
-2695 NGTLAGAYYNS
+2695 
-2706 SDAKLNITRTIPST
+2706 
-2720 VPTRNGYTFK
+2720 
-2730 SWNTQ
+2730 
-2735 ANGSGTNYAAG
+2735 
-2746 ARYTNSAQ
+2746 
-2754 IDTLYA
+2754 
-2760 QWTENQYTITYVN
+2760 
-2773 GNGNADSKVGYK
+2773 
-2785 ITAEITIIAAPTYDG
+2785 
-2800 YVFVGWK
+2800 
-2807 VTTVTNGNW
+2807 
-2816 TSGDLYGAGA
+2816 
-2826 KIGSGKYGNVTLV
+2826 
-2839 AQWVYVKDAETKA
+2839 
-2852 DEYNQDNTISIV
+2852 
-2864 TGVDGNGNTTSIT
+2864 
-2877 TTKYDAESFKKYQDA
+2877 
-2892 INAYNNAKKSI
+2892 
-2903 PTDINASN
+2903 
-2911 YSEKLSTATKNLQD
+2911 
-2925 AINALVNIT
+2925 
-2934 LTERGVVTDYLN
+2934 
-2946 NFLIDSS
+2946 
-2953 GTRHNL
+2953 
-2959 NEMNL
+2959 
-2964 NHYDLATTVETAKN
+2964 
-2978 ALVNGNAIKAKS
+2978 
-2990 YGITAKD
+2990 
-2997 TDGKTFQTKINE
+2997 
-3009 YVAAMAKAFKTKTQ
+3009 
-3023 VKTEGPG
+3023 
-3030 FKVYENA
+3030 
-3037 DAAKAVTD
+3037 
-3045 ANGKTLAGATAV
+3045 
-3057 NYAYAGKGNYTYYC
+3057 
-3071 YTNSTNPTV
+3071 
-3080 LITVDDIV
+3080 
-3088 NAGRVC
+3088 
-3094 YPTTAKA
+3094 
-3101 TAAPTLSGSAKNAN
+3101 
-3115 AAYTI
+3115 
-3120 TKIPAGNAD
+3120 
-3129 NAYLTYTKL
+3129 
-3138 SIGGASSY
+3138 
-3146 YQQKQVIT
+3146 
-3154 LTPEFT
+3154 
-3160 SGTNGTVTYEFTAT
+3160 
-3174 DDALNPNVATQ
+3174 
-3185 SALSSGIGNANSWQ
+3185 
-3199 KNLADDTTNT
+3199 
-3209 KKITIVIDYHSGDQM
+3209 
-3224 TVTGDQVNRD
+3224 
-3234 TYLNQY
+3234 
-3240 HLFRQSGGASNWE
+3240 
-3253 LPKTG
+3253 
-3258 DKVYKVN
+3258 
-3265 DGTYKQTDRG
+3265 
-3275 SFTFTY
+3275 
-3281 ELGATDIGNGKINT
+3281 
-3295 TDVNEIIKLFKDE
+3295 
-3308 SNYSAAKKLSFVGT
+3308 
-3322 KYWTKNSN
+3322 
-3330 GTRVQHEGSGL
+3330 
-3341 GYQVWGNNWSFNY
+3341 
-3354 YPKSESYTYVH
+3354 
-3365 LVDRWG
+3365 
-3371 NVVDK
+3371 
-3376 VFYVGKQDIKEVT
+3376 
-3389 VTTASADGAYTILED
+3389 
-3404 GGSGIDTLSLNA
+3404 LSL
-3416 GTLEILTDENSTLEN
+3416 IH
-3431 NVYRTTGNT
+3431 
-3440 VRIKTGEANKSYTL
+3440 I
-3454 SMKDKATNASTATL
+3454 
-3468 ESDGNGIITLSI
+3468 
-3480 DDAMYKSG
+3480 
-3488 VYTFMLNGTE
+3488 
-3498 INLYD
+3498 
-3503 GVNNDKYI
+3503 
-3511 LNVYDGEAEEGE
+3511 
-3523 AAEMIVITT
+3523 
-3532 GEVGKTRFTDTDG
+3532 
-3545 NTVTVAASE
+3545 
-3554 TNEDGTKT
+3554 
-3562 WRMSKSRPAGEYEY
+3562 
-3576 RISVKVGH
+3576 
-3584 DWIEENSTGKLIFT
+3584 
-3598 EKQLDTGR
+3598 
-3606 IVKAEYDEESGLY
+3606 
-3619 KLTIEGRATKIQFI
+3619 
-3633 TEDGMTRTYTRYSEA
+3633 
-3648 VKSRKSYDAEGNEV
+3648 
-3662 PDTGRLLDHEVWL
+3662 
-3675 VNARLYSG
+3675 
-3683 QNYTVA
+3683 
-3689 GKFEAGWNREGTAT
+3689 
-3703 LTGH
+3703 

>member
-219 YIKSGS
+219 YIASGS

-246 RKSQFLGTTANTLLA
+246 RKSQFLGTTANKLMA

-307 KRGSNELYYDT
+307 TRGQNELYYDT

-327 SGTVAGNVSITNT
+327 SGNVAGNVSITNT

-382 LDGNGN
+382 QDGNGN

-395 VKRYNKGSSTS
+395 VKRYDKGSSTS

-421 YTDHDSYSVARGL
+421 YKDHDSYSVARGL
-434 YKFNGSV
+434 YKFNGS
-441 IDGLVTFDTWFYN
+441 IIEGLVTFDTWFFN

-467 VHHYNGLYTETVN
+467 VHHYNGLFTETVN

-535 ASGSVKAIETSIIN
+535 ASGSVKAIETSIVN

-592 PTVNSANKDTTGN
+592 PTVNSANNDSTGN

-772 FSDDSGSSD
+772 FSDDSGGSD
-781 RVVVAHAGTGK
+781 RVVVSHAGTGK

-803 NKIPNLTFGFGV
+803 KMIPNLTFGFGV
-815 TDRQNANELYY
+815 TDREKADELYY
-826 FVADYTGIN
+826 FVADYTGIS
-835 TRGNGSTTSH
+835 TRGNGSTTSY

-866 VSEGMKYNNG
+866 VSEGMKYNNL

-917 IVRAN
+917 VVRAN
-922 RSGLRKAVEYA
+922 RAGLRKAVEYA

-962 NALTKVDGTANFGIF
+962 DALTKVDGTANFGIF

-1072 KGGASSNGDAF
+1072 KDGASSNGDAF

-1216 RSNPSVGTS
+1216 RTNPSVGTS

-1304 QIGNVASISRTGYA
+1304 QIGNVASISRMGYA

-1391 NKLRLNAKGADAYT
+1391 NKLRLNAKGSDAYT

-1437 KYAVVYIFCF
+1437 KYAAVYIFCF

-1453 STDTNGNRKS
+1453 STDTDGNRKS
-1463 VGVTVASG
+1463 AGVTVASG

-1478 YYTVQT
+1478 NYTVQT

-1532 VKLPGETVGSL
+1532 VKLPGESVGSL

-1574 SSNTQLWSQWEVN
+1574 SSNTQLWSQWDVN

-1664 TANKITVK
+1664 TVNTYTITYK
-1672 FSGNGATGGATAD
+1672 YNNGAADTTAK
-1685 QVFTYDS
+1685 
-1692 AQALRA
+1692 
-1698 NGFTRAYTVTYNGNF
+1698 YTIEQ
-1713 SGKTPTLGATS
+1713 SI
-1724 QTATYTFK
+1724 
-1732 NWNNAAAGNGSYTYT
+1732 
-1747 NGQTVTNPNGAT
+1747 
-1759 SGTTYLYAQWNSAS
+1759 
-1773 VKLPTAT
+1773 T
-1780 LPGYTFLGWYDAAT
+1780 LPSPSKTGYTFAGWKVTTA
-1794 GGNKIGGAGDSYT
+1794 GGNWKTTDSVYKGTVAAGKYGNV
-1807 PTAAKTLY
+1807 TL
-1815 AHWSANAITVKFSGN
+1815 
-1830 GATSGSMTDQVFTY
+1830 
-1844 DTAQALK
+1844 TAQWTA
-1851 SNGFS
+1851 NV
-1856 RAYTVTYNGNFSG
+1856 YTI
-1869 KTPTLGAT
+1869 
-1877 SQTATYTFK
+1877 
-1886 NWNNAAAGNGSY
+1886 
-1898 TYTNG
+1898 
-1903 QTVTNPNGAT
+1903 
-1913 SGTTYLYAQWNSAS
+1913 
-1927 VKLPTATLPGYTFLG
+1927 TFL
-1942 WYDAATGGNK
+1942 
-1952 IGGAG
+1952 
-1957 DSYTPT
+1957 P
-1963 AAKTLYAHWSAN
+1963 
-1975 AITVKFSGNGATS
+1975 
-1988 GSMTDQVFTYD
+1988 
-1999 TAQALKS
+1999 
-2006 NGFSRAYTVTYNGN
+2006 
-2020 FSGKTPTLGAT
+2020 
-2031 SQTATY
+2031 
-2037 TFKNWN
+2037 
-2043 NAAAGNGSYTYTNGQ
+2043 
-2058 TVTNPN
+2058 
-2064 GATSGT
+2064 
-2070 TYLYAQWNS
+2070 
-2079 ASVKLPTAT
+2079 
-2088 LPGYTFLGW
+2088 
-2097 YDAAT
+2097 
-2102 GGNKIGGA
+2102 
-2110 GDSYTPTA
+2110 
-2118 AKTLYAHWSANA
+2118 
-2130 ITVKF
+2130 
-2135 SGNGATSGSMTDQV
+2135 
-2149 FTYDTAQALKSNGFS
+2149 
-2164 RAYTVTYN
+2164 
-2172 GNFSGKTPTLGATSQ
+2172 
-2187 TATYTFKN
+2187 
-2195 WNNAAAGNGSYTYTN
+2195 
-2210 GQTVTNPN
+2210 
-2218 GATSGTTYL
+2218 
-2227 YAQWNSASVKLPTA
+2227 
-2241 TLPGYTFL
+2241 
-2249 GWYDAA
+2249 
-2255 TGGNKIG
+2255 
-2262 GAGDSYTPTAA
+2262 
-2273 KTLYAHWQANKITVK
+2273 
-2288 FSGNGAT
+2288 
-2295 GGATADQVFTYDS
+2295 
-2308 AQALRAN
+2308 
-2315 GFSRAYTV
+2315 
-2323 TYSGNFAGRTPTLGA
+2323 
-2338 TSQTATYT
+2338 
-2346 FKNWN
+2346 
-2351 NAAAGNGSYT
+2351 
-2361 YTNGQTV
+2361 
-2368 TNPNGAT
+2368 
-2375 SGTTYLYAQW
+2375 
-2385 NSASVKLPTAT
+2385 
-2396 LPGYTFLGWYDAAT
+2396 
-2410 GGNKIGGAGDS
+2410 
-2421 YTPTAAKTLYAHWNA
+2421 
-2436 NTNTAY
+2436 
-2442 KVNVYVMNTSGG
+2442 
-2454 YPTSPTTHSYT
+2454 
-2465 GTTDTSV
+2465 
-2472 TIDPSRYYP
+2472 
-2481 DKSGQFSLDSDKG
+2481 
-2494 NVLTGTIKGDGSLV
+2494 
-2508 LVVYIKRA
+2508 
-2516 SHTVTYDSATNG
+2516 NG
-2528 GSTAT
+2528 GSVNPTSKTFTIESTIELPTPTKDSYIFDGWLVTTAEGNWT
-2533 QTRTVYYQGA
+2533 NG
-2543 VDFTLKAEKSD
+2543 TLY
-2554 WTFIGWNTD
+2554 TD
-2563 KNATE
+2563 SSIAAGKY
-2568 KLDSLTMGTSNV
+2568 GNV
-2580 TLYAIFSKTVTV
+2580 TVTAQWHKTVTV

-2602 HNQFQITFK
+2602 HNQFRITFK

-2911 YSEKLSTATKNLQD
+2911 YSAKLSTATKNLQD

-2964 NHYDLATTVETAKN
+2964 NHYDLATTAETAKN

-3080 LITVDDIV
+3080 LITVDDIA
-3088 NAGRVC
+3088 NSGRVC

-3174 DDALNPNVATQ
+3174 DDALTPNVATQ
-3185 SALSSGIGNANSWQ
+3185 SALSSGIGDANSWQ

-3209 KKITIVIDYHSGDQM
+3209 KKITIVVDYHSGDQM

-3258 DKVYKVN
+3258 DRVYKVN
-3265 DGTYKQTDRG
+3265 DTTYGQTDRG

-3354 YPKSESYTYVH
+3354 YPKSQSYTYVH

-3371 NVVDK
+3371 NAVDK

-3584 DWIEENSTGKLIFT
+3584 NWIEENSTGKLIFT

-3606 IVKAEYDEESGLY
+3606 IVKAEYDKESGFY
-3619 KLTIEGRATKIQFI
+3619 RLTIEGRATKIQFI

-3703 LTGH
+3703 LTAH

>member
-160 ISVTLNAS
+160 ISVTLNAN

-246 RKSQFLGTTANTLLA
+246 RKSQFLGTTANKLMA

-278 IPCGDGQALNEN
+278 IPGGDGQALNEN

-299 NTFVYNRP
+299 NTFVYNRGS
-307 KRGSNELYYDT
+307 RGKNELFYDT
-318 TSISVPSSY
+318 TSISVPLSY
-327 SGTVAGNVSITNT
+327 SGTVTGNVSITNT

-395 VKRYNKGSSTS
+395 VKRYDKGSSTS

-434 YKFNGSV
+434 YKFNGS
-441 IDGLVTFDTWFYN
+441 IIAGLVTFDTWFYN
-454 GYKHFVGYTESIG
+454 GYKHVLGYTESIG
-467 VHHYNGLYTETVN
+467 VHHYNGLYTEKVD

-521 PQLYSKTTTSLSGT
+521 PQLYSKKTTSLSGT
-535 ASGSVKAIETSIIN
+535 ASGSVKAIETSIVN
-549 STTTADNY
+549 STTTTDNY

-567 LTPGKTTFQY
+567 LTPGKATFQY
-577 YSDMSSVSLSNGVCT
+577 YSDMSAVSLSNGVCT
-592 PTVNSANKDTTGN
+592 PTVNSANNDATGN

-656 VSSAAS
+656 VSEAKSS
-662 TYITWTATYV
+662 YIKWTATYV

-687 SPYTSAF
+687 SPYVGSV
-694 SAAARYKCSD
+694 AAAALGR
-704 GTNHFC
+704 
-710 DSFAYLSGVHSITGM
+710 DSSGECE
-725 NDVNRYASAT
+725 SAT
-735 NLTPLLGRLKE
+735 SIIWGIHGLKE
-746 PVNNTHMTP
+746 NVYKNMNIYYATNSNTTSDHSNTKNGYGGGYNPKPILTKPTYDTNGTGYRWFNRTDPYNNKKVYSTASGF
-755 DGTWIDGSSTS
+755 DGMS
-766 NAYASR
+766 YVYR
-772 FSDDSGSSD
+772 DSGNGGM
-781 RVVVAHAGTGK
+781 VAVSGIGSL
-792 IYVDTSRFTDL
+792 YVDTSRFS
-803 NKIPNLTFGFGV
+803 NFGQIPNFAMFTNHDSDSNMCRYAEIMTKSV
-815 TDRQNANELYY
+815 NSRTS
-826 FVADYTGIN
+826 
-835 TRGNGSTTSH
+835 GSAI
-845 FDEWNRTPNYVMWGN
+845 
-860 KNTKQT
+860 KQT
-866 VSEGMKYNNG
+866 VVKGDKTTYSSTKPQAYNISGTDLSSFSTSG
-876 VVPGTN
+876 VASFILYAYTN
-882 TLSTTDGTENKVI
+882 NKDDK
-895 GTQVYTYQSGD
+895 GEWT
-906 RALNALYLHLD
+906 NAYSAVD
-917 IVRAN
+917 VSASD

-939 LQAEYFNGSTQWTNY
+939 LQAEYFNNTDTSTDYRWTAYVN
-954 TTALANAQ
+954 ALSNAQ
-962 NALTKVDGTANFGIF
+962 DALTKVDGTADFGTY
-977 PEGNVAGSGLAKTLK
+977 NVDSTKRSGLAKTLM

-999 NANRGTAPRN
+999 NSNRGTAPRN
-1009 TNNYTATQKN
+1009 TSNYTATQKN

-1037 AASDGTASISKT
+1037 AASEGTASISKT

-1138 WALKATFSGAYS
+1138 WALKATFSGAHS
-1150 FDMATNTA
+1150 FNMATNTA

-1198 GSTAGT
+1198 GSTSGT

-1216 RSNPSVGTS
+1216 RTNPSVGTS

-1380 NNSTFD
+1380 NNSTYD

-1391 NKLRLNAKGADAYT
+1391 NKLRLNAKGSDAYT

-1437 KYAVVYIFCF
+1437 KYAAVYIFCF

-1453 STDTNGNRKS
+1453 STDTDGNRKS
-1463 VGVTVASG
+1463 AGVTVASG
-1471 AESTIDF
+1471 AESIIDF
-1478 YYTVQT
+1478 NYTVQT

-1532 VKLPGETVGSL
+1532 VKLPGESVGSL

-1574 SSNTQLWSQWEVN
+1574 SSNTQLWSQWDVN

-1621 GYTFSGWKV
+1621 GYTFAGWKV
-1630 TEKADVSNW
+1630 TTAGGNW
-1639 TLNDV
+1639 KTTDSV
-1644 YTGTSIP
+1644 YKGTVA

-1664 TANKITVK
+1664 TANV
-1672 FSGNGATGGATAD
+1672 
-1685 QVFTYDS
+1685 
-1692 AQALRA
+1692 
-1698 NGFTRAYTVTYNGNF
+1698 YTI
-1713 SGKTPTLGATS
+1713 
-1724 QTATYTFK
+1724 
-1732 NWNNAAAGNGSYTYT
+1732 
-1747 NGQTVTNPNGAT
+1747 
-1759 SGTTYLYAQWNSAS
+1759 
-1773 VKLPTAT
+1773 
-1780 LPGYTFLGWYDAAT
+1780 TFL
-1794 GGNKIGGAGDSYT
+1794 
-1807 PTAAKTLY
+1807 P
-1815 AHWSANAITVKFSGN
+1815 
-1830 GATSGSMTDQVFTY
+1830 
-1844 DTAQALK
+1844 
-1851 SNGFS
+1851 
-1856 RAYTVTYNGNFSG
+1856 
-1869 KTPTLGAT
+1869 
-1877 SQTATYTFK
+1877 
-1886 NWNNAAAGNGSY
+1886 
-1898 TYTNG
+1898 
-1903 QTVTNPNGAT
+1903 
-1913 SGTTYLYAQWNSAS
+1913 
-1927 VKLPTATLPGYTFLG
+1927 
-1942 WYDAATGGNK
+1942 
-1952 IGGAG
+1952 
-1957 DSYTPT
+1957 
-1963 AAKTLYAHWSAN
+1963 
-1975 AITVKFSGNGATS
+1975 
-1988 GSMTDQVFTYD
+1988 
-1999 TAQALKS
+1999 
-2006 NGFSRAYTVTYNGN
+2006 
-2020 FSGKTPTLGAT
+2020 
-2031 SQTATY
+2031 
-2037 TFKNWN
+2037 
-2043 NAAAGNGSYTYTNGQ
+2043 
-2058 TVTNPN
+2058 
-2064 GATSGT
+2064 
-2070 TYLYAQWNS
+2070 
-2079 ASVKLPTAT
+2079 
-2088 LPGYTFLGW
+2088 
-2097 YDAAT
+2097 
-2102 GGNKIGGA
+2102 
-2110 GDSYTPTA
+2110 
-2118 AKTLYAHWSANA
+2118 
-2130 ITVKF
+2130 
-2135 SGNGATSGSMTDQV
+2135 
-2149 FTYDTAQALKSNGFS
+2149 
-2164 RAYTVTYN
+2164 
-2172 GNFSGKTPTLGATSQ
+2172 
-2187 TATYTFKN
+2187 
-2195 WNNAAAGNGSYTYTN
+2195 
-2210 GQTVTNPN
+2210 
-2218 GATSGTTYL
+2218 
-2227 YAQWNSASVKLPTA
+2227 
-2241 TLPGYTFL
+2241 
-2249 GWYDAA
+2249 
-2255 TGGNKIG
+2255 
-2262 GAGDSYTPTAA
+2262 
-2273 KTLYAHWQANKITVK
+2273 
-2288 FSGNGAT
+2288 
-2295 GGATADQVFTYDS
+2295 
-2308 AQALRAN
+2308 
-2315 GFSRAYTV
+2315 
-2323 TYSGNFAGRTPTLGA
+2323 
-2338 TSQTATYT
+2338 
-2346 FKNWN
+2346 
-2351 NAAAGNGSYT
+2351 
-2361 YTNGQTV
+2361 
-2368 TNPNGAT
+2368 
-2375 SGTTYLYAQW
+2375 
-2385 NSASVKLPTAT
+2385 
-2396 LPGYTFLGWYDAAT
+2396 
-2410 GGNKIGGAGDS
+2410 
-2421 YTPTAAKTLYAHWNA
+2421 
-2436 NTNTAY
+2436 
-2442 KVNVYVMNTSGG
+2442 
-2454 YPTSPTTHSYT
+2454 
-2465 GTTDTSV
+2465 
-2472 TIDPSRYYP
+2472 
-2481 DKSGQFSLDSDKG
+2481 
-2494 NVLTGTIKGDGSLV
+2494 
-2508 LVVYIKRA
+2508 
-2516 SHTVTYDSATNG
+2516 NG
-2528 GSTAT
+2528 GSVNPTSKTFTIESTIELPTPTKDSYVFDGWLVTTAEGNWT
-2533 QTRTVYYQGA
+2533 NG
-2543 VDFTLKAEKSD
+2543 TLY
-2554 WTFIGWNTD
+2554 TD
-2563 KNATE
+2563 SSIPAGKY
-2568 KLDSLTMGTSNV
+2568 GNV
-2580 TLYAIFSKTVTV
+2580 TVTAQWHKTVTV

-2611 NNETAGSVKSPTSF
+2611 NNETAGSVKSPASF

-2680 ESNANGDTSVKNIPA
+2680 ESNASGDTSVKNIPA

-2785 ITAEITIIAAPTYDG
+2785 ITSEITIIAAPTYDG

-2911 YSEKLSTATKNLQD
+2911 YSAKLSTATKNLQD

-3080 LITVDDIV
+3080 LITVDDIA

-3129 NAYLTYTKL
+3129 NDYLTYTKL

-3174 DDALNPNVATQ
+3174 DDALTPNVATQ
-3185 SALSSGIGNANSWQ
+3185 SALSSGIGDANSWQ

-3209 KKITIVIDYHSGDQM
+3209 KKITIVVDYHSGDQM

-3258 DKVYKVN
+3258 DRVYKVN
-3265 DGTYKQTDRG
+3265 DTTYGQTDRG

-3371 NVVDK
+3371 NAVDK

-3662 PDTGRLLDHEVWL
+3662 PDTGRLLNHEVWL

>member
-108 GVNRV
+108 GVNKV

-160 ISVTLNAS
+160 ISVTLNAN

-219 YIKSGS
+219 YIASGS

-246 RKSQFLGTTANTLLA
+246 RKSQFLGTTANKLMA

-290 NFSSSQTPY
+290 NFSSSKTPY

-307 KRGSNELYYDT
+307 TRGQNELYYDT

-327 SGTVAGNVSITNT
+327 SGTVTGNVSITNT

-359 TSRYTNYNQI
+359 TSRYSNYNQI

-382 LDGNGN
+382 QDGNGN

-421 YTDHDSYSVARGL
+421 YKDHDSYSVARGL
-434 YKFNGSV
+434 YKFNGS
-441 IDGLVTFDTWFYN
+441 IIEGLVTFDTWFFN

-467 VHHYNGLYTETVN
+467 VHHYNGLFTETVN

-521 PQLYSKTTTSLSGT
+521 PQLYSKKTTSLSGT
-535 ASGSVKAIETSIIN
+535 ASGSVKAIETSIVN

-577 YSDMSSVSLSNGVCT
+577 YSDMSSISLSNGVCT
-592 PTVNSANKDTTGN
+592 PTVNSANKDATGN

-755 DGTWIDGSSTS
+755 DGTWVDGSSTS

-772 FSDDSGSSD
+772 FSDDSGGSD
-781 RVVVAHAGTGK
+781 RVVVSHAGTGK

-803 NKIPNLTFGFGV
+803 KMIPNLTFGFGV
-815 TDRQNANELYY
+815 TDREKADELYY
-826 FVADYTGIN
+826 FVADYTGIS
-835 TRGNGSTTSH
+835 TRGNGSTTSY

-866 VSEGMKYNNG
+866 VSEGMKYNNL

-917 IVRAN
+917 VVRAN

-933 AKYSYA
+933 TKYSYA

-962 NALTKVDGTANFGIF
+962 DALTKVDGTANFGTY
-977 PEGNVAGSGLAKTLK
+977 NVDSTKRSGLAKTLM

-1009 TNNYTATQKN
+1009 TSNYTATQKN

-1072 KGGASSNGDAF
+1072 KDGASSNGDAF

-1104 TLTFG
+1104 TLVFG

-1115 YSYTFYYI
+1115 YSYTFYYV

-1138 WALKATFSGAYS
+1138 WALKATFSGAHS

-1216 RSNPSVGTS
+1216 RTNPSVGTS

-1304 QIGNVASISRTGYA
+1304 QIGNVASISRMGYA

-1391 NKLRLNAKGADAYT
+1391 NKLRLNAKGSDAYT

-1437 KYAVVYIFCF
+1437 KYAAVYIFCF

-1453 STDTNGNRKS
+1453 STDTDGNRKS
-1463 VGVTVASG
+1463 AGVTVASG

-1478 YYTVQT
+1478 NYTVQT

-1532 VKLPGETVGSL
+1532 VKLPGESVGSL

-1574 SSNTQLWSQWEVN
+1574 SSNTQLWSQWDVN

-1651 AGKYGNVTLTAQW
+1651 AGKYGNVTVTAQW

-1685 QVFTYDS
+1685 QQFTYDS

-1794 GGNKIGGAGDSYT
+1794 GGHKIGGAGDSYT

-1952 IGGAG
+1952 IGDAG

-1963 AAKTLYAHWSAN
+1963 AAKTLYAHWQAN
-1975 AITVKFSGNGATS
+1975 KITVKFSGNGSTGGATA
-1988 GSMTDQVFTYD
+1988 DQQFTYD
-1999 TAQALKS
+1999 SAQALRA
-2006 NGFSRAYTVTYNGN
+2006 NGFTRAYTITYSGN
-2020 FSGKTPTLGAT
+2020 FAGKTPTLGAT

-2118 AKTLYAHWSANA
+2118 AKTLYAHWN
-2130 ITVKF
+2130 V
-2135 SGNGATSGSMTDQV
+2135 
-2149 FTYDTAQALKSNGFS
+2149 
-2164 RAYTVTYN
+2164 
-2172 GNFSGKTPTLGATSQ
+2172 
-2187 TATYTFKN
+2187 
-2195 WNNAAAGNGSYTYTN
+2195 
-2210 GQTVTNPN
+2210 
-2218 GATSGTTYL
+2218 
-2227 YAQWNSASVKLPTA
+2227 
-2241 TLPGYTFL
+2241 
-2249 GWYDAA
+2249 
-2255 TGGNKIG
+2255 
-2262 GAGDSYTPTAA
+2262 
-2273 KTLYAHWQANKITVK
+2273 
-2288 FSGNGAT
+2288 
-2295 GGATADQVFTYDS
+2295 
-2308 AQALRAN
+2308 
-2315 GFSRAYTV
+2315 
-2323 TYSGNFAGRTPTLGA
+2323 
-2338 TSQTATYT
+2338 
-2346 FKNWN
+2346 
-2351 NAAAGNGSYT
+2351 
-2361 YTNGQTV
+2361 
-2368 TNPNGAT
+2368 
-2375 SGTTYLYAQW
+2375 
-2385 NSASVKLPTAT
+2385 
-2396 LPGYTFLGWYDAAT
+2396 
-2410 GGNKIGGAGDS
+2410 
-2421 YTPTAAKTLYAHWNA
+2421 

-2454 YPTSPTTHSYT
+2454 YPTTPTTHSYT

-2472 TIDPSRYYP
+2472 TIDQSRYYP
-2481 DKSGQFSLDSDKG
+2481 DKSGQFSLDSDKS
-2494 NVLTGTIKGDGSLV
+2494 NVLTGTIEGDGSLV

-2568 KLDSLTMGTSNV
+2568 KLDSLTMGTSNI

-2611 NNETAGSVKSPTSF
+2611 NNETAGSVKSPASF

-2680 ESNANGDTSVKNIPA
+2680 ESNASGDTSVKNIPA
-2695 NGTLAGAYYNS
+2695 NGTLPGAYYNS
-2706 SDAKLNITRTIPST
+2706 SDATLNITRTIPST

-2754 IDTLYA
+2754 TDILYA

-2903 PTDINASN
+2903 PTDINASD
-2911 YSEKLSTATKNLQD
+2911 YSAKLSTATKNLQD

-3080 LITVDDIV
+3080 LITVDDIA

-3129 NAYLTYTKL
+3129 NDYLTYTKL

-3174 DDALNPNVATQ
+3174 DDALTPNVATQ
-3185 SALSSGIGNANSWQ
+3185 SALSSGIGDANSWQ

-3209 KKITIVIDYHSGDQM
+3209 KKITIVVDYHSGDQM
-3224 TVTGDQVNRD
+3224 TVTGDQVQSD
-3234 TYLNQY
+3234 KWLNQY

-3258 DKVYKVN
+3258 DRVYKVN
-3265 DGTYKQTDRG
+3265 DTTYGQTDRG

-3371 NVVDK
+3371 NAVDK

>member
-168 QCSLTG
+168 QCSLTD

-246 RKSQFLGTTANTLLA
+246 RKSQFLGTTANKLMA

-278 IPCGDGQALNEN
+278 IPGGDGQALNEN

-299 NTFVYNRP
+299 NTFVYNRGS
-307 KRGSNELYYDT
+307 RGKNELFYDT
-318 TSISVPSSY
+318 TSISVPLSY

-434 YKFNGSV
+434 YKFNGSI

-454 GYKHFVGYTESIG
+454 GYKHITGYTESIG
-467 VHHYNGLYTETVN
+467 VHHYNGLYTEKVD

-535 ASGSVKAIETSIIN
+535 ASGSVKAIETSIVN

-592 PTVNSANKDTTGN
+592 PTVNSANKDATGN

-687 SPYTSAF
+687 SPYVGSV
-694 SAAARYKCSD
+694 AAAALGR
-704 GTNHFC
+704 
-710 DSFAYLSGVHSITGM
+710 DSSGECE
-725 NDVNRYASAT
+725 SAT
-735 NLTPLLGRLKE
+735 SIIWGIHGLKE
-746 PVNNTHMTP
+746 NVYKNMNIYYATNSNTTSDHSNTKNGYGGGYNPKPILTKPTYDTNGTGYRWFNRTDPYNNKKVYSTASGF
-755 DGTWIDGSSTS
+755 DGMS
-766 NAYASR
+766 YVYR
-772 FSDDSGSSD
+772 DSGNGGM
-781 RVVVAHAGTGK
+781 VAVSGIGSL
-792 IYVDTSRFTDL
+792 YVDTSRFS
-803 NKIPNLTFGFGV
+803 NFGQIPNFAMFTNHDSDSNMCRYAEIMTKSV
-815 TDRQNANELYY
+815 NSRTS
-826 FVADYTGIN
+826 
-835 TRGNGSTTSH
+835 GSAI
-845 FDEWNRTPNYVMWGN
+845 
-860 KNTKQT
+860 KQT
-866 VSEGMKYNNG
+866 VVKGDKTTYSSTKPQAYNISGTDLSSFSTSG
-876 VVPGTN
+876 VASFILYAYSNNQDRKGEWTN
-882 TLSTTDGTENKVI
+882 AYSAVDV
-895 GTQVYTYQSGD
+895 SASD
-906 RALNALYLHLD
+906 
-917 IVRAN
+917 

-939 LQAEYFNGSTQWTNY
+939 LQAEYFNNTDTSTDYRWTAYVN
-954 TTALANAQ
+954 ALSNAQ
-962 NALTKVDGTANFGIF
+962 DALTKVDGTADFGTY
-977 PEGNVAGSGLAKTLK
+977 NVDSTKRSGLAKTLM

-1009 TNNYTATQKN
+1009 TSNYTATQKN

-1072 KGGASSNGDAF
+1072 KDGASSNGDAF

-1104 TLTFG
+1104 TLVFG

-1138 WALKATFSGAYS
+1138 WALKATFSGAHS

-1358 ELMFDNEFR
+1358 ELMFDNEFH

-1391 NKLRLNAKGADAYT
+1391 NKLRLNAKGSDAYT

-1437 KYAVVYIFCF
+1437 KYAAVYIFCF

-1453 STDTNGNRKS
+1453 STDTDGNRKS
-1463 VGVTVASG
+1463 AGVTVASG

-1478 YYTVQT
+1478 NYTVQT

-1574 SSNTQLWSQWEVN
+1574 SSNTQLWSQWDVN

-1664 TANKITVK
+1664 TVNTYTITYK
-1672 FSGNGATGGATAD
+1672 YNNGAADTTAKYTIEQSITLPSPTKAGYTFAGWKVTTAGGNWKTTDSVYKGTVAAGKYGNVTLTAQWTVNTYTITYKYNNGAADTTAKYTIEQSITLPSPTKTGYTFAGWKVTTAGGNWKTTD
-1685 QVFTYDS
+1685 SVYKGTVAAGKYGNVTLTAQWTANTYTITYVYNNGS
-1692 AQALRA
+1692 A
-1698 NGFTRAYTVTYNGNF
+1698 NT
-1713 SGKTPTLGATS
+1713 
-1724 QTATYTFK
+1724 TATY
-1732 NWNNAAAGNGSYTYT
+1732 NIEQAI
-1747 NGQTVTNPNGAT
+1747 
-1759 SGTTYLYAQWNSAS
+1759 
-1773 VKLPTAT
+1773 T
-1780 LPGYTFLGWYDAAT
+1780 LPSPTKTGYTFAGWKVTTA
-1794 GGNKIGGAGDSYT
+1794 GGNWKTTDSVYKGTVAAGKYGNVTLTAQWTANTYT
-1807 PTAAKTLY
+1807 ITY
-1815 AHWSANAITVKFSGN
+1815 VYNNGSANT
-1830 GATSGSMTDQVFTY
+1830 
-1844 DTAQALK
+1844 
-1851 SNGFS
+1851 
-1856 RAYTVTYNGNFSG
+1856 
-1869 KTPTLGAT
+1869 
-1877 SQTATYTFK
+1877 TATY
-1886 NWNNAAAGNGSY
+1886 NIEQAI
-1898 TYTNG
+1898 
-1903 QTVTNPNGAT
+1903 
-1913 SGTTYLYAQWNSAS
+1913 
-1927 VKLPTATLPGYTFLG
+1927 TLPSPTKTGYTFAG
-1942 WYDAATGGNK
+1942 WKVTTAGGNWK
-1952 IGGAG
+1952 TTDSVYKGTVAAGKYGNVTLTAQWTVNTYTITYKYNNGAADTTAKYTIEQSITLPSPTKAGYTFAGWKVTTAGGNWKTTDSVYKGTVAAG
-1957 DSYTPT
+1957 KYGNVTLTAQWTANTYTIT
-1963 AAKTLYAHWSAN
+1963 YVYNNGSAN
-1975 AITVKFSGNGATS
+1975 T
-1988 GSMTDQVFTYD
+1988 
-1999 TAQALKS
+1999 
-2006 NGFSRAYTVTYNGN
+2006 
-2020 FSGKTPTLGAT
+2020 
-2031 SQTATY
+2031 TATY
-2037 TFKNWN
+2037 NIEQ
-2043 NAAAGNGSYTYTNGQ
+2043 AI
-2058 TVTNPN
+2058 
-2064 GATSGT
+2064 
-2070 TYLYAQWNS
+2070 
-2079 ASVKLPTAT
+2079 T
-2088 LPGYTFLGW
+2088 LPSPTKTGYTFAGW
-2097 YDAAT
+2097 KVTTA
-2102 GGNKIGGA
+2102 GGNWKTTDSVYKGTVAA
-2110 GDSYTPTA
+2110 GKYGNVTLTAQWTVNTYT
-2118 AKTLYAHWSANA
+2118 
-2130 ITVKF
+2130 ITYKYN
-2135 SGNGATSGSMTDQV
+2135 NGAA
-2149 FTYDTAQALKSNGFS
+2149 DTTAK
-2164 RAYTVTYN
+2164 YTIEQ
-2172 GNFSGKTPTLGATSQ
+2172 SI
-2187 TATYTFKN
+2187 
-2195 WNNAAAGNGSYTYTN
+2195 
-2210 GQTVTNPN
+2210 
-2218 GATSGTTYL
+2218 
-2227 YAQWNSASVKLPTA
+2227 
-2241 TLPGYTFL
+2241 TLPSPTKAGYTFA
-2249 GWYDAA
+2249 GWKVTTA
-2255 TGGNKIG
+2255 GGNWKTT
-2262 GAGDSYTPTAA
+2262 DSVY
-2273 KTLYAHWQANKITVK
+2273 KGTV
-2288 FSGNGAT
+2288 
-2295 GGATADQVFTYDS
+2295 
-2308 AQALRAN
+2308 
-2315 GFSRAYTV
+2315 
-2323 TYSGNFAGRTPTLGA
+2323 
-2338 TSQTATYT
+2338 
-2346 FKNWN
+2346 
-2351 NAAAGNGSYT
+2351 AAGKYGN
-2361 YTNGQTV
+2361 V
-2368 TNPNGAT
+2368 TLT
-2375 SGTTYLYAQW
+2375 AQW
-2385 NSASVKLPTAT
+2385 TANVYT
-2396 LPGYTFLGWYDAAT
+2396 ITFL
-2410 GGNKIGGAGDS
+2410 
-2421 YTPTAAKTLYAHWNA
+2421 P
-2436 NTNTAY
+2436 
-2442 KVNVYVMNTSGG
+2442 
-2454 YPTSPTTHSYT
+2454 
-2465 GTTDTSV
+2465 
-2472 TIDPSRYYP
+2472 
-2481 DKSGQFSLDSDKG
+2481 
-2494 NVLTGTIKGDGSLV
+2494 
-2508 LVVYIKRA
+2508 
-2516 SHTVTYDSATNG
+2516 NG
-2528 GSTAT
+2528 GSVNPTSKTFTIESTIDLPTPTKDSYVFDGWLVTTAEGNWT
-2533 QTRTVYYQGA
+2533 NG
-2543 VDFTLKAEKSD
+2543 TLY
-2554 WTFIGWNTD
+2554 TD
-2563 KNATE
+2563 SSIPAGKY
-2568 KLDSLTMGTSNV
+2568 GNV
-2580 TLYAIFSKTVTV
+2580 TVTAQWHKTVTV
-2592 HFYSGSKGAV
+2592 HFYSGSKEAV

-2611 NNETAGSVKSPTSF
+2611 NNETAGNVKSPASF

-2674 SQTLKY
+2674 SQALKY
-2680 ESNANGDTSVKNIPA
+2680 EPNASGDTSVKNIPA
-2695 NGTLAGAYYNS
+2695 NGTLPGAYYNS
-2706 SDAKLNITRTIPST
+2706 SDATLNITRTIPST

-2754 IDTLYA
+2754 TDTLYA

-2911 YSEKLSTATKNLQD
+2911 YSEKLSAATKTLQD

-3080 LITVDDIV
+3080 LITVDDIA

-3224 TVTGDQVNRD
+3224 TVTGDQVNGD

-3371 NVVDK
+3371 NAVDK

-3468 ESDGNGIITLSI
+3468 ESDGNGIITLSVE
-3480 DDAMYKSG
+3480 DTAYKSG

-3523 AAEMIVITT
+3523 SAEMIVITT

-3584 DWIEENSTGKLIFT
+3584 NWIEENSTGKLIFT

-3619 KLTIEGRATKIQFI
+3619 RLTIEGRATKIQFI

>member
-1 MIKKLTKFGRSTLSV
+1 MIKKLTKFGRSTLSL

-1358 ELMFDNEFR
+1358 ELMFDNE
-1367 FDNITASDIASGA
+1367 
-1380 NNSTFD
+1380 
-1386 IDYGS
+1386 
-1391 NKLRLNAKGADAYT
+1391 
-1405 GQWYGI
+1405 
-1411 KSGAF
+1411 
-1416 AVTPGHTY
+1416 
-1424 RIRTTVKNTSSSA
+1424 
-1437 KYAVVYIFCF
+1437 
-1447 ADSNLN
+1447 
-1453 STDTNGNRKS
+1453 
-1463 VGVTVASG
+1463 
-1471 AESTIDF
+1471 
-1478 YYTVQT
+1478 
-1484 GRYYG
+1484 
-1489 ALRFG
+1489 
-1494 INDSA
+1494 
-1499 NGDTAEFSNIYVQDT
+1499 
-1514 TSPGG
+1514 
-1519 VADDVTPADPINK
+1519 
-1532 VKLPGETVGSL
+1532 
-1543 ADIERSGYTFTGWN
+1543 
-1557 TAKNGTGTTYT
+1557 
-1568 ESTKMP
+1568 
-1574 SSNTQLWSQWEVN
+1574 
-1587 SYTITFAPNGGSV
+1587 
-1600 TPTSKTFT
+1600 
-1608 INDSISLPTPTRT
+1608 
-1621 GYTFSGWKV
+1621 
-1630 TEKADVSNW
+1630 
-1639 TLNDV
+1639 
-1644 YTGTSIP
+1644 
-1651 AGKYGNVTLTAQW
+1651 
-1664 TANKITVK
+1664 
-1672 FSGNGATGGATAD
+1672 
-1685 QVFTYDS
+1685 
-1692 AQALRA
+1692 
-1698 NGFTRAYTVTYNGNF
+1698 
-1713 SGKTPTLGATS
+1713 
-1724 QTATYTFK
+1724 
-1732 NWNNAAAGNGSYTYT
+1732 
-1747 NGQTVTNPNGAT
+1747 
-1759 SGTTYLYAQWNSAS
+1759 
-1773 VKLPTAT
+1773 
-1780 LPGYTFLGWYDAAT
+1780 
-1794 GGNKIGGAGDSYT
+1794 
-1807 PTAAKTLY
+1807 
-1815 AHWSANAITVKFSGN
+1815 
-1830 GATSGSMTDQVFTY
+1830 
-1844 DTAQALK
+1844 
-1851 SNGFS
+1851 
-1856 RAYTVTYNGNFSG
+1856 
-1869 KTPTLGAT
+1869 
-1877 SQTATYTFK
+1877 
-1886 NWNNAAAGNGSY
+1886 
-1898 TYTNG
+1898 
-1903 QTVTNPNGAT
+1903 
-1913 SGTTYLYAQWNSAS
+1913 
-1927 VKLPTATLPGYTFLG
+1927 
-1942 WYDAATGGNK
+1942 
-1952 IGGAG
+1952 
-1957 DSYTPT
+1957 
-1963 AAKTLYAHWSAN
+1963 
-1975 AITVKFSGNGATS
+1975 
-1988 GSMTDQVFTYD
+1988 
-1999 TAQALKS
+1999 
-2006 NGFSRAYTVTYNGN
+2006 
-2020 FSGKTPTLGAT
+2020 
-2031 SQTATY
+2031 
-2037 TFKNWN
+2037 
-2043 NAAAGNGSYTYTNGQ
+2043 
-2058 TVTNPN
+2058 
-2064 GATSGT
+2064 
-2070 TYLYAQWNS
+2070 
-2079 ASVKLPTAT
+2079 
-2088 LPGYTFLGW
+2088 
-2097 YDAAT
+2097 
-2102 GGNKIGGA
+2102 
-2110 GDSYTPTA
+2110 
-2118 AKTLYAHWSANA
+2118 
-2130 ITVKF
+2130 
-2135 SGNGATSGSMTDQV
+2135 
-2149 FTYDTAQALKSNGFS
+2149 
-2164 RAYTVTYN
+2164 
-2172 GNFSGKTPTLGATSQ
+2172 
-2187 TATYTFKN
+2187 
-2195 WNNAAAGNGSYTYTN
+2195 
-2210 GQTVTNPN
+2210 
-2218 GATSGTTYL
+2218 
-2227 YAQWNSASVKLPTA
+2227 
-2241 TLPGYTFL
+2241 
-2249 GWYDAA
+2249 
-2255 TGGNKIG
+2255 
-2262 GAGDSYTPTAA
+2262 
-2273 KTLYAHWQANKITVK
+2273 
-2288 FSGNGAT
+2288 
-2295 GGATADQVFTYDS
+2295 
-2308 AQALRAN
+2308 
-2315 GFSRAYTV
+2315 
-2323 TYSGNFAGRTPTLGA
+2323 
-2338 TSQTATYT
+2338 
-2346 FKNWN
+2346 
-2351 NAAAGNGSYT
+2351 
-2361 YTNGQTV
+2361 
-2368 TNPNGAT
+2368 
-2375 SGTTYLYAQW
+2375 
-2385 NSASVKLPTAT
+2385 
-2396 LPGYTFLGWYDAAT
+2396 
-2410 GGNKIGGAGDS
+2410 
-2421 YTPTAAKTLYAHWNA
+2421 
-2436 NTNTAY
+2436 
-2442 KVNVYVMNTSGG
+2442 
-2454 YPTSPTTHSYT
+2454 
-2465 GTTDTSV
+2465 
-2472 TIDPSRYYP
+2472 
-2481 DKSGQFSLDSDKG
+2481 
-2494 NVLTGTIKGDGSLV
+2494 
-2508 LVVYIKRA
+2508 
-2516 SHTVTYDSATNG
+2516 
-2528 GSTAT
+2528 
-2533 QTRTVYYQGA
+2533 
-2543 VDFTLKAEKSD
+2543 
-2554 WTFIGWNTD
+2554 
-2563 KNATE
+2563 
-2568 KLDSLTMGTSNV
+2568 
-2580 TLYAIFSKTVTV
+2580 
-2592 HFYSGSKGAV
+2592 
-2602 HNQFQITFK
+2602 
-2611 NNETAGSVKSPTSF
+2611 
-2625 GTIDGWTALG
+2625 
-2635 WTASTAASKAVGDA
+2635 
-2649 AIKGGT
+2649 
-2655 TITVAPAKNE
+2655 
-2665 YVYYAVYTQ
+2665 
-2674 SQTLKY
+2674 
-2680 ESNANGDTSVKNIPA
+2680 
-2695 NGTLAGAYYNS
+2695 
-2706 SDAKLNITRTIPST
+2706 
-2720 VPTRNGYTFK
+2720 
-2730 SWNTQ
+2730 
-2735 ANGSGTNYAAG
+2735 
-2746 ARYTNSAQ
+2746 
-2754 IDTLYA
+2754 
-2760 QWTENQYTITYVN
+2760 
-2773 GNGNADSKVGYK
+2773 
-2785 ITAEITIIAAPTYDG
+2785 
-2800 YVFVGWK
+2800 
-2807 VTTVTNGNW
+2807 
-2816 TSGDLYGAGA
+2816 
-2826 KIGSGKYGNVTLV
+2826 
-2839 AQWVYVKDAETKA
+2839 
-2852 DEYNQDNTISIV
+2852 
-2864 TGVDGNGNTTSIT
+2864 
-2877 TTKYDAESFKKYQDA
+2877 
-2892 INAYNNAKKSI
+2892 
-2903 PTDINASN
+2903 
-2911 YSEKLSTATKNLQD
+2911 
-2925 AINALVNIT
+2925 
-2934 LTERGVVTDYLN
+2934 
-2946 NFLIDSS
+2946 
-2953 GTRHNL
+2953 
-2959 NEMNL
+2959 
-2964 NHYDLATTVETAKN
+2964 
-2978 ALVNGNAIKAKS
+2978 
-2990 YGITAKD
+2990 
-2997 TDGKTFQTKINE
+2997 
-3009 YVAAMAKAFKTKTQ
+3009 
-3023 VKTEGPG
+3023 
-3030 FKVYENA
+3030 
-3037 DAAKAVTD
+3037 
-3045 ANGKTLAGATAV
+3045 
-3057 NYAYAGKGNYTYYC
+3057 
-3071 YTNSTNPTV
+3071 
-3080 LITVDDIV
+3080 
-3088 NAGRVC
+3088 
-3094 YPTTAKA
+3094 
-3101 TAAPTLSGSAKNAN
+3101 
-3115 AAYTI
+3115 
-3120 TKIPAGNAD
+3120 
-3129 NAYLTYTKL
+3129 
-3138 SIGGASSY
+3138 
-3146 YQQKQVIT
+3146 
-3154 LTPEFT
+3154 
-3160 SGTNGTVTYEFTAT
+3160 
-3174 DDALNPNVATQ
+3174 
-3185 SALSSGIGNANSWQ
+3185 
-3199 KNLADDTTNT
+3199 
-3209 KKITIVIDYHSGDQM
+3209 
-3224 TVTGDQVNRD
+3224 
-3234 TYLNQY
+3234 
-3240 HLFRQSGGASNWE
+3240 
-3253 LPKTG
+3253 
-3258 DKVYKVN
+3258 
-3265 DGTYKQTDRG
+3265 
-3275 SFTFTY
+3275 
-3281 ELGATDIGNGKINT
+3281 
-3295 TDVNEIIKLFKDE
+3295 
-3308 SNYSAAKKLSFVGT
+3308 
-3322 KYWTKNSN
+3322 
-3330 GTRVQHEGSGL
+3330 
-3341 GYQVWGNNWSFNY
+3341 
-3354 YPKSESYTYVH
+3354 
-3365 LVDRWG
+3365 
-3371 NVVDK
+3371 
-3376 VFYVGKQDIKEVT
+3376 
-3389 VTTASADGAYTILED
+3389 
-3404 GGSGIDTLSLNA
+3404 
-3416 GTLEILTDENSTLEN
+3416 
-3431 NVYRTTGNT
+3431 
-3440 VRIKTGEANKSYTL
+3440 
-3454 SMKDKATNASTATL
+3454 
-3468 ESDGNGIITLSI
+3468 
-3480 DDAMYKSG
+3480 
-3488 VYTFMLNGTE
+3488 
-3498 INLYD
+3498 
-3503 GVNNDKYI
+3503 
-3511 LNVYDGEAEEGE
+3511 
-3523 AAEMIVITT
+3523 
-3532 GEVGKTRFTDTDG
+3532 
-3545 NTVTVAASE
+3545 
-3554 TNEDGTKT
+3554 
-3562 WRMSKSRPAGEYEY
+3562 
-3576 RISVKVGH
+3576 
-3584 DWIEENSTGKLIFT
+3584 
-3598 EKQLDTGR
+3598 
-3606 IVKAEYDEESGLY
+3606 
-3619 KLTIEGRATKIQFI
+3619 
-3633 TEDGMTRTYTRYSEA
+3633 
-3648 VKSRKSYDAEGNEV
+3648 
-3662 PDTGRLLDHEVWL
+3662 
-3675 VNARLYSG
+3675 
-3683 QNYTVA
+3683 
-3689 GKFEAGWNREGTAT
+3689 
-3703 LTGH
+3703 

>member
-1 MIKKLTKFGRSTLSV
+1 MIKKFTKFGRSTLSV

-108 GVNRV
+108 GVNKV

-219 YIKSGS
+219 YIASGS

-246 RKSQFLGTTANTLLA
+246 RKSQFLGTTANKLMA

-307 KRGSNELYYDT
+307 TRGQNELYYDT

-327 SGTVAGNVSITNT
+327 SGNVAGNVSITNT

-382 LDGNGN
+382 QDGNGN

-395 VKRYNKGSSTS
+395 VKRYDKGSSTS

-421 YTDHDSYSVARGL
+421 YKDHDSYSVARGL
-434 YKFNGSV
+434 YKFNGS
-441 IDGLVTFDTWFYN
+441 IIEGLVTFDTWFFN

-467 VHHYNGLYTETVN
+467 VHHYNGLFTETVN

-535 ASGSVKAIETSIIN
+535 ASGSVKAIETSIVN

-592 PTVNSANKDTTGN
+592 PTVNSANNDATGN

-755 DGTWIDGSSTS
+755 DGTWVDGSSTS

-772 FSDDSGSSD
+772 FSDDSGGSD
-781 RVVVAHAGTGK
+781 RVVVSHAGTGK

-803 NKIPNLTFGFGV
+803 KMIPNLTFGFGV
-815 TDRQNANELYY
+815 TDREKADELYY
-826 FVADYTGIN
+826 FVADYTGIS
-835 TRGNGSTTSH
+835 TRGNGSTTSY

-866 VSEGMKYNNG
+866 VSEGMKYNNL

-917 IVRAN
+917 VVRAN

-933 AKYSYA
+933 TKYSYA

-962 NALTKVDGTANFGIF
+962 DALTKVDGTANFGTY
-977 PEGNVAGSGLAKTLK
+977 NVDSTKRSGLAKTLM

-1009 TNNYTATQKN
+1009 TSNYTATQKN

-1037 AASDGTASISKT
+1037 AASDGTASIAKT

-1072 KGGASSNGDAF
+1072 KDGASSNGDAF

-1104 TLTFG
+1104 TLVFG

-1138 WALKATFSGAYS
+1138 WALKATFSGAHS

-1216 RSNPSVGTS
+1216 RTNPSVGTS

-1304 QIGNVASISRTGYA
+1304 QIGNVASISRMGYA

-1391 NKLRLNAKGADAYT
+1391 NKLRLNAKGSDAYT

-1437 KYAVVYIFCF
+1437 KYAAVYIFCF

-1453 STDTNGNRKS
+1453 STDTDGNRKS
-1463 VGVTVASG
+1463 AGVTVASG

-1478 YYTVQT
+1478 NYTVQT

-1532 VKLPGETVGSL
+1532 VKLPGESVGSL

-1574 SSNTQLWSQWEVN
+1574 SSNTQLWSQWDVN

-1651 AGKYGNVTLTAQW
+1651 AGKYGNATLTAQWTVNTYTITYKYNNGVADTTAKYTIEQSITLPSPSKTGYTFAGWKVTTAGGNWKTTDSVYKGTVAAGKYGNVTLTAQWTVNTYTITYKYNNGAADTTAKYTIEQSITLPSPTKAGYTFAGWKVTTAGGNWKTTDSVYKGTVAAGKYGNVTLTAQW
-1664 TANKITVK
+1664 TANTYTITYVYN
-1672 FSGNGATGGATAD
+1672 NG
-1685 QVFTYDS
+1685 S
-1692 AQALRA
+1692 A
-1698 NGFTRAYTVTYNGNF
+1698 NT
-1713 SGKTPTLGATS
+1713 
-1724 QTATYTFK
+1724 TATY
-1732 NWNNAAAGNGSYTYT
+1732 NIEQAI
-1747 NGQTVTNPNGAT
+1747 
-1759 SGTTYLYAQWNSAS
+1759 
-1773 VKLPTAT
+1773 T
-1780 LPGYTFLGWYDAAT
+1780 LPSPTKTGYTFAGWKVTTA
-1794 GGNKIGGAGDSYT
+1794 GGNWKTTDSVYKGTVAAGKYGNVTLTAQWTVNTYT
-1807 PTAAKTLY
+1807 
-1815 AHWSANAITVKFSGN
+1815 ITYKYNN
-1830 GATSGSMTDQVFTY
+1830 GAA
-1844 DTAQALK
+1844 DTTAK
-1851 SNGFS
+1851 
-1856 RAYTVTYNGNFSG
+1856 YTIEQSI
-1869 KTPTLGAT
+1869 
-1877 SQTATYTFK
+1877 
-1886 NWNNAAAGNGSY
+1886 
-1898 TYTNG
+1898 
-1903 QTVTNPNGAT
+1903 
-1913 SGTTYLYAQWNSAS
+1913 
-1927 VKLPTATLPGYTFLG
+1927 TLPSPSKTGYTFAG
-1942 WYDAATGGNK
+1942 WKVTTAGGNWK
-1952 IGGAG
+1952 TTDSVYKGTVAAG
-1957 DSYTPT
+1957 KYGNV
-1963 AAKTLYAHWSAN
+1963 TL
-1975 AITVKFSGNGATS
+1975 
-1988 GSMTDQVFTYD
+1988 
-1999 TAQALKS
+1999 TAQWTA
-2006 NGFSRAYTVTYNGN
+2006 NVYTI
-2020 FSGKTPTLGAT
+2020 
-2031 SQTATY
+2031 
-2037 TFKNWN
+2037 
-2043 NAAAGNGSYTYTNGQ
+2043 
-2058 TVTNPN
+2058 
-2064 GATSGT
+2064 
-2070 TYLYAQWNS
+2070 
-2079 ASVKLPTAT
+2079 
-2088 LPGYTFLGW
+2088 TFL
-2097 YDAAT
+2097 
-2102 GGNKIGGA
+2102 
-2110 GDSYTPTA
+2110 P
-2118 AKTLYAHWSANA
+2118 
-2130 ITVKF
+2130 
-2135 SGNGATSGSMTDQV
+2135 
-2149 FTYDTAQALKSNGFS
+2149 
-2164 RAYTVTYN
+2164 
-2172 GNFSGKTPTLGATSQ
+2172 
-2187 TATYTFKN
+2187 
-2195 WNNAAAGNGSYTYTN
+2195 
-2210 GQTVTNPN
+2210 
-2218 GATSGTTYL
+2218 
-2227 YAQWNSASVKLPTA
+2227 
-2241 TLPGYTFL
+2241 
-2249 GWYDAA
+2249 
-2255 TGGNKIG
+2255 
-2262 GAGDSYTPTAA
+2262 
-2273 KTLYAHWQANKITVK
+2273 
-2288 FSGNGAT
+2288 
-2295 GGATADQVFTYDS
+2295 
-2308 AQALRAN
+2308 
-2315 GFSRAYTV
+2315 
-2323 TYSGNFAGRTPTLGA
+2323 
-2338 TSQTATYT
+2338 
-2346 FKNWN
+2346 
-2351 NAAAGNGSYT
+2351 
-2361 YTNGQTV
+2361 
-2368 TNPNGAT
+2368 
-2375 SGTTYLYAQW
+2375 
-2385 NSASVKLPTAT
+2385 
-2396 LPGYTFLGWYDAAT
+2396 
-2410 GGNKIGGAGDS
+2410 
-2421 YTPTAAKTLYAHWNA
+2421 
-2436 NTNTAY
+2436 
-2442 KVNVYVMNTSGG
+2442 
-2454 YPTSPTTHSYT
+2454 
-2465 GTTDTSV
+2465 
-2472 TIDPSRYYP
+2472 
-2481 DKSGQFSLDSDKG
+2481 
-2494 NVLTGTIKGDGSLV
+2494 
-2508 LVVYIKRA
+2508 
-2516 SHTVTYDSATNG
+2516 NG
-2528 GSTAT
+2528 GSVNPTSKTFTIESTIDLPTPTKDSYVFDGWLVTTAEGNWT
-2533 QTRTVYYQGA
+2533 NG
-2543 VDFTLKAEKSD
+2543 TLY
-2554 WTFIGWNTD
+2554 TD
-2563 KNATE
+2563 SSIPAGKY
-2568 KLDSLTMGTSNV
+2568 GNV
-2580 TLYAIFSKTVTV
+2580 TVTAQWHKTVTV

-2602 HNQFQITFK
+2602 HNQFRITFK

-2911 YSEKLSTATKNLQD
+2911 YSAKLSTATKNLQD

-2964 NHYDLATTVETAKN
+2964 NHYDLATTAETAKN

-3080 LITVDDIV
+3080 LITVDDIA

-3120 TKIPAGNAD
+3120 AKIPAGNAD
-3129 NAYLTYTKL
+3129 NDYLTYTKL

-3174 DDALNPNVATQ
+3174 DDALTPNVATQ
-3185 SALSSGIGNANSWQ
+3185 SALSSGIGDANSWQ

-3209 KKITIVIDYHSGDQM
+3209 KKITIVVDYHSGDQM

-3258 DKVYKVN
+3258 DRVYKVN
-3265 DGTYKQTDRG
+3265 DTTYGQTDRG

-3341 GYQVWGNNWSFNY
+3341 GYQAWGNNWSFNY

-3468 ESDGNGIITLSI
+3468 KSDGNGIITLSVE
-3480 DDAMYKSG
+3480 DTAYKSG

-3523 AAEMIVITT
+3523 SAEMIVITT

-3584 DWIEENSTGKLIFT
+3584 NWIEENSTGKLIFT

-3619 KLTIEGRATKIQFI
+3619 RLTIEGRATKIQFI

-3662 PDTGRLLDHEVWL
+3662 PDTGRLLNHEVWL

-3689 GKFEAGWNREGTAT
+3689 GKFESGWNREGTAT

>member
-108 GVNRV
+108 GVNKV

-219 YIKSGS
+219 YIASGS

-246 RKSQFLGTTANTLLA
+246 RKSQFLGTTANKLMA

-307 KRGSNELYYDT
+307 TRGQNELYYDT

-327 SGTVAGNVSITNT
+327 SGNVAGNVSITNT

-359 TSRYTNYNQI
+359 TSRYSNYNQI

-382 LDGNGN
+382 QDGNGN

-421 YTDHDSYSVARGL
+421 YKDHDSYSVARGL
-434 YKFNGSV
+434 YKFNGS
-441 IDGLVTFDTWFYN
+441 IIEGLVTFDTWFFN

-467 VHHYNGLYTETVN
+467 VHHYNGLFTETVN

-535 ASGSVKAIETSIIN
+535 ASGSVKAIETSIVN

-592 PTVNSANKDTTGN
+592 PTVNSANKDATGN

-755 DGTWIDGSSTS
+755 DGTWVDGSSTS

-772 FSDDSGSSD
+772 FSDDSGGSD
-781 RVVVAHAGTGK
+781 RVVVSHAGTGK

-803 NKIPNLTFGFGV
+803 KMIPNLTFGFGV
-815 TDRQNANELYY
+815 TDREKADELYY
-826 FVADYTGIN
+826 FVADYTGIS
-835 TRGNGSTTSH
+835 TRGNGSTTSY

-866 VSEGMKYNNG
+866 VSEGMKYNNL

-917 IVRAN
+917 VVRAN

-933 AKYSYA
+933 TKYSYA

-962 NALTKVDGTANFGIF
+962 DALTKVDGTADFGTY
-977 PEGNVAGSGLAKTLK
+977 NVDSTKRSGLAKTLM

-1009 TNNYTATQKN
+1009 TSNYTATQKN

-1072 KGGASSNGDAF
+1072 KDGASSNGDAF

-1138 WALKATFSGAYS
+1138 WALKATFSGAHS

-1216 RSNPSVGTS
+1216 RTNPTVGTS

-1304 QIGNVASISRTGYA
+1304 QIGNVASISRMGYA

-1391 NKLRLNAKGADAYT
+1391 NKLRLNAKGSDSYT

-1437 KYAVVYIFCF
+1437 KYAAVYIFCF

-1453 STDTNGNRKS
+1453 STDTDGNRKS
-1463 VGVTVASG
+1463 AGVTVASG

-1478 YYTVQT
+1478 NYTVQT

-1532 VKLPGETVGSL
+1532 VKLPGESVGSL

-1574 SSNTQLWSQWEVN
+1574 SSNTQLWSQWDVN

-1664 TANKITVK
+1664 TVNTYTITYK
-1672 FSGNGATGGATAD
+1672 YNNGAADTTAKYTIEQSITLPSPSKTGYTFAGWKVTTAGGNWKTTDSVYKGTVAAGKYGNVTLTAQWTVNTYTITYKYNNGAADTTAKYTIEQSITLPSPTKAGYTFAGWKVTTAGGNWKTTD
-1685 QVFTYDS
+1685 SVYKGTVAAGKYGNVTLTAQWTANTYTITYVYNNGS
-1692 AQALRA
+1692 A
-1698 NGFTRAYTVTYNGNF
+1698 NT
-1713 SGKTPTLGATS
+1713 
-1724 QTATYTFK
+1724 TATY
-1732 NWNNAAAGNGSYTYT
+1732 NIEQAI
-1747 NGQTVTNPNGAT
+1747 
-1759 SGTTYLYAQWNSAS
+1759 
-1773 VKLPTAT
+1773 T
-1780 LPGYTFLGWYDAAT
+1780 LPSPTKTGYTFAGWKVTTA
-1794 GGNKIGGAGDSYT
+1794 GGNWKTTDSVYKGTVAAGKYGNVTLTAQWTVNTYT
-1807 PTAAKTLY
+1807 
-1815 AHWSANAITVKFSGN
+1815 ITYKYNN
-1830 GATSGSMTDQVFTY
+1830 GAA
-1844 DTAQALK
+1844 DTTAK
-1851 SNGFS
+1851 
-1856 RAYTVTYNGNFSG
+1856 YTIEQSI
-1869 KTPTLGAT
+1869 
-1877 SQTATYTFK
+1877 
-1886 NWNNAAAGNGSY
+1886 
-1898 TYTNG
+1898 
-1903 QTVTNPNGAT
+1903 
-1913 SGTTYLYAQWNSAS
+1913 
-1927 VKLPTATLPGYTFLG
+1927 TLPSPSKTGYTFAG
-1942 WYDAATGGNK
+1942 WKVTTAGGNWK
-1952 IGGAG
+1952 TTDSVYKGTVAAG
-1957 DSYTPT
+1957 KYGNV
-1963 AAKTLYAHWSAN
+1963 TL
-1975 AITVKFSGNGATS
+1975 
-1988 GSMTDQVFTYD
+1988 
-1999 TAQALKS
+1999 TAQWTA
-2006 NGFSRAYTVTYNGN
+2006 NVYTI
-2020 FSGKTPTLGAT
+2020 
-2031 SQTATY
+2031 
-2037 TFKNWN
+2037 
-2043 NAAAGNGSYTYTNGQ
+2043 
-2058 TVTNPN
+2058 
-2064 GATSGT
+2064 
-2070 TYLYAQWNS
+2070 
-2079 ASVKLPTAT
+2079 
-2088 LPGYTFLGW
+2088 TFL
-2097 YDAAT
+2097 
-2102 GGNKIGGA
+2102 
-2110 GDSYTPTA
+2110 P
-2118 AKTLYAHWSANA
+2118 
-2130 ITVKF
+2130 
-2135 SGNGATSGSMTDQV
+2135 
-2149 FTYDTAQALKSNGFS
+2149 
-2164 RAYTVTYN
+2164 
-2172 GNFSGKTPTLGATSQ
+2172 
-2187 TATYTFKN
+2187 
-2195 WNNAAAGNGSYTYTN
+2195 
-2210 GQTVTNPN
+2210 
-2218 GATSGTTYL
+2218 
-2227 YAQWNSASVKLPTA
+2227 
-2241 TLPGYTFL
+2241 
-2249 GWYDAA
+2249 
-2255 TGGNKIG
+2255 
-2262 GAGDSYTPTAA
+2262 
-2273 KTLYAHWQANKITVK
+2273 
-2288 FSGNGAT
+2288 
-2295 GGATADQVFTYDS
+2295 
-2308 AQALRAN
+2308 
-2315 GFSRAYTV
+2315 
-2323 TYSGNFAGRTPTLGA
+2323 
-2338 TSQTATYT
+2338 
-2346 FKNWN
+2346 
-2351 NAAAGNGSYT
+2351 
-2361 YTNGQTV
+2361 
-2368 TNPNGAT
+2368 
-2375 SGTTYLYAQW
+2375 
-2385 NSASVKLPTAT
+2385 
-2396 LPGYTFLGWYDAAT
+2396 
-2410 GGNKIGGAGDS
+2410 
-2421 YTPTAAKTLYAHWNA
+2421 
-2436 NTNTAY
+2436 
-2442 KVNVYVMNTSGG
+2442 
-2454 YPTSPTTHSYT
+2454 
-2465 GTTDTSV
+2465 
-2472 TIDPSRYYP
+2472 
-2481 DKSGQFSLDSDKG
+2481 
-2494 NVLTGTIKGDGSLV
+2494 
-2508 LVVYIKRA
+2508 
-2516 SHTVTYDSATNG
+2516 NG
-2528 GSTAT
+2528 GSVNPTSKTFTIESTIDLPTPTKDSYVFDGWLVTTAEGNWT
-2533 QTRTVYYQGA
+2533 NG
-2543 VDFTLKAEKSD
+2543 TLY
-2554 WTFIGWNTD
+2554 TD
-2563 KNATE
+2563 SSIPAGKY
-2568 KLDSLTMGTSNV
+2568 GNV
-2580 TLYAIFSKTVTV
+2580 TVTAQWHKTVTV

-2611 NNETAGSVKSPTSF
+2611 NNETAGSVKSPASF
-2625 GTIDGWTALG
+2625 GTINGWTALG

-2680 ESNANGDTSVKNIPA
+2680 ESNASGDTSVKNIPA
-2695 NGTLAGAYYNS
+2695 NGTLPGAYYNS

-2877 TTKYDAESFKKYQDA
+2877 ATKYDAESFKKYQDA

-2911 YSEKLSTATKNLQD
+2911 YSEKLSAATKTLQD

-3080 LITVDDIV
+3080 LITVDDIA
-3088 NAGRVC
+3088 NSGRVC

-3129 NAYLTYTKL
+3129 NDYLTYTKL

-3174 DDALNPNVATQ
+3174 DDALTPNVATQ
-3185 SALSSGIGNANSWQ
+3185 SALSSGIGDANSWQ

-3265 DGTYKQTDRG
+3265 DTTYGQTDRG

-3371 NVVDK
+3371 NAVDK

-3703 LTGH
+3703 LTAH

>member
-219 YIKSGS
+219 YIASGS

-246 RKSQFLGTTANTLLA
+246 RKSQFLGTTANKLMA

-307 KRGSNELYYDT
+307 TRGQNELYYDT

-327 SGTVAGNVSITNT
+327 SGNVAGNVSITNT

-359 TSRYTNYNQI
+359 TSRYSNYNQI

-382 LDGNGN
+382 QDGNGN

-421 YTDHDSYSVARGL
+421 YKDHDSYSVARGL
-434 YKFNGSV
+434 YKFNGS
-441 IDGLVTFDTWFYN
+441 IIEGLVTFDTWFFN

-535 ASGSVKAIETSIIN
+535 ASGSVKAIETSIVN

-592 PTVNSANKDTTGN
+592 PTVNSANKDATGN

-755 DGTWIDGSSTS
+755 DGTWVDGSSTS

-772 FSDDSGSSD
+772 FSDDSGGSD
-781 RVVVAHAGTGK
+781 RVVVSHAGTGK

-803 NKIPNLTFGFGV
+803 KMIPNLTFGFGV
-815 TDRQNANELYY
+815 TDREKADELYY
-826 FVADYTGIN
+826 FVADYTGIS
-835 TRGNGSTTSH
+835 TRGNGSTTSY

-866 VSEGMKYNNG
+866 VSEGMKYNNL

-917 IVRAN
+917 VVRAN

-933 AKYSYA
+933 TKYSYA
-939 LQAEYFNGSTQWTNY
+939 LQAEYFNNTDTSTDYRWTAYVN
-954 TTALANAQ
+954 ALSNAQ
-962 NALTKVDGTANFGIF
+962 DALTKVDGTADFGTY
-977 PEGNVAGSGLAKTLK
+977 NVDSTKRSGLAKTLM

-1072 KGGASSNGDAF
+1072 KDGASSNGDAF

-1115 YSYTFYYI
+1115 YSYTFYYV

-1138 WALKATFSGAYS
+1138 WALKATFSGAHS

-1216 RSNPSVGTS
+1216 RTNPTVGTS

-1304 QIGNVASISRTGYA
+1304 QIGNVASISRMGYA

-1391 NKLRLNAKGADAYT
+1391 NKLRLNAKGSDSYT

-1416 AVTPGHTY
+1416 AVTPGHT
-1424 RIRTTVKNTSSSA
+1424 
-1437 KYAVVYIFCF
+1437 
-1447 ADSNLN
+1447 
-1453 STDTNGNRKS
+1453 
-1463 VGVTVASG
+1463 
-1471 AESTIDF
+1471 
-1478 YYTVQT
+1478 
-1484 GRYYG
+1484 
-1489 ALRFG
+1489 
-1494 INDSA
+1494 
-1499 NGDTAEFSNIYVQDT
+1499 
-1514 TSPGG
+1514 
-1519 VADDVTPADPINK
+1519 
-1532 VKLPGETVGSL
+1532 
-1543 ADIERSGYTFTGWN
+1543 
-1557 TAKNGTGTTYT
+1557 
-1568 ESTKMP
+1568 
-1574 SSNTQLWSQWEVN
+1574 
-1587 SYTITFAPNGGSV
+1587 
-1600 TPTSKTFT
+1600 
-1608 INDSISLPTPTRT
+1608 
-1621 GYTFSGWKV
+1621 
-1630 TEKADVSNW
+1630 
-1639 TLNDV
+1639 
-1644 YTGTSIP
+1644 
-1651 AGKYGNVTLTAQW
+1651 
-1664 TANKITVK
+1664 
-1672 FSGNGATGGATAD
+1672 
-1685 QVFTYDS
+1685 
-1692 AQALRA
+1692 
-1698 NGFTRAYTVTYNGNF
+1698 
-1713 SGKTPTLGATS
+1713 
-1724 QTATYTFK
+1724 
-1732 NWNNAAAGNGSYTYT
+1732 
-1747 NGQTVTNPNGAT
+1747 
-1759 SGTTYLYAQWNSAS
+1759 
-1773 VKLPTAT
+1773 
-1780 LPGYTFLGWYDAAT
+1780 
-1794 GGNKIGGAGDSYT
+1794 
-1807 PTAAKTLY
+1807 
-1815 AHWSANAITVKFSGN
+1815 
-1830 GATSGSMTDQVFTY
+1830 
-1844 DTAQALK
+1844 
-1851 SNGFS
+1851 
-1856 RAYTVTYNGNFSG
+1856 
-1869 KTPTLGAT
+1869 
-1877 SQTATYTFK
+1877 
-1886 NWNNAAAGNGSY
+1886 
-1898 TYTNG
+1898 
-1903 QTVTNPNGAT
+1903 
-1913 SGTTYLYAQWNSAS
+1913 
-1927 VKLPTATLPGYTFLG
+1927 
-1942 WYDAATGGNK
+1942 
-1952 IGGAG
+1952 
-1957 DSYTPT
+1957 
-1963 AAKTLYAHWSAN
+1963 
-1975 AITVKFSGNGATS
+1975 
-1988 GSMTDQVFTYD
+1988 
-1999 TAQALKS
+1999 
-2006 NGFSRAYTVTYNGN
+2006 
-2020 FSGKTPTLGAT
+2020 
-2031 SQTATY
+2031 
-2037 TFKNWN
+2037 
-2043 NAAAGNGSYTYTNGQ
+2043 
-2058 TVTNPN
+2058 
-2064 GATSGT
+2064 
-2070 TYLYAQWNS
+2070 
-2079 ASVKLPTAT
+2079 
-2088 LPGYTFLGW
+2088 
-2097 YDAAT
+2097 
-2102 GGNKIGGA
+2102 
-2110 GDSYTPTA
+2110 
-2118 AKTLYAHWSANA
+2118 
-2130 ITVKF
+2130 
-2135 SGNGATSGSMTDQV
+2135 
-2149 FTYDTAQALKSNGFS
+2149 
-2164 RAYTVTYN
+2164 
-2172 GNFSGKTPTLGATSQ
+2172 
-2187 TATYTFKN
+2187 
-2195 WNNAAAGNGSYTYTN
+2195 
-2210 GQTVTNPN
+2210 
-2218 GATSGTTYL
+2218 
-2227 YAQWNSASVKLPTA
+2227 
-2241 TLPGYTFL
+2241 
-2249 GWYDAA
+2249 
-2255 TGGNKIG
+2255 
-2262 GAGDSYTPTAA
+2262 
-2273 KTLYAHWQANKITVK
+2273 
-2288 FSGNGAT
+2288 
-2295 GGATADQVFTYDS
+2295 
-2308 AQALRAN
+2308 
-2315 GFSRAYTV
+2315 
-2323 TYSGNFAGRTPTLGA
+2323 
-2338 TSQTATYT
+2338 
-2346 FKNWN
+2346 
-2351 NAAAGNGSYT
+2351 
-2361 YTNGQTV
+2361 
-2368 TNPNGAT
+2368 
-2375 SGTTYLYAQW
+2375 
-2385 NSASVKLPTAT
+2385 
-2396 LPGYTFLGWYDAAT
+2396 
-2410 GGNKIGGAGDS
+2410 
-2421 YTPTAAKTLYAHWNA
+2421 
-2436 NTNTAY
+2436 
-2442 KVNVYVMNTSGG
+2442 
-2454 YPTSPTTHSYT
+2454 
-2465 GTTDTSV
+2465 
-2472 TIDPSRYYP
+2472 
-2481 DKSGQFSLDSDKG
+2481 
-2494 NVLTGTIKGDGSLV
+2494 
-2508 LVVYIKRA
+2508 
-2516 SHTVTYDSATNG
+2516 
-2528 GSTAT
+2528 
-2533 QTRTVYYQGA
+2533 
-2543 VDFTLKAEKSD
+2543 
-2554 WTFIGWNTD
+2554 
-2563 KNATE
+2563 
-2568 KLDSLTMGTSNV
+2568 
-2580 TLYAIFSKTVTV
+2580 
-2592 HFYSGSKGAV
+2592 
-2602 HNQFQITFK
+2602 
-2611 NNETAGSVKSPTSF
+2611 
-2625 GTIDGWTALG
+2625 
-2635 WTASTAASKAVGDA
+2635 
-2649 AIKGGT
+2649 
-2655 TITVAPAKNE
+2655 
-2665 YVYYAVYTQ
+2665 
-2674 SQTLKY
+2674 
-2680 ESNANGDTSVKNIPA
+2680 
-2695 NGTLAGAYYNS
+2695 
-2706 SDAKLNITRTIPST
+2706 
-2720 VPTRNGYTFK
+2720 
-2730 SWNTQ
+2730 
-2735 ANGSGTNYAAG
+2735 
-2746 ARYTNSAQ
+2746 
-2754 IDTLYA
+2754 
-2760 QWTENQYTITYVN
+2760 
-2773 GNGNADSKVGYK
+2773 
-2785 ITAEITIIAAPTYDG
+2785 
-2800 YVFVGWK
+2800 
-2807 VTTVTNGNW
+2807 
-2816 TSGDLYGAGA
+2816 
-2826 KIGSGKYGNVTLV
+2826 
-2839 AQWVYVKDAETKA
+2839 
-2852 DEYNQDNTISIV
+2852 
-2864 TGVDGNGNTTSIT
+2864 
-2877 TTKYDAESFKKYQDA
+2877 
-2892 INAYNNAKKSI
+2892 
-2903 PTDINASN
+2903 
-2911 YSEKLSTATKNLQD
+2911 
-2925 AINALVNIT
+2925 
-2934 LTERGVVTDYLN
+2934 
-2946 NFLIDSS
+2946 
-2953 GTRHNL
+2953 
-2959 NEMNL
+2959 
-2964 NHYDLATTVETAKN
+2964 
-2978 ALVNGNAIKAKS
+2978 
-2990 YGITAKD
+2990 
-2997 TDGKTFQTKINE
+2997 
-3009 YVAAMAKAFKTKTQ
+3009 
-3023 VKTEGPG
+3023 
-3030 FKVYENA
+3030 
-3037 DAAKAVTD
+3037 
-3045 ANGKTLAGATAV
+3045 
-3057 NYAYAGKGNYTYYC
+3057 
-3071 YTNSTNPTV
+3071 
-3080 LITVDDIV
+3080 
-3088 NAGRVC
+3088 
-3094 YPTTAKA
+3094 
-3101 TAAPTLSGSAKNAN
+3101 
-3115 AAYTI
+3115 
-3120 TKIPAGNAD
+3120 
-3129 NAYLTYTKL
+3129 
-3138 SIGGASSY
+3138 
-3146 YQQKQVIT
+3146 
-3154 LTPEFT
+3154 
-3160 SGTNGTVTYEFTAT
+3160 
-3174 DDALNPNVATQ
+3174 
-3185 SALSSGIGNANSWQ
+3185 
-3199 KNLADDTTNT
+3199 
-3209 KKITIVIDYHSGDQM
+3209 
-3224 TVTGDQVNRD
+3224 
-3234 TYLNQY
+3234 
-3240 HLFRQSGGASNWE
+3240 
-3253 LPKTG
+3253 
-3258 DKVYKVN
+3258 
-3265 DGTYKQTDRG
+3265 
-3275 SFTFTY
+3275 
-3281 ELGATDIGNGKINT
+3281 
-3295 TDVNEIIKLFKDE
+3295 
-3308 SNYSAAKKLSFVGT
+3308 
-3322 KYWTKNSN
+3322 
-3330 GTRVQHEGSGL
+3330 
-3341 GYQVWGNNWSFNY
+3341 
-3354 YPKSESYTYVH
+3354 
-3365 LVDRWG
+3365 
-3371 NVVDK
+3371 
-3376 VFYVGKQDIKEVT
+3376 
-3389 VTTASADGAYTILED
+3389 
-3404 GGSGIDTLSLNA
+3404 
-3416 GTLEILTDENSTLEN
+3416 
-3431 NVYRTTGNT
+3431 
-3440 VRIKTGEANKSYTL
+3440 
-3454 SMKDKATNASTATL
+3454 
-3468 ESDGNGIITLSI
+3468 
-3480 DDAMYKSG
+3480 
-3488 VYTFMLNGTE
+3488 
-3498 INLYD
+3498 
-3503 GVNNDKYI
+3503 
-3511 LNVYDGEAEEGE
+3511 
-3523 AAEMIVITT
+3523 
-3532 GEVGKTRFTDTDG
+3532 
-3545 NTVTVAASE
+3545 
-3554 TNEDGTKT
+3554 
-3562 WRMSKSRPAGEYEY
+3562 
-3576 RISVKVGH
+3576 
-3584 DWIEENSTGKLIFT
+3584 
-3598 EKQLDTGR
+3598 
-3606 IVKAEYDEESGLY
+3606 
-3619 KLTIEGRATKIQFI
+3619 
-3633 TEDGMTRTYTRYSEA
+3633 
-3648 VKSRKSYDAEGNEV
+3648 
-3662 PDTGRLLDHEVWL
+3662 
-3675 VNARLYSG
+3675 
-3683 QNYTVA
+3683 
-3689 GKFEAGWNREGTAT
+3689 
-3703 LTGH
+3703 

>member
-1 MIKKLTKFGRSTLSV
+1 MIKKFTKFGRSTLSV

-113 YYKNGENDVDFSGTL
+113 YCKNGENDVDFSGTL

-219 YIKSGS
+219 YIASGS

-246 RKSQFLGTTANTLLA
+246 RKSQFLGTTANKLMA

-307 KRGSNELYYDT
+307 TRGQNELYYDT

-327 SGTVAGNVSITNT
+327 SGNVAGNVSITNT

-359 TSRYTNYNQI
+359 TSRYSNYNQI

-382 LDGNGN
+382 QDGNGN

-395 VKRYNKGSSTS
+395 VKRYDKGSSTS

-421 YTDHDSYSVARGL
+421 YKDHDSYSVARGL
-434 YKFNGSV
+434 YKFNGS
-441 IDGLVTFDTWFYN
+441 IIEGLVTFDTWFFN

-467 VHHYNGLYTETVN
+467 VHHYNGLFTETVN

-535 ASGSVKAIETSIIN
+535 ASGSVKAIETSIVN

-592 PTVNSANKDTTGN
+592 PTVNSANKDATGN

-755 DGTWIDGSSTS
+755 DGTWVDSSSTS

-772 FSDDSGSSD
+772 FSDDSGGSD
-781 RVVVAHAGTGK
+781 RVVVSHAGTGK

-803 NKIPNLTFGFGV
+803 KMIPNLTFGFGV
-815 TDRQNANELYY
+815 TDREKADELYY
-826 FVADYTGIN
+826 FVADYTGIS
-835 TRGNGSTTSH
+835 TRGNGSTTSY

-866 VSEGMKYNNG
+866 VSEGMKYNNL

-917 IVRAN
+917 VVRAN

-933 AKYSYA
+933 TKYSYA

-962 NALTKVDGTANFGIF
+962 DALTKVDGTADFGTY
-977 PEGNVAGSGLAKTLK
+977 NVDSTKRSGLAKTLM

-1009 TNNYTATQKN
+1009 TSNYTATQKN

-1072 KGGASSNGDAF
+1072 KDGASSNGDAF

-1104 TLTFG
+1104 TLVFG

-1138 WALKATFSGAYS
+1138 WALKATFSGAHS

-1216 RSNPSVGTS
+1216 RTNPSVGTS

-1304 QIGNVASISRTGYA
+1304 QIGNVASISRMGYA

-1391 NKLRLNAKGADAYT
+1391 NKLRLNAKGSDAYT

-1437 KYAVVYIFCF
+1437 KYATVYIFCF

-1453 STDTNGNRKS
+1453 STDTDGNRKS
-1463 VGVTVASG
+1463 AGVTVASG

-1478 YYTVQT
+1478 NYTVQT

-1574 SSNTQLWSQWEVN
+1574 SSNTQLWSQWDVN

-1664 TANKITVK
+1664 TVNTYTITYK
-1672 FSGNGATGGATAD
+1672 YNNGAADTTAKYTIEQSITLPSPSKTGYTFAGWKVTTAGGNWKTTDSVYKGTVAAGKYGNVTLTAQWTVNTYTITYKYNNGAADTTAKYTIEQSITLPSPSKTGYTFAGWKVTTAGGNWKTTD
-1685 QVFTYDS
+1685 SVYKGTVAAGKYGNVTLTAQWTANTYTITYVYNNGS
-1692 AQALRA
+1692 A
-1698 NGFTRAYTVTYNGNF
+1698 NT
-1713 SGKTPTLGATS
+1713 
-1724 QTATYTFK
+1724 TATY
-1732 NWNNAAAGNGSYTYT
+1732 NIEQAI
-1747 NGQTVTNPNGAT
+1747 
-1759 SGTTYLYAQWNSAS
+1759 
-1773 VKLPTAT
+1773 T
-1780 LPGYTFLGWYDAAT
+1780 LPSPTKTGYTFAGWKVTTA
-1794 GGNKIGGAGDSYT
+1794 GGNWKTTDSVYKGTVAAGKYGNVTLTAQWTVNTYT
-1807 PTAAKTLY
+1807 
-1815 AHWSANAITVKFSGN
+1815 ITYKYNN
-1830 GATSGSMTDQVFTY
+1830 GAA
-1844 DTAQALK
+1844 DTTAK
-1851 SNGFS
+1851 
-1856 RAYTVTYNGNFSG
+1856 YTIEQSI
-1869 KTPTLGAT
+1869 
-1877 SQTATYTFK
+1877 
-1886 NWNNAAAGNGSY
+1886 
-1898 TYTNG
+1898 
-1903 QTVTNPNGAT
+1903 
-1913 SGTTYLYAQWNSAS
+1913 
-1927 VKLPTATLPGYTFLG
+1927 TLPSPSKTGYTFAG
-1942 WYDAATGGNK
+1942 WKVTTAGGNWK
-1952 IGGAG
+1952 TTDSVYKGTVAAG
-1957 DSYTPT
+1957 KYGNV
-1963 AAKTLYAHWSAN
+1963 TL
-1975 AITVKFSGNGATS
+1975 
-1988 GSMTDQVFTYD
+1988 
-1999 TAQALKS
+1999 TAQWTA
-2006 NGFSRAYTVTYNGN
+2006 NVYTI
-2020 FSGKTPTLGAT
+2020 
-2031 SQTATY
+2031 
-2037 TFKNWN
+2037 
-2043 NAAAGNGSYTYTNGQ
+2043 
-2058 TVTNPN
+2058 
-2064 GATSGT
+2064 
-2070 TYLYAQWNS
+2070 
-2079 ASVKLPTAT
+2079 
-2088 LPGYTFLGW
+2088 TFL
-2097 YDAAT
+2097 
-2102 GGNKIGGA
+2102 
-2110 GDSYTPTA
+2110 P
-2118 AKTLYAHWSANA
+2118 
-2130 ITVKF
+2130 
-2135 SGNGATSGSMTDQV
+2135 
-2149 FTYDTAQALKSNGFS
+2149 
-2164 RAYTVTYN
+2164 
-2172 GNFSGKTPTLGATSQ
+2172 
-2187 TATYTFKN
+2187 
-2195 WNNAAAGNGSYTYTN
+2195 
-2210 GQTVTNPN
+2210 
-2218 GATSGTTYL
+2218 
-2227 YAQWNSASVKLPTA
+2227 
-2241 TLPGYTFL
+2241 
-2249 GWYDAA
+2249 
-2255 TGGNKIG
+2255 
-2262 GAGDSYTPTAA
+2262 
-2273 KTLYAHWQANKITVK
+2273 
-2288 FSGNGAT
+2288 
-2295 GGATADQVFTYDS
+2295 
-2308 AQALRAN
+2308 
-2315 GFSRAYTV
+2315 
-2323 TYSGNFAGRTPTLGA
+2323 
-2338 TSQTATYT
+2338 
-2346 FKNWN
+2346 
-2351 NAAAGNGSYT
+2351 
-2361 YTNGQTV
+2361 
-2368 TNPNGAT
+2368 
-2375 SGTTYLYAQW
+2375 
-2385 NSASVKLPTAT
+2385 
-2396 LPGYTFLGWYDAAT
+2396 
-2410 GGNKIGGAGDS
+2410 
-2421 YTPTAAKTLYAHWNA
+2421 
-2436 NTNTAY
+2436 
-2442 KVNVYVMNTSGG
+2442 
-2454 YPTSPTTHSYT
+2454 
-2465 GTTDTSV
+2465 
-2472 TIDPSRYYP
+2472 
-2481 DKSGQFSLDSDKG
+2481 
-2494 NVLTGTIKGDGSLV
+2494 
-2508 LVVYIKRA
+2508 
-2516 SHTVTYDSATNG
+2516 NG
-2528 GSTAT
+2528 GSVNPTSKTFTIESTIDLPTPTKDSYVFDGWLVTTAEGNWT
-2533 QTRTVYYQGA
+2533 NG
-2543 VDFTLKAEKSD
+2543 TLY
-2554 WTFIGWNTD
+2554 TD
-2563 KNATE
+2563 SSIPAGKY
-2568 KLDSLTMGTSNV
+2568 GNV
-2580 TLYAIFSKTVTV
+2580 TVTAQWHKTVTV

-2602 HNQFQITFK
+2602 HNQFKITFK
-2611 NNETAGSVKSPTSF
+2611 NNETAGSVKSPASF

-2785 ITAEITIIAAPTYDG
+2785 ITSEITIIAAPTYDG

-2911 YSEKLSTATKNLQD
+2911 YSAKLSTATKNLQD

-3057 NYAYAGKGNYTYYC
+3057 NYVYAGKGNYTYYC

-3080 LITVDDIV
+3080 LITVDDIA
-3088 NAGRVC
+3088 NSGRVC

-3174 DDALNPNVATQ
+3174 DDALTPNVATQ
-3185 SALSSGIGNANSWQ
+3185 SALSSGIGDANSWQ

-3209 KKITIVIDYHSGDQM
+3209 KKITIVVDYHSGDQM

-3258 DKVYKVN
+3258 DRVYKVN
-3265 DGTYKQTDRG
+3265 DTTYGQTDRG

-3371 NVVDK
+3371 NAVDK

-3545 NTVTVAASE
+3545 NTVTIAASE

-3606 IVKAEYDEESGLY
+3606 IVKAEYDEESELY
-3619 KLTIEGRATKIQFI
+3619 RLTIEGRATKIQFI

-3689 GKFEAGWNREGTAT
+3689 GKFESGWNREGTAT

>member
-1264 ASITASFSDIYIQD
+1264 ANITASFSDIYIQD

-1391 NKLRLNAKGADAYT
+1391 NKLRLNAKGSDAYT

-1437 KYAVVYIFCF
+1437 KYAAVYIFCF

-1463 VGVTVASG
+1463 AGVTVASG

-1478 YYTVQT
+1478 NYTVQT

-1532 VKLPGETVGSL
+1532 VKLSGETVGSL

-1574 SSNTQLWSQWEVN
+1574 SSNTQLWSQWDVN

-1664 TANKITVK
+1664 TVNTYTITYK
-1672 FSGNGATGGATAD
+1672 YNNGAADTTAKYTIEQSITLPSPSKTGYTFAGWKVTTAGGNWNTTDSVYKGTVAAGKYGNVTLTAQWTVNTYTITYKYNNGAADTTAKYTIEQSITLPSPTKTGYTFAGWKVTTAGGNWKTTD
-1685 QVFTYDS
+1685 SVYKGTVAAGKYGNVTLTAQWTANTYTITYVYNNGS
-1692 AQALRA
+1692 A
-1698 NGFTRAYTVTYNGNF
+1698 NT
-1713 SGKTPTLGATS
+1713 
-1724 QTATYTFK
+1724 TATY
-1732 NWNNAAAGNGSYTYT
+1732 NIEQAI
-1747 NGQTVTNPNGAT
+1747 
-1759 SGTTYLYAQWNSAS
+1759 
-1773 VKLPTAT
+1773 T
-1780 LPGYTFLGWYDAAT
+1780 LPSPTKTGYTFAGWKVTTA
-1794 GGNKIGGAGDSYT
+1794 GGNWNTTDSVYKGTVAAGKYGNVTLTAQWTVNTYTITYKYNNGAADTTAKYTIEQSITLPSPTKTGYTFAGWKVTTAGGNWNTTDSVYKGTVAAGKYGNVTLTAQWTVNTYTITYKYNNGAADTTAKYTIEQSITLPSPSKTGYTFAGWKVTTAGGNWKTTDSVYKGTVAAGKYGNVTLTAQWTANTYT
-1807 PTAAKTLY
+1807 ITY
-1815 AHWSANAITVKFSGN
+1815 VYNNGSANT
-1830 GATSGSMTDQVFTY
+1830 
-1844 DTAQALK
+1844 
-1851 SNGFS
+1851 
-1856 RAYTVTYNGNFSG
+1856 
-1869 KTPTLGAT
+1869 
-1877 SQTATYTFK
+1877 TATY
-1886 NWNNAAAGNGSY
+1886 NIEQAI
-1898 TYTNG
+1898 
-1903 QTVTNPNGAT
+1903 
-1913 SGTTYLYAQWNSAS
+1913 
-1927 VKLPTATLPGYTFLG
+1927 TLPSPTKTGYTFAG
-1942 WYDAATGGNK
+1942 WKVTTAGGNWK
-1952 IGGAG
+1952 TTDSVYKGTVAAG
-1957 DSYTPT
+1957 KYGNVTLTAQWTVNTYT
-1963 AAKTLYAHWSAN
+1963 
-1975 AITVKFSGNGATS
+1975 ITYKYNNGAA
-1988 GSMTDQVFTYD
+1988 D
-1999 TAQALKS
+1999 TTAK
-2006 NGFSRAYTVTYNGN
+2006 YTIEQ
-2020 FSGKTPTLGAT
+2020 SI
-2031 SQTATY
+2031 
-2037 TFKNWN
+2037 
-2043 NAAAGNGSYTYTNGQ
+2043 
-2058 TVTNPN
+2058 
-2064 GATSGT
+2064 
-2070 TYLYAQWNS
+2070 
-2079 ASVKLPTAT
+2079 T
-2088 LPGYTFLGW
+2088 LPSPSKTGYTFAGW
-2097 YDAAT
+2097 KVTTA
-2102 GGNKIGGA
+2102 GGNWKTTDSVYKGTVAA
-2110 GDSYTPTA
+2110 GKYGNV
-2118 AKTLYAHWSANA
+2118 TL
-2130 ITVKF
+2130 
-2135 SGNGATSGSMTDQV
+2135 
-2149 FTYDTAQALKSNGFS
+2149 TAQWTANV
-2164 RAYTVTYN
+2164 YTI
-2172 GNFSGKTPTLGATSQ
+2172 
-2187 TATYTFKN
+2187 
-2195 WNNAAAGNGSYTYTN
+2195 
-2210 GQTVTNPN
+2210 
-2218 GATSGTTYL
+2218 
-2227 YAQWNSASVKLPTA
+2227 
-2241 TLPGYTFL
+2241 TFL
-2249 GWYDAA
+2249 
-2255 TGGNKIG
+2255 
-2262 GAGDSYTPTAA
+2262 P
-2273 KTLYAHWQANKITVK
+2273 
-2288 FSGNGAT
+2288 
-2295 GGATADQVFTYDS
+2295 
-2308 AQALRAN
+2308 
-2315 GFSRAYTV
+2315 
-2323 TYSGNFAGRTPTLGA
+2323 
-2338 TSQTATYT
+2338 
-2346 FKNWN
+2346 
-2351 NAAAGNGSYT
+2351 
-2361 YTNGQTV
+2361 
-2368 TNPNGAT
+2368 
-2375 SGTTYLYAQW
+2375 
-2385 NSASVKLPTAT
+2385 
-2396 LPGYTFLGWYDAAT
+2396 
-2410 GGNKIGGAGDS
+2410 
-2421 YTPTAAKTLYAHWNA
+2421 
-2436 NTNTAY
+2436 
-2442 KVNVYVMNTSGG
+2442 
-2454 YPTSPTTHSYT
+2454 
-2465 GTTDTSV
+2465 
-2472 TIDPSRYYP
+2472 
-2481 DKSGQFSLDSDKG
+2481 
-2494 NVLTGTIKGDGSLV
+2494 
-2508 LVVYIKRA
+2508 
-2516 SHTVTYDSATNG
+2516 NG
-2528 GSTAT
+2528 GSVNPTSKTFTIESTIDLPTPTKDSYVFDGWLVTTAEGNWT
-2533 QTRTVYYQGA
+2533 NG
-2543 VDFTLKAEKSD
+2543 TLY
-2554 WTFIGWNTD
+2554 TD
-2563 KNATE
+2563 SSIPAGKY
-2568 KLDSLTMGTSNV
+2568 GNV
-2580 TLYAIFSKTVTV
+2580 TVTAQWHKTVTV

-2611 NNETAGSVKSPTSF
+2611 NNETAGSVKSPASF

-2674 SQTLKY
+2674 SQALKY

-2877 TTKYDAESFKKYQDA
+2877 TTKYDTESFKKYQDA

-2911 YSEKLSTATKNLQD
+2911 YSEKLSAATKTLQD

-2946 NFLIDSS
+2946 NFLIDLS

-3080 LITVDDIV
+3080 LITVDDIA

-3129 NAYLTYTKL
+3129 NDYLTYTKL

-3174 DDALNPNVATQ
+3174 DDALTPNVATQ
-3185 SALSSGIGNANSWQ
+3185 SALSSGIGDANSWQ

-3209 KKITIVIDYHSGDQM
+3209 KKITIVVDYHSGDQM

-3240 HLFRQSGGASNWE
+3240 HLFRQSGGAKNWE

-3265 DGTYKQTDRG
+3265 DTTYGQTDRG

-3376 VFYVGKQDIKEVT
+3376 VFYVGKQDINEVS
-3389 VTTASADGAYTILED
+3389 VSTASADGTYTILED

-3545 NTVTVAASE
+3545 NTITVAASE

-3584 DWIEENSTGKLIFT
+3584 NWIEENSTGKLIFT

-3703 LTGH
+3703 LTAH

>member
-168 QCSLTG
+168 QCSLAGTT
-174 AATGTTYYIQ
+174 TGTTYYIQ

-246 RKSQFLGTTANTLLA
+246 RKSQFLGTTANTLMA

-278 IPCGDGQALNEN
+278 IPGGDGQALNEN

-299 NTFVYNRP
+299 NTFVYNRGS
-307 KRGSNELYYDT
+307 RGKNELFYDT

-327 SGTVAGNVSITNT
+327 SGTVTGDVSITNT

-535 ASGSVKAIETSIIN
+535 ASGSVKAIETSIVN

-687 SPYTSAF
+687 SPYVGSV
-694 SAAARYKCSD
+694 AAAALGRDSSGQCESATSIIWGIHGLKENVYK
-704 GTNHFC
+704 
-710 DSFAYLSGVHSITGM
+710 GM
-725 NDVNRYASAT
+725 NIYYATSSYTTSDHGNTKNGYGGGYNPKPILTKPTYDT
-735 NLTPLLGRLKE
+735 N
-746 PVNNTHMTP
+746 
-755 DGTWIDGSSTS
+755 
-766 NAYASR
+766 
-772 FSDDSGSSD
+772 
-781 RVVVAHAGTGK
+781 GTGYRWFNRTDPYNNK
-792 IYVDTSRFTDL
+792 KVYSTASGFDGMSYVYRDSSNGGMVAVSGIGSLYVDTSRFS
-803 NKIPNLTFGFGV
+803 NFGQIPNFAMFTNHDSDSNMCRYAEIMTKSV
-815 TDRQNANELYY
+815 NSRTS
-826 FVADYTGIN
+826 
-835 TRGNGSTTSH
+835 GSAI
-845 FDEWNRTPNYVMWGN
+845 
-860 KNTKQT
+860 KQT
-866 VSEGMKYNNG
+866 VVKGDKTTYSSTKPQAYNIGGTDLSSFSTSG
-876 VVPGTN
+876 VASFILYAYSNNQDKKGEWTN
-882 TLSTTDGTENKVI
+882 AYSAVDV
-895 GTQVYTYQSGD
+895 SASD
-906 RALNALYLHLD
+906 
-917 IVRAN
+917 

-962 NALTKVDGTANFGIF
+962 NALTKVDGTADFGTY
-977 PEGNVAGSGLAKTLK
+977 NVDSTKRSGLAKTLM

-1009 TNNYTATQKN
+1009 TSNYTATQKN
-1019 VGLVANSN
+1019 VGLVANSD

-1037 AASDGTASISKT
+1037 AASEGTASISKT

-1072 KGGASSNGDAF
+1072 KDGASSNGDAF

-1097 VSKSKNE
+1097 ISKSKNE

-1437 KYAVVYIFCF
+1437 KYAAVYIFCF

-1664 TANKITVK
+1664 TVNTYTITYK
-1672 FSGNGATGGATAD
+1672 YNNGAADTTAKYTIEQSITLPSPSKTGYTFAGWKVTTAGGNWNTTDSVYKGTVAAGKYGNVTLTAQWTVNTYTITYKYNNGAADTTAKYTIEQSITLPSPTKTGYTFAGWKVTTAGGNWKTTD
-1685 QVFTYDS
+1685 SVYKGTVAAGKYGNVTLTAQWVANTYTITYVYNNGS
-1692 AQALRA
+1692 A
-1698 NGFTRAYTVTYNGNF
+1698 NT
-1713 SGKTPTLGATS
+1713 
-1724 QTATYTFK
+1724 TATY
-1732 NWNNAAAGNGSYTYT
+1732 NIEQAI
-1747 NGQTVTNPNGAT
+1747 
-1759 SGTTYLYAQWNSAS
+1759 
-1773 VKLPTAT
+1773 T
-1780 LPGYTFLGWYDAAT
+1780 LPSPTKTGYTFAGWKVTTA
-1794 GGNKIGGAGDSYT
+1794 GGNWNTTDSVYKGTVAAGKYGNVTLTAQWTVNTYT
-1807 PTAAKTLY
+1807 
-1815 AHWSANAITVKFSGN
+1815 ITYKYNN
-1830 GATSGSMTDQVFTY
+1830 GAA
-1844 DTAQALK
+1844 DTTAK
-1851 SNGFS
+1851 
-1856 RAYTVTYNGNFSG
+1856 YTIEQSI
-1869 KTPTLGAT
+1869 
-1877 SQTATYTFK
+1877 
-1886 NWNNAAAGNGSY
+1886 
-1898 TYTNG
+1898 
-1903 QTVTNPNGAT
+1903 
-1913 SGTTYLYAQWNSAS
+1913 
-1927 VKLPTATLPGYTFLG
+1927 TLPSPSKTGYTFAG
-1942 WYDAATGGNK
+1942 WKVTTAGGNWK
-1952 IGGAG
+1952 TTDSVYKETVAAG
-1957 DSYTPT
+1957 KYGNV
-1963 AAKTLYAHWSAN
+1963 TL
-1975 AITVKFSGNGATS
+1975 
-1988 GSMTDQVFTYD
+1988 
-1999 TAQALKS
+1999 TAQWTA
-2006 NGFSRAYTVTYNGN
+2006 NVYTI
-2020 FSGKTPTLGAT
+2020 
-2031 SQTATY
+2031 
-2037 TFKNWN
+2037 
-2043 NAAAGNGSYTYTNGQ
+2043 
-2058 TVTNPN
+2058 
-2064 GATSGT
+2064 
-2070 TYLYAQWNS
+2070 
-2079 ASVKLPTAT
+2079 
-2088 LPGYTFLGW
+2088 TFL
-2097 YDAAT
+2097 
-2102 GGNKIGGA
+2102 
-2110 GDSYTPTA
+2110 P
-2118 AKTLYAHWSANA
+2118 
-2130 ITVKF
+2130 
-2135 SGNGATSGSMTDQV
+2135 
-2149 FTYDTAQALKSNGFS
+2149 
-2164 RAYTVTYN
+2164 
-2172 GNFSGKTPTLGATSQ
+2172 
-2187 TATYTFKN
+2187 
-2195 WNNAAAGNGSYTYTN
+2195 
-2210 GQTVTNPN
+2210 
-2218 GATSGTTYL
+2218 
-2227 YAQWNSASVKLPTA
+2227 
-2241 TLPGYTFL
+2241 
-2249 GWYDAA
+2249 
-2255 TGGNKIG
+2255 
-2262 GAGDSYTPTAA
+2262 
-2273 KTLYAHWQANKITVK
+2273 
-2288 FSGNGAT
+2288 
-2295 GGATADQVFTYDS
+2295 
-2308 AQALRAN
+2308 
-2315 GFSRAYTV
+2315 
-2323 TYSGNFAGRTPTLGA
+2323 
-2338 TSQTATYT
+2338 
-2346 FKNWN
+2346 
-2351 NAAAGNGSYT
+2351 
-2361 YTNGQTV
+2361 
-2368 TNPNGAT
+2368 
-2375 SGTTYLYAQW
+2375 
-2385 NSASVKLPTAT
+2385 
-2396 LPGYTFLGWYDAAT
+2396 
-2410 GGNKIGGAGDS
+2410 
-2421 YTPTAAKTLYAHWNA
+2421 
-2436 NTNTAY
+2436 
-2442 KVNVYVMNTSGG
+2442 
-2454 YPTSPTTHSYT
+2454 
-2465 GTTDTSV
+2465 
-2472 TIDPSRYYP
+2472 
-2481 DKSGQFSLDSDKG
+2481 
-2494 NVLTGTIKGDGSLV
+2494 
-2508 LVVYIKRA
+2508 
-2516 SHTVTYDSATNG
+2516 NG
-2528 GSTAT
+2528 GSVNPTSKTFTIESTIELPTPTKDSYVFDGWLVTTAEGNWT
-2533 QTRTVYYQGA
+2533 NG
-2543 VDFTLKAEKSD
+2543 TLY
-2554 WTFIGWNTD
+2554 TD
-2563 KNATE
+2563 SSIPAGKY
-2568 KLDSLTMGTSNV
+2568 GNV
-2580 TLYAIFSKTVTV
+2580 TVTAQWHKTVTV

-2611 NNETAGSVKSPTSF
+2611 NNETAGSVKSPASF

-2635 WTASTAASKAVGDA
+2635 WTASTAASKTVGDA

-2911 YSEKLSTATKNLQD
+2911 YSEKLSAATKTLQD

-3080 LITVDDIV
+3080 LITVDDIA
-3088 NAGRVC
+3088 NSGRVC

-3129 NAYLTYTKL
+3129 NDYLTYTKL

-3240 HLFRQSGGASNWE
+3240 HLFRRSGGASNWE

-3265 DGTYKQTDRG
+3265 DTTYGQTDRG

-3371 NVVDK
+3371 NAVDK

-3468 ESDGNGIITLSI
+3468 KSDGNGIITLSVE
-3480 DDAMYKSG
+3480 DTAYKSG

-3576 RISVKVGH
+3576 MISVKVGH
-3584 DWIEENSTGKLIFT
+3584 DWIEENSTGKLVFT

>member
-219 YIKSGS
+219 YIASGS

-246 RKSQFLGTTANTLLA
+246 RKSQFLGTTANKLMA

-307 KRGSNELYYDT
+307 TRGQNELYYDT

-327 SGTVAGNVSITNT
+327 SGNVAGNVSITNT

-382 LDGNGN
+382 QDGNGN

-395 VKRYNKGSSTS
+395 VKRYDKGSSTS

-421 YTDHDSYSVARGL
+421 YKDHDSYSVARGL
-434 YKFNGSV
+434 YKFNGS
-441 IDGLVTFDTWFYN
+441 IIEGLVTFDTWFFN

-467 VHHYNGLYTETVN
+467 VHHYNGLFTETVN

-535 ASGSVKAIETSIIN
+535 ASGSVKAIETSIVN

-592 PTVNSANKDTTGN
+592 PTVNSANNDATGN

-755 DGTWIDGSSTS
+755 DGTWVDGSSTS

-772 FSDDSGSSD
+772 FSDDSGGSD

-803 NKIPNLTFGFGV
+803 KMIPNLTFGFGV
-815 TDRQNANELYY
+815 TDREKADELYY
-826 FVADYTGIN
+826 FVADYTGIS
-835 TRGNGSTTSH
+835 TRGNGSTTSY

-866 VSEGMKYNNG
+866 VSEGMKYNNL

-917 IVRAN
+917 VVRAN
-922 RSGLRKAVEYA
+922 RAGLRKAVEYA

-962 NALTKVDGTANFGIF
+962 DALTKVDGTANFGIF

-1072 KGGASSNGDAF
+1072 KDGASSNGDAF

-1104 TLTFG
+1104 TLVFG

-1216 RSNPSVGTS
+1216 RSNPTVGTS

-1239 EGTLTSEFKIPSD
+1239 EGTLTSEFNIPSD

-1304 QIGNVASISRTGYA
+1304 QIGNVASISRMGYA

-1380 NNSTFD
+1380 NNSTYD

-1391 NKLRLNAKGADAYT
+1391 NKLRLNAKGSDAYT

-1437 KYAVVYIFCF
+1437 KYAAVYIFCF

-1463 VGVTVASG
+1463 AGVTVASG

-1478 YYTVQT
+1478 NYTVQT

-1532 VKLPGETVGSL
+1532 VKLPGENVGSL

-1664 TANKITVK
+1664 TVNTYTITYK
-1672 FSGNGATGGATAD
+1672 YNNGAADTTAK
-1685 QVFTYDS
+1685 
-1692 AQALRA
+1692 
-1698 NGFTRAYTVTYNGNF
+1698 YTIEQ
-1713 SGKTPTLGATS
+1713 SI
-1724 QTATYTFK
+1724 
-1732 NWNNAAAGNGSYTYT
+1732 
-1747 NGQTVTNPNGAT
+1747 
-1759 SGTTYLYAQWNSAS
+1759 
-1773 VKLPTAT
+1773 T
-1780 LPGYTFLGWYDAAT
+1780 LPSPSKTGYTFAGWKVTTA
-1794 GGNKIGGAGDSYT
+1794 GGNWKTTDSVYKGTVAAGKYGNV
-1807 PTAAKTLY
+1807 TL
-1815 AHWSANAITVKFSGN
+1815 
-1830 GATSGSMTDQVFTY
+1830 
-1844 DTAQALK
+1844 TAQWTA
-1851 SNGFS
+1851 NV
-1856 RAYTVTYNGNFSG
+1856 YTI
-1869 KTPTLGAT
+1869 
-1877 SQTATYTFK
+1877 
-1886 NWNNAAAGNGSY
+1886 
-1898 TYTNG
+1898 
-1903 QTVTNPNGAT
+1903 
-1913 SGTTYLYAQWNSAS
+1913 
-1927 VKLPTATLPGYTFLG
+1927 TFL
-1942 WYDAATGGNK
+1942 
-1952 IGGAG
+1952 
-1957 DSYTPT
+1957 P
-1963 AAKTLYAHWSAN
+1963 
-1975 AITVKFSGNGATS
+1975 
-1988 GSMTDQVFTYD
+1988 
-1999 TAQALKS
+1999 
-2006 NGFSRAYTVTYNGN
+2006 
-2020 FSGKTPTLGAT
+2020 
-2031 SQTATY
+2031 
-2037 TFKNWN
+2037 
-2043 NAAAGNGSYTYTNGQ
+2043 
-2058 TVTNPN
+2058 
-2064 GATSGT
+2064 
-2070 TYLYAQWNS
+2070 
-2079 ASVKLPTAT
+2079 
-2088 LPGYTFLGW
+2088 
-2097 YDAAT
+2097 
-2102 GGNKIGGA
+2102 
-2110 GDSYTPTA
+2110 
-2118 AKTLYAHWSANA
+2118 
-2130 ITVKF
+2130 
-2135 SGNGATSGSMTDQV
+2135 
-2149 FTYDTAQALKSNGFS
+2149 
-2164 RAYTVTYN
+2164 
-2172 GNFSGKTPTLGATSQ
+2172 
-2187 TATYTFKN
+2187 
-2195 WNNAAAGNGSYTYTN
+2195 
-2210 GQTVTNPN
+2210 
-2218 GATSGTTYL
+2218 
-2227 YAQWNSASVKLPTA
+2227 
-2241 TLPGYTFL
+2241 
-2249 GWYDAA
+2249 
-2255 TGGNKIG
+2255 
-2262 GAGDSYTPTAA
+2262 
-2273 KTLYAHWQANKITVK
+2273 
-2288 FSGNGAT
+2288 
-2295 GGATADQVFTYDS
+2295 
-2308 AQALRAN
+2308 
-2315 GFSRAYTV
+2315 
-2323 TYSGNFAGRTPTLGA
+2323 
-2338 TSQTATYT
+2338 
-2346 FKNWN
+2346 
-2351 NAAAGNGSYT
+2351 
-2361 YTNGQTV
+2361 
-2368 TNPNGAT
+2368 
-2375 SGTTYLYAQW
+2375 
-2385 NSASVKLPTAT
+2385 
-2396 LPGYTFLGWYDAAT
+2396 
-2410 GGNKIGGAGDS
+2410 
-2421 YTPTAAKTLYAHWNA
+2421 
-2436 NTNTAY
+2436 
-2442 KVNVYVMNTSGG
+2442 
-2454 YPTSPTTHSYT
+2454 
-2465 GTTDTSV
+2465 
-2472 TIDPSRYYP
+2472 
-2481 DKSGQFSLDSDKG
+2481 
-2494 NVLTGTIKGDGSLV
+2494 
-2508 LVVYIKRA
+2508 
-2516 SHTVTYDSATNG
+2516 NG
-2528 GSTAT
+2528 GSVNPTSKTFTIESTIELPTPTKDSYIFDGWLVTTAEGNWT
-2533 QTRTVYYQGA
+2533 NG
-2543 VDFTLKAEKSD
+2543 TLY
-2554 WTFIGWNTD
+2554 TD
-2563 KNATE
+2563 SSIAAGKY
-2568 KLDSLTMGTSNV
+2568 GNV
-2580 TLYAIFSKTVTV
+2580 TVTAQWHKTVTV

-2611 NNETAGSVKSPTSF
+2611 NNETAGSVKSPASF

-2680 ESNANGDTSVKNIPA
+2680 ESNASGDTSVKNIPA
-2695 NGTLAGAYYNS
+2695 NGTLPGAYYNS
-2706 SDAKLNITRTIPST
+2706 SDATLNITRTIPST

-2754 IDTLYA
+2754 TDILYA

-2903 PTDINASN
+2903 PTDINASD
-2911 YSEKLSTATKNLQD
+2911 YSAKLSTATKNLQD

-3080 LITVDDIV
+3080 LITVDDIA

-3129 NAYLTYTKL
+3129 NDYLTYTKL

-3174 DDALNPNVATQ
+3174 DDALTPNVATQ
-3185 SALSSGIGNANSWQ
+3185 SALSSGIGDANSWQ

-3209 KKITIVIDYHSGDQM
+3209 KKITIVVDYHSGDQM
-3224 TVTGDQVNRD
+3224 TVTGDQVQSD
-3234 TYLNQY
+3234 KWLNQY

-3258 DKVYKVN
+3258 DRVYKVN
-3265 DGTYKQTDRG
+3265 DTTYGQTDRG

-3371 NVVDK
+3371 NAVDK

-3468 ESDGNGIITLSI
+3468 KSDGNGIITLSVE
-3480 DDAMYKSG
+3480 DTAYKSG

-3619 KLTIEGRATKIQFI
+3619 RLTIEGRATKIQFI

>member
-1 MIKKLTKFGRSTLSV
+1 MIKKFTKFGRSTLSV

-219 YIKSGS
+219 YIASGS

-246 RKSQFLGTTANTLLA
+246 RKSQFLGTTANKLMA

-307 KRGSNELYYDT
+307 TRGQNELYYDT

-327 SGTVAGNVSITNT
+327 SGNVAGNVSITNT

-359 TSRYTNYNQI
+359 TSRYSNYNQI

-382 LDGNGN
+382 QDGNGN

-421 YTDHDSYSVARGL
+421 YKDHDSYSVARGL
-434 YKFNGSV
+434 YKFNGS
-441 IDGLVTFDTWFYN
+441 IIEGLVTFDTWFFN

-467 VHHYNGLYTETVN
+467 VHHYNGLFTETVN

-535 ASGSVKAIETSIIN
+535 ASGSVKAIETSIVN

-592 PTVNSANKDTTGN
+592 PTVNSANKDATGN

-772 FSDDSGSSD
+772 FSDDSGGSD
-781 RVVVAHAGTGK
+781 RVVVSHAGTGK

-803 NKIPNLTFGFGV
+803 KMIPNLTFGFGV
-815 TDRQNANELYY
+815 TDREKADELYY
-826 FVADYTGIN
+826 FVADYTGIS
-835 TRGNGSTTSH
+835 TRGNGSTTSY

-866 VSEGMKYNNG
+866 VSEGMKYNNL

-917 IVRAN
+917 VVRAN
-922 RSGLRKAVEYA
+922 RAGLRKAVEYA

-962 NALTKVDGTANFGIF
+962 DALTKVDGTANFGIF

-1072 KGGASSNGDAF
+1072 KDGASSNGDAF

-1104 TLTFG
+1104 TLVFG

-1115 YSYTFYYI
+1115 YSYTFYYV

-1138 WALKATFSGAYS
+1138 WALKATFSGAHS

-1216 RSNPSVGTS
+1216 RTNPSVGTS

-1304 QIGNVASISRTGYA
+1304 QIGNVASISRMGYA

-1391 NKLRLNAKGADAYT
+1391 NKLRLNAKGSDAYT

-1437 KYAVVYIFCF
+1437 KYAAVYIFCF

-1453 STDTNGNRKS
+1453 STDTDGNRKS
-1463 VGVTVASG
+1463 AGVTVASG

-1478 YYTVQT
+1478 NYTVQT

-1532 VKLPGETVGSL
+1532 VKLPGESVGSL

-1574 SSNTQLWSQWEVN
+1574 SSNTQLWSQWDVN

-1651 AGKYGNVTLTAQW
+1651 AGKYGNVTVTAQW
-1664 TANKITVK
+1664 TV
-1672 FSGNGATGGATAD
+1672 
-1685 QVFTYDS
+1685 
-1692 AQALRA
+1692 
-1698 NGFTRAYTVTYNGNF
+1698 
-1713 SGKTPTLGATS
+1713 
-1724 QTATYTFK
+1724 
-1732 NWNNAAAGNGSYTYT
+1732 
-1747 NGQTVTNPNGAT
+1747 
-1759 SGTTYLYAQWNSAS
+1759 
-1773 VKLPTAT
+1773 
-1780 LPGYTFLGWYDAAT
+1780 
-1794 GGNKIGGAGDSYT
+1794 
-1807 PTAAKTLY
+1807 
-1815 AHWSANAITVKFSGN
+1815 
-1830 GATSGSMTDQVFTY
+1830 
-1844 DTAQALK
+1844 
-1851 SNGFS
+1851 
-1856 RAYTVTYNGNFSG
+1856 
-1869 KTPTLGAT
+1869 
-1877 SQTATYTFK
+1877 
-1886 NWNNAAAGNGSY
+1886 
-1898 TYTNG
+1898 
-1903 QTVTNPNGAT
+1903 
-1913 SGTTYLYAQWNSAS
+1913 
-1927 VKLPTATLPGYTFLG
+1927 
-1942 WYDAATGGNK
+1942 
-1952 IGGAG
+1952 
-1957 DSYTPT
+1957 
-1963 AAKTLYAHWSAN
+1963 
-1975 AITVKFSGNGATS
+1975 
-1988 GSMTDQVFTYD
+1988 
-1999 TAQALKS
+1999 
-2006 NGFSRAYTVTYNGN
+2006 
-2020 FSGKTPTLGAT
+2020 
-2031 SQTATY
+2031 
-2037 TFKNWN
+2037 
-2043 NAAAGNGSYTYTNGQ
+2043 
-2058 TVTNPN
+2058 
-2064 GATSGT
+2064 
-2070 TYLYAQWNS
+2070 
-2079 ASVKLPTAT
+2079 
-2088 LPGYTFLGW
+2088 
-2097 YDAAT
+2097 
-2102 GGNKIGGA
+2102 
-2110 GDSYTPTA
+2110 
-2118 AKTLYAHWSANA
+2118 
-2130 ITVKF
+2130 
-2135 SGNGATSGSMTDQV
+2135 
-2149 FTYDTAQALKSNGFS
+2149 
-2164 RAYTVTYN
+2164 
-2172 GNFSGKTPTLGATSQ
+2172 
-2187 TATYTFKN
+2187 
-2195 WNNAAAGNGSYTYTN
+2195 
-2210 GQTVTNPN
+2210 
-2218 GATSGTTYL
+2218 
-2227 YAQWNSASVKLPTA
+2227 
-2241 TLPGYTFL
+2241 
-2249 GWYDAA
+2249 
-2255 TGGNKIG
+2255 
-2262 GAGDSYTPTAA
+2262 
-2273 KTLYAHWQANKITVK
+2273 
-2288 FSGNGAT
+2288 
-2295 GGATADQVFTYDS
+2295 
-2308 AQALRAN
+2308 
-2315 GFSRAYTV
+2315 
-2323 TYSGNFAGRTPTLGA
+2323 
-2338 TSQTATYT
+2338 
-2346 FKNWN
+2346 
-2351 NAAAGNGSYT
+2351 
-2361 YTNGQTV
+2361 
-2368 TNPNGAT
+2368 
-2375 SGTTYLYAQW
+2375 
-2385 NSASVKLPTAT
+2385 
-2396 LPGYTFLGWYDAAT
+2396 
-2410 GGNKIGGAGDS
+2410 
-2421 YTPTAAKTLYAHWNA
+2421 
-2436 NTNTAY
+2436 NT
-2442 KVNVYVMNTSGG
+2442 
-2454 YPTSPTTHSYT
+2454 
-2465 GTTDTSV
+2465 
-2472 TIDPSRYYP
+2472 
-2481 DKSGQFSLDSDKG
+2481 
-2494 NVLTGTIKGDGSLV
+2494 
-2508 LVVYIKRA
+2508 
-2516 SHTVTYDSATNG
+2516 
-2528 GSTAT
+2528 
-2533 QTRTVYYQGA
+2533 
-2543 VDFTLKAEKSD
+2543 
-2554 WTFIGWNTD
+2554 
-2563 KNATE
+2563 
-2568 KLDSLTMGTSNV
+2568 
-2580 TLYAIFSKTVTV
+2580 
-2592 HFYSGSKGAV
+2592 
-2602 HNQFQITFK
+2602 
-2611 NNETAGSVKSPTSF
+2611 
-2625 GTIDGWTALG
+2625 
-2635 WTASTAASKAVGDA
+2635 
-2649 AIKGGT
+2649 
-2655 TITVAPAKNE
+2655 
-2665 YVYYAVYTQ
+2665 
-2674 SQTLKY
+2674 
-2680 ESNANGDTSVKNIPA
+2680 
-2695 NGTLAGAYYNS
+2695 
-2706 SDAKLNITRTIPST
+2706 
-2720 VPTRNGYTFK
+2720 
-2730 SWNTQ
+2730 
-2735 ANGSGTNYAAG
+2735 
-2746 ARYTNSAQ
+2746 
-2754 IDTLYA
+2754 
-2760 QWTENQYTITYVN
+2760 YTITY
-2773 GNGNADSKVGYK
+2773 K
-2785 ITAEITIIAAPTYDG
+2785 
-2800 YVFVGWK
+2800 
-2807 VTTVTNGNW
+2807 
-2816 TSGDLYGAGA
+2816 
-2826 KIGSGKYGNVTLV
+2826 
-2839 AQWVYVKDAETKA
+2839 
-2852 DEYNQDNTISIV
+2852 
-2864 TGVDGNGNTTSIT
+2864 
-2877 TTKYDAESFKKYQDA
+2877 
-2892 INAYNNAKKSI
+2892 YNN
-2903 PTDINASN
+2903 
-2911 YSEKLSTATKNLQD
+2911 
-2925 AINALVNIT
+2925 
-2934 LTERGVVTDYLN
+2934 G
-2946 NFLIDSS
+2946 
-2953 GTRHNL
+2953 
-2959 NEMNL
+2959 
-2964 NHYDLATTVETAKN
+2964 
-2978 ALVNGNAIKAKS
+2978 
-2990 YGITAKD
+2990 
-2997 TDGKTFQTKINE
+2997 
-3009 YVAAMAKAFKTKTQ
+3009 AA
-3023 VKTEGPG
+3023 
-3030 FKVYENA
+3030 
-3037 DAAKAVTD
+3037 D
-3045 ANGKTLAGATAV
+3045 
-3057 NYAYAGKGNYTYYC
+3057 
-3071 YTNSTNPTV
+3071 
-3080 LITVDDIV
+3080 
-3088 NAGRVC
+3088 
-3094 YPTTAKA
+3094 TTAK
-3101 TAAPTLSGSAKNAN
+3101 
-3115 AAYTI
+3115 YTI
-3120 TKIPAGNAD
+3120 EQ
-3129 NAYLTYTKL
+3129 
-3138 SIGGASSY
+3138 S
-3146 YQQKQVIT
+3146 IT
-3154 LTPEFT
+3154 LP
-3160 SGTNGTVTYEFTAT
+3160 
-3174 DDALNPNVATQ
+3174 
-3185 SALSSGIGNANSWQ
+3185 
-3199 KNLADDTTNT
+3199 
-3209 KKITIVIDYHSGDQM
+3209 
-3224 TVTGDQVNRD
+3224 
-3234 TYLNQY
+3234 
-3240 HLFRQSGGASNWE
+3240 
-3253 LPKTG
+3253 
-3258 DKVYKVN
+3258 
-3265 DGTYKQTDRG
+3265 
-3275 SFTFTY
+3275 
-3281 ELGATDIGNGKINT
+3281 
-3295 TDVNEIIKLFKDE
+3295 
-3308 SNYSAAKKLSFVGT
+3308 
-3322 KYWTKNSN
+3322 
-3330 GTRVQHEGSGL
+3330 
-3341 GYQVWGNNWSFNY
+3341 
-3354 YPKSESYTYVH
+3354 
-3365 LVDRWG
+3365 
-3371 NVVDK
+3371 
-3376 VFYVGKQDIKEVT
+3376 
-3389 VTTASADGAYTILED
+3389 
-3404 GGSGIDTLSLNA
+3404 
-3416 GTLEILTDENSTLEN
+3416 
-3431 NVYRTTGNT
+3431 
-3440 VRIKTGEANKSYTL
+3440 
-3454 SMKDKATNASTATL
+3454 
-3468 ESDGNGIITLSI
+3468 
-3480 DDAMYKSG
+3480 
-3488 VYTFMLNGTE
+3488 
-3498 INLYD
+3498 
-3503 GVNNDKYI
+3503 
-3511 LNVYDGEAEEGE
+3511 
-3523 AAEMIVITT
+3523 
-3532 GEVGKTRFTDTDG
+3532 
-3545 NTVTVAASE
+3545 
-3554 TNEDGTKT
+3554 
-3562 WRMSKSRPAGEYEY
+3562 
-3576 RISVKVGH
+3576 
-3584 DWIEENSTGKLIFT
+3584 
-3598 EKQLDTGR
+3598 
-3606 IVKAEYDEESGLY
+3606 
-3619 KLTIEGRATKIQFI
+3619 
-3633 TEDGMTRTYTRYSEA
+3633 
-3648 VKSRKSYDAEGNEV
+3648 
-3662 PDTGRLLDHEVWL
+3662 
-3675 VNARLYSG
+3675 
-3683 QNYTVA
+3683 
-3689 GKFEAGWNREGTAT
+3689 
-3703 LTGH
+3703 

>member
-1 MIKKLTKFGRSTLSV
+1 MIKKFTKFGRSTLSV

-108 GVNRV
+108 GVNKV

-219 YIKSGS
+219 YIASGS

-246 RKSQFLGTTANTLLA
+246 RKSQFLGTTANKLMA

-307 KRGSNELYYDT
+307 TRGQNELYYDT

-327 SGTVAGNVSITNT
+327 SGNVAGNVSITNT

-382 LDGNGN
+382 QDGNGN

-421 YTDHDSYSVARGL
+421 YKDHDSYSVARGL
-434 YKFNGSV
+434 YKFNGSI
-441 IDGLVTFDTWFYN
+441 IDGLVTFDTWFFN

-467 VHHYNGLYTETVN
+467 VHHYNGLFTETVN

-535 ASGSVKAIETSIIN
+535 ASGSVKAIETSIVN

-592 PTVNSANKDTTGN
+592 PTVNSANKDATGN

-755 DGTWIDGSSTS
+755 DGTWVDSSSTS

-772 FSDDSGSSD
+772 FSDDSGGSD
-781 RVVVAHAGTGK
+781 RVVVSHAGTGK

-815 TDRQNANELYY
+815 TDREKADELYY
-826 FVADYTGIN
+826 FVADYTGIS
-835 TRGNGSTTSH
+835 TRGNGSTTSY

-866 VSEGMKYNNG
+866 VSEGMKYNNL

-917 IVRAN
+917 VVRAN

-933 AKYSYA
+933 TKYSYA

-962 NALTKVDGTANFGIF
+962 DALTKVDGTANFGTY
-977 PEGNVAGSGLAKTLK
+977 NVDSTKRSGLAKTLM

-1009 TNNYTATQKN
+1009 TSNYTATQKN

-1037 AASDGTASISKT
+1037 AASDSTASISKT

-1072 KGGASSNGDAF
+1072 KDGASSNGDAF

-1104 TLTFG
+1104 TLVFG

-1138 WALKATFSGAYS
+1138 WALKATFSGAHS

-1216 RSNPSVGTS
+1216 RTNPSVGTS

-1304 QIGNVASISRTGYA
+1304 QIGNVASISRMGYA

-1391 NKLRLNAKGADAYT
+1391 NKLRLNAKGSDAYT

-1437 KYAVVYIFCF
+1437 KYAAVYIFCF

-1453 STDTNGNRKS
+1453 STDTDGNRKS
-1463 VGVTVASG
+1463 AGVTVASG

-1478 YYTVQT
+1478 NYTVQT

-1532 VKLPGETVGSL
+1532 VKLPGESVGSL

-1574 SSNTQLWSQWEVN
+1574 SSNTQLWSQWDVN

-1651 AGKYGNVTLTAQW
+1651 AGKYGNVTVTAQW

-1685 QVFTYDS
+1685 QQFTYDS

-1794 GGNKIGGAGDSYT
+1794 GGNKIGDAGDSYT

-1815 AHWSANAITVKFSGN
+1815 AHWTANKITVKFDGN
-1830 GATSGSMTDQVFTY
+1830 GSTGGSMTDQQFTY
-1844 DTAQALK
+1844 DTAQALRA
-1851 SNGFS
+1851 NGFT
-1856 RAYTVTYNGNFSG
+1856 RAYTITYSGNFAG

-1963 AAKTLYAHWSAN
+1963 AAKTLYAHWN
-1975 AITVKFSGNGATS
+1975 V
-1988 GSMTDQVFTYD
+1988 
-1999 TAQALKS
+1999 
-2006 NGFSRAYTVTYNGN
+2006 
-2020 FSGKTPTLGAT
+2020 
-2031 SQTATY
+2031 
-2037 TFKNWN
+2037 
-2043 NAAAGNGSYTYTNGQ
+2043 
-2058 TVTNPN
+2058 
-2064 GATSGT
+2064 
-2070 TYLYAQWNS
+2070 
-2079 ASVKLPTAT
+2079 
-2088 LPGYTFLGW
+2088 
-2097 YDAAT
+2097 
-2102 GGNKIGGA
+2102 
-2110 GDSYTPTA
+2110 
-2118 AKTLYAHWSANA
+2118 
-2130 ITVKF
+2130 
-2135 SGNGATSGSMTDQV
+2135 
-2149 FTYDTAQALKSNGFS
+2149 
-2164 RAYTVTYN
+2164 
-2172 GNFSGKTPTLGATSQ
+2172 
-2187 TATYTFKN
+2187 
-2195 WNNAAAGNGSYTYTN
+2195 
-2210 GQTVTNPN
+2210 
-2218 GATSGTTYL
+2218 
-2227 YAQWNSASVKLPTA
+2227 
-2241 TLPGYTFL
+2241 
-2249 GWYDAA
+2249 
-2255 TGGNKIG
+2255 
-2262 GAGDSYTPTAA
+2262 
-2273 KTLYAHWQANKITVK
+2273 
-2288 FSGNGAT
+2288 
-2295 GGATADQVFTYDS
+2295 
-2308 AQALRAN
+2308 
-2315 GFSRAYTV
+2315 
-2323 TYSGNFAGRTPTLGA
+2323 
-2338 TSQTATYT
+2338 
-2346 FKNWN
+2346 
-2351 NAAAGNGSYT
+2351 
-2361 YTNGQTV
+2361 
-2368 TNPNGAT
+2368 
-2375 SGTTYLYAQW
+2375 
-2385 NSASVKLPTAT
+2385 
-2396 LPGYTFLGWYDAAT
+2396 
-2410 GGNKIGGAGDS
+2410 
-2421 YTPTAAKTLYAHWNA
+2421 

-2454 YPTSPTTHSYT
+2454 YPTTPTTHSYT

-2472 TIDPSRYYP
+2472 TIDQSRYYP
-2481 DKSGQFSLDSDKG
+2481 DKSGQFSLDSDKS
-2494 NVLTGTIKGDGSLV
+2494 NVLTGTIEGDGSLV

-2568 KLDSLTMGTSNV
+2568 KLDSLTMGTSNI

-2611 NNETAGSVKSPTSF
+2611 NNETAGSVKSPASF

-2680 ESNANGDTSVKNIPA
+2680 ESNASGDTSVKNIPA
-2695 NGTLAGAYYNS
+2695 NGTLPGAYYNS
-2706 SDAKLNITRTIPST
+2706 SDATLNITRTIPST

-2754 IDTLYA
+2754 TDILYA

-2903 PTDINASN
+2903 PTDINASD
-2911 YSEKLSTATKNLQD
+2911 YSAKLSTATKNLQD

-3080 LITVDDIV
+3080 LITVDDIA

-3129 NAYLTYTKL
+3129 NDYLTYTKL

-3174 DDALNPNVATQ
+3174 DDALTPNVATQ
-3185 SALSSGIGNANSWQ
+3185 SALSSGIGDANSWQ

-3209 KKITIVIDYHSGDQM
+3209 KKITIVVDYHSGDQM
-3224 TVTGDQVNRD
+3224 TVTGDQVQSD
-3234 TYLNQY
+3234 KWLNQY

-3258 DKVYKVN
+3258 DRVYKVN
-3265 DGTYKQTDRG
+3265 DTTYGQTDRG

-3371 NVVDK
+3371 NAVDK

-3503 GVNNDKYI
+3503 GVNKDKYI

-3689 GKFEAGWNREGTAT
+3689 GKFESGWNREGTAT